1 MAVRFNNYQPG
12 AQLAAALD
20 QADRQYQD
28 KLALGWVPS
37 ERDPD
42 QNIFGSFWDSLTSS
56 AESTLGGALTAAG
69 VVSDSPWLAGVGGD
83 LTRQAARYSDWANDY
98 DNNPDKSRWSLGY
111 FLDPHGL
118 YSDAGTM
125 LGSSAPGM
133 LAGAAL
139 AAGGGAV
146 LPALAVLGSAGL
158 EVGANFGQ
166 SYMDAKRDN
175 IEAQIKAGQR
185 PTGTVYDGDIDQAA
199 WDSFTGDPYKNAEL
213 IGSSFM
219 DTALDVAT
227 GATGGLFS
235 LAGKGL
241 AKAGIADALASN
253 GGKVAGAVL
262 GDAARA
268 DTLLGRAA
276 YGLSTASKPIDF
288 IGNRVAN
295 AFGEG
300 FQEAWQQRVQDA
312 MANKFDDNRADAGSF
327 FRDIAN
333 GDWNNFTD
341 DEINSFNSAFLPTL
355 VSGVG
360 VAGARNVGRY
370 MYNNIDSLGPTVEA
384 KRDYNDLMQ
393 TTGIANALADSTDL
407 SDYIGHVYTN
417 EPTDTEPVAY
427 ADNKTSVGL
436 PQTNEVPVSYNQT
449 EQELPTKPL
458 TEPMPSIGEAVPTGE
473 GQSTG
478 QNDALS
484 KVVDSTRAKMADL
497 PDILTRAYNNADIDA
512 INKNI
517 PEGDTKLSPE
527 LLNKAV
533 QGSTN
538 AAYYILSNLDRKNV
552 VQAIR
557 ERNNERKAQ
566 AKQAKQELDA
576 TKDDIKN
583 VIKGVG
589 KKDNNEEAIQKAQDI
604 IYSLAPNGKAEELAD
619 KTKSRFLKVNQ
630 PLLDRANNGDTKAIR
645 DVLRAVD
652 PNAYMVAKN
661 KQEQK
666 PVEDVAD
673 VPVERPVV
681 EETQQTVRKPQEPQK
696 QAQQEQ
702 KTPAEQTSVVAEQE
716 AVPQKEAEQPQTLV
730 QTEVSPLSGVAR
742 PQETQVVPT
751 QTEQTAQQVQ
761 QQSAQNAQNAA
772 NQGYSMEK
780 TEEPDE
786 VGKTTQP
793 ATESVDTN
801 KDSKSNVIA
810 NINEPNGLSHAREI
824 IGQLHEAGYVNLP
837 KDTWA
842 LFKTADENTTKSMAV
857 SILKQVSDDDYNR
870 VVGTNQED
878 GAKNTAGV
886 ADNKNVAALP
896 KQESVSTDKNARANV
911 IANINEP
918 NGLDRARNIIAKL
931 SNKTGVKLGE
941 SDKKTLLGN
950 DDAAKNLAK
959 TILEGYD
966 DDTYNKI
973 IGVDSKSAVAS
984 PTQKNVADNVQPS
997 EQSDYPNSKANVI
1010 ANANTPEGL
1019 KRAHHILTRL
1029 RKGKHVKV
1037 GKETAKKI
1045 ASKDPEVSRPAI
1057 IQTLQ
1062 DIDDDT
1068 YNSFMKIPKGEKNEN
1083 TQTSESTEGSTNNQ
1097 TETRTE
1103 TGRNAHQ
1110 QGRLNDNGTSSETK
1124 SSETSEK
1131 QTDKKEVVPP
1141 QSQEKTENKEE
1152 DESKLN
1158 ELQEKDNHLFTDD
1171 GGEPKESNEK
1181 KVVIS
1186 DEDIE
1191 SGVAELR
1198 SSLDF
1203 ISHQI
1208 RNRNKKRK
1216 VLTSDF
1222 VDEESVDAKANR
1234 RFNNYRNGEL
1244 RKHMTDLVGSFYGT
1258 MNRMSFANLMTM
1270 MPNARL
1276 YVSFLGGAHKFAT
1289 SEEEFLAKMHYMAI
1303 FGSLASLGI
1312 NELRSKMGLV
1322 IGADRNGKVKY
1333 EDSTS
1338 FARAYNDLLDILPGA
1353 IHEAIATYD
1362 GVYAKMKA
1370 EAAGSEKKDVASL
1383 STWFTYVLRTKYNQ
1397 YVIDRGDSSL
1407 TLFAFDSKQV
1417 YSAVNELLPGAG
1429 AKTREEKQAARNA
1442 LQWMKVLPIPE
1453 ELHEYGIKTFSDVVS
1468 WLLEDNN
1475 QNVTTK
1481 TTGRMEIVAAINNAM
1496 VRGPYAEELKTLL
1509 KQAKS
1514 PKDYAGNYGRVFM
1527 QAFKSAFLSVINT
1540 PEGNV
1545 AWDTYNTMQHLNSAA
1560 NKIIINE
1567 VGRISPDIIRKAN
1580 EYGKTF
1586 ITQMAY
1592 ETQSDGFGN
1601 QTRTR
1606 DIEIDKYINDTMK
1619 KLESMVLN
1627 NKSLT
1632 KEGKAVAISKA
1643 NIILQ
1648 ALSLAEA
1655 AKDKYLKPET
1665 DAEREKA
1672 ANERAMRMAYKAR
1685 LREEAKRKAREEG
1698 DDKDYGDKSHDQT
1711 GGGVD
1716 GDTPVYSDIDYD
1728 FANHYNLQLARSEDY
1743 LDTTKA
1749 ARYLSI
1755 LSFEVQ
1761 LCNELDTGMYKEMLK
1776 QKNQDGAYLSST
1788 EKANLMIAFIVK
1800 TVLDNY
1806 GDLAESE
1813 FAQHKDSSD
1822 ADEVRKYAESLI
1834 KQINLLF
1841 PTAQTYREGLE
1852 YAGVSMKNFDE
1863 GLNKICQDIQDKE
1876 NTFGRK
1882 LFGLSYS
1889 KNIIS
1894 KMRVNGEEV
1903 NRLVSRRTTKFP
1915 WLNTNTSSKIMSS
1928 EIFEE
1933 SKFVSKF
1940 IRNNKL
1946 KFDEISVSDLL
1957 PTGNENNKRKQVSP
1971 KVYKTNMKT
1980 LGYSADVAKGLGEL
1994 DNKWIE
2000 RLWEKCSKNKKV
2012 EKETYDREKKDFI
2025 NRWGNAINRA
2035 RRAVLAVAISGSGH
2049 TSPTDSSAALR
2060 LGFAVDRAITP
2071 VDAILFSKAMEAKIK
2086 YIADRMVEEEN
2097 TDATSAIRGN
2107 RSRRDNTQFYV
2118 FASGPKQNHYAGEI
2132 KDKHIVS
2139 YDGHKYA
2146 LTDKQYKDYE
2156 KDNNSLGQMC
2166 QPDNRVVKMARNEA
2180 SLSAAAGKTPEES
2193 RLVNTHYAEN
2203 FAKRRGSERGDSNYR
2218 MRNSEY
2224 TKPIL
2229 ESSGTVVG
2237 AIDTL
2242 ISDYFSKD
2250 ASGIPYNLIVRVL
2263 MVLDTGLPKETII
2276 NNGIEGYIKQ
2286 VAQKSGKQED
2296 EVRKIVMGK
2305 IESAVNKFTR
2315 LEQLEIAGQARTMAF
2330 DRLKDNGKEKGVDYV
2345 EGKNEFR
2352 DTINLIASQVEN
2364 QGDKYYVEIKTPK
2377 LNYQDKSIDENRYVN
2392 SWAYT
2397 KLREAILGAIGLM
2410 DWEGDGYKV
2419 EPLAITNNSPIKNI
2433 KSSYIDIHDTD
2444 STKWKAKKDISVIGN
2459 PIAALL
2465 QYLGSLDKSDLTEE
2479 YGKDIPFTIKDLME
2493 DPRYNYLMMAHNDA
2507 LMGSDGLITSLHTFS
2522 YRLAQQDKLTYTDI
2536 ANLCALVAIA
2546 SQRLRNIDDIKTFA
2560 EHLESAVE
2568 YVGSSP
2574 KRLDAENDIDKKL
2587 PKLAGTSTDLY
2598 YNTEN
2603 PPMYQLKP
2611 RSRESIEDMDSR
2623 GKRTYEAKWFRVNKE
2638 NTAFLGTEFANK
2650 LDGDV
2655 ANKFAHLSF
2664 VNAASKTL
2672 GVAPYIHNVIEGN
2685 SRYRESTGRLQARV
2699 HRSTVYHELMHA
2711 FTDQAITVD
2720 LAKDEYRLATP
2731 ADERDVR
2738 MKYDRFGTLAV
2749 NENAPDVPEGLLPQ
2763 AEKAIK
2769 DAISNELTD
2778 ALEIIEKN
2786 NSLLAQQLLAIT
2798 ELVNVNKLVDYTA
2811 HVWTYSNLVGFD
2823 ETKTG
2828 KARFVSKV
2836 GATALDMFYE
2846 NSDKTDY
2853 EVLVMNMILPSII
2866 YGAKVVSKKMPLFY
2880 NTKTI
2885 ITETYSHLNSKLI
2898 AGDDSSDF
2906 MTDWLYKSTQL
2917 LNELQSRDP
2926 AFELRNKDKD
2936 RMRDEMSAAFYG
2948 VQELTQ
2954 ETGAPVK
2961 SVDDLFERLEKDT
2974 SDSEKPSSKGKKT
2987 LDNNL
2992 VDEPNEYARIDKK
3005 KKKNKKN
3012 NIGTGKG
3019 AITTVRD
3026 VSQDAGSPHGWFM
3039 QLLYA
3044 IANKRNKT
3052 FAQTHPSEVNHAKD
3066 IKLAWMPGMR
3076 WLEEFVSKAD
3086 SDRLFDKSQRCIAW
3100 QQELNARSDAYV
3112 KQLQQLLTIK
3122 GNELQTK
3129 ALRQYFNTEI
3139 NVNSD
3144 RGRDLVELV
3153 DLPYEAGQDERCK
3166 NRSPSGRN
3174 AMIKVYNDDV
3184 FFVIHNEPDK
3194 ATAMAKMNKKIEQMK
3209 AYYKEKKKTFYKNQA
3224 FWYREDTGT
3233 LVFYACKDERMQ
3245 NGKFK
3250 NLFIAYPSNEDGTD
3264 AEGQARMRA
3273 RLQKQVLKECEQL
3286 RRKVMKQR
3294 GYAQPII
3301 DRFIA
3306 SQALYRALLMNAYS
3320 REQKRALQNDDI
3332 INRIKTGFLHAY
3344 APRYYARY
3352 ILQKE
3357 VWHEV
3362 DEKQVNQKSKDEGFI
3377 IQRGDKNYR
3386 VITYSIGS
3394 FESKSERA
3402 KYRNEHPI
3410 GKNERYVEKT
3420 RDEWLQEQG
3429 GGRTDIVGNVDT
3441 AIGTLTNKDVERGKK
3456 EAAMDIAGKLAKFIS
3471 KKFNDNEEW
3480 QGEDSI
3486 NRIVDALRN
3495 MNEEDEKEFGK
3506 YKPRLIQT
3514 AKMIHVDKDNA
3525 QTFLHVSRAL
3535 RANGAQYLA
3544 ANYARERTS
3553 NSGLYSHDV
3562 IGSLKHYLH
3571 TVNSVEALT
3580 PFYRDMTQTIYK
3592 HTNRNYDRTKRD
3604 SYYSEYNI
3612 MCELV
3617 DNMNGRD
3624 KPVDGFMR
3632 RLSVM
3637 VVDAIYAVPGMRSI
3651 LNACGVYLPDMWL
3664 PALLHNSIAINVYLK
3679 LGMFNVSTALAQYAQ
3694 LANVYALGGGEAFA
3708 YAMKKMPGI
3717 LSKAHKPSDILKND
3731 FDVSKYGKEIQQVMA
3746 DLYLT
3751 KKGKTLLEQD
3761 GEKAFHEALERGD
3774 KTAIEL
3780 QVFDEMCNALT
3791 GKDDGLVMNDV
3802 AAQLGNAGSAYEGES
3817 LIDKMPTTGKKILDL
3832 SMGGFRGADLACRL
3846 FAALTAQHILDTSP
3860 KYKKFRE
3867 SRAEIGEEEYN
3878 AQRML
3883 MIRDFVYR
3891 TNFNFNRATDPL
3903 LLAKGGQLAKCVFQ
3917 FASYGFQTFHF
3928 MYWMLKNKKST
3939 ELKRFLGTM
3948 MLFSG
3953 VISGLPMMTM
3963 ISGMAQAITGTNP
3976 EDWIKSFILKAVG
3989 KRGPVPQA
3997 IGEALCYGIAAP
4009 VLGVDISKKVGLS
4022 DIMKDP
4028 TDLRNL
4034 GGPSLGTA
4042 IDFSSAVGASYDAI
4056 LYDKYTTDQLMF
4068 AWLKAV
4074 PAASRW
4080 LQAARG
4086 QYYSYSKLMPKTEY
4100 QSMSNADRAK
4110 NFMGFNPIE
4119 NKLDTDIN
4127 RFITDENQEYSNK
4140 AKDAMIA
4147 YVNNPTEANLK
4158 KLQDYGKTPEQAHKT
4173 VDKYI
4178 KPKITA
4184 EQAEKMVT
4192 KSKSEEAEI
4201 VRSDVRALGNLLS

>member
-37 ERDPD
+37 ERDPE
-42 QNIFGSFWDSLTSS
+42 QGIFGSFWDSLTSS

-69 VVSDSPWLAGVGGD
+69 VVSDSPWLAGIGGD

-98 DNNPDKSRWSLGY
+98 DSNPDKSRWSLGY
-111 FLDPHGL
+111 FLDPHGI

-276 YGLSTASKPIDF
+276 YGLSMASKPIDF

-370 MYNNIDSLGPTVEA
+370 LYNNIDSLGPTVEA

-407 SDYIGHVYTN
+407 SDYIGHYITPETLAPAQDAV
-417 EPTDTEPVAY
+417 
-427 ADNKTSVGL
+427 ADNSMSLAGYLVNPKYTSWSEQQVEDAIPFL
-436 PQTNEVPVSYNQT
+436 PKDPKAYEPPQKLKVIPSAQNIDENSDMNIDTRT
-449 EQELPTKPL
+449 APL
-458 TEPMPSIGEAVPTGE
+458 EDPMSA
-473 GQSTG
+473 
-478 QNDALS
+478 
-484 KVVDSTRAKMADL
+484 VVDSTRAKMADL

-517 PEGDTKLSPE
+517 PEGDAKLSPE

-533 QGSTN
+533 HGDTN

-589 KKDNNEEAIQKAQDI
+589 KKDADTEAIQKAQDI
-604 IYSLAPNGKAEELAD
+604 IHSLAPSGKAEELAD
-619 KTKSRFLKVNQ
+619 KIKSRFLKVNQ
-630 PLLDRANNGDTKAIR
+630 PLLDRANKGDTKAIR
-645 DVLRAVD
+645 DVLRAID
-652 PNAYMVAKN
+652 PNAYMMAKN

-666 PVEDVAD
+666 PVDDVAD
-673 VPVERPVV
+673 VPVEQPVV
-681 EETQQTVRKPQEPQK
+681 EEPQK
-696 QAQQEQ
+696 TEQ
-702 KTPAEQTSVVAEQE
+702 KPVEVEQE
-716 AVPQKEAEQPQTLV
+716 AVPQKEAEQPQTQV
-730 QTEVSPLSGVAR
+730 PTEGNDASPISGMAR
-742 PQETQVVPT
+742 PQE
-751 QTEQTAQQVQ
+751 
-761 QQSAQNAQNAA
+761 AQNAQNAA
-772 NQGYSMEK
+772 NQGYSTAETK
-780 TEEPDE
+780 EPNE

-793 ATESVDTN
+793 VTGSVDTN
-801 KDSKSNVIA
+801 KNSKANVIA
-810 NINEPNGLSHAREI
+810 NINEPNGLSHARKI
-824 IGQLHEAGYVNLP
+824 IGQLNKAGYVNLP
-837 KDTWA
+837 ELA
-842 LFKTADENTTKSMAV
+842 LVLFNTKNEEIAKSMAV
-857 SILKQVSDDDYNR
+857 GILKQVPDDAYNR
-870 VVGTNQED
+870 VVDIDEED
-878 GAKNTAGV
+878 STKNTTSV
-886 ADNKNVAALP
+886 ADNK
-896 KQESVSTDKNARANV
+896 
-911 IANINEP
+911 
-918 NGLDRARNIIAKL
+918 
-931 SNKTGVKLGE
+931 GVV
-941 SDKKTLLGN
+941 T
-950 DDAAKNLAK
+950 
-959 TILEGYD
+959 T
-966 DDTYNKI
+966 
-973 IGVDSKSAVAS
+973 
-984 PTQKNVADNVQPS
+984 TQKDKV
-997 EQSDYPNSKANVI
+997 
-1010 ANANTPEGL
+1010 NTPVTNISTG
-1019 KRAHHILTRL
+1019 
-1029 RKGKHVKV
+1029 G
-1037 GKETAKKI
+1037 
-1045 ASKDPEVSRPAI
+1045 
-1057 IQTLQ
+1057 
-1062 DIDDDT
+1062 
-1068 YNSFMKIPKGEKNEN
+1068 KNED
-1083 TQTSESTEGSTNNQ
+1083 TQTSENTEGNTDNK
-1097 TETRTE
+1097 TEARTE
-1103 TGRNAHQ
+1103 TGGNTHQ
-1110 QGRLNDNGTSSETK
+1110 QGRLNDNGTSSKTEG
-1124 SSETSEK
+1124 SETNPE
-1131 QTDKKEVVPP
+1131 QTDQKEVTPAIQP
-1141 QSQEKTENKEE
+1141 KEEKTKDKEVADNLAYHESGDPDKKSDDETVDEDEE
-1152 DESKLN
+1152 DEDVDSGFADIQSGFNTFSNIIHSRNDN
-1158 ELQEKDNHLFTDD
+1158 EEKEETKD
-1171 GGEPKESNEK
+1171 
-1181 KVVIS
+1181 
-1186 DEDIE
+1186 DEDLTDKLVIQE
-1191 SGVAELR
+1191 S
-1198 SSLDF
+1198 
-1203 ISHQI
+1203 
-1208 RNRNKKRK
+1208 
-1216 VLTSDF
+1216 T
-1222 VDEESVDAKANR
+1222 DEKANR
-1234 RFNNYRNGEL
+1234 HYNKYREGKL
-1244 RKHMTDLVGSFYGT
+1244 RKIMTSFVGSSYGS
-1258 MNRMSFANLMTM
+1258 MNRMSFANLVTM
-1270 MPNARL
+1270 LPNARL
-1276 YVSFLGGAHKFAT
+1276 YLSFIGGAHKFAT
-1289 SEEEFLAKMHYMAI
+1289 PEEEFRAKMHYTAI
-1303 FGSLASLGI
+1303 FGSLASFGI
-1312 NELRSKMGLV
+1312 NLLRNRMTV
-1322 IGADRNGKVKY
+1322 ATGADSMGVMDYENPESFRN
-1333 EDSTS
+1333 
-1338 FARAYNDLLDILPGA
+1338 APADLLDILPGA
-1353 IHEAIATYD
+1353 IHTAIATYD
-1362 GVYAKMKA
+1362 GVRVKM
-1370 EAAGSEKKDVASL
+1370 EKDKNGKPQAVASL
-1383 STWFTYVLRTKYNQ
+1383 NTWFYYVLNEKYQQ
-1397 YVIDRGDSSL
+1397 YLVDRGGDSL
-1407 TLFAFDSKQV
+1407 ILAKFKSKQI
-1417 YSAVNELLPGAG
+1417 YSVAGDLLPGKD
-1429 AKTREEKQAARNA
+1429 AKTREEKIAAARVIQGLA
-1442 LQWMKVLPIPE
+1442 QLQAPKGLD
-1453 ELHEYGIKTFSDVVS
+1453 EYGIKTFSDITQ
-1468 WLLEDNN
+1468 WLFTYDYKHANAS
-1475 QNVTTK
+1475 K
-1481 TTGRMEIVAAINNAM
+1481 TTGRMEIALAVNNEM
-1496 VRGPYAEELKTLL
+1496 VRGRYAERLRKLL
-1509 KQAKS
+1509 REAKRTG
-1514 PKDYAGNYGRVFM
+1514 DYSEYAHVFM
-1527 QAFKSAFLSVINT
+1527 QAFKSAFLSVVNT
-1540 PEGNV
+1540 EEGNA
-1545 AWDTYNTMQHLNSAA
+1545 AWNTYQIMRHLDSATQRVLLEEMKKVPA
-1560 NKIIINE
+1560 E
-1567 VGRISPDIIRKAN
+1567 IRKKAT

-1586 ITQMAY
+1586 IMNMAF
-1592 ETQSDGFGN
+1592 ETQVNGIGKKE
-1601 QTRTR
+1601 RIR
-1606 DIEIDKYINDTMK
+1606 DVEVEKYVHDTIAKIEKEVST
-1619 KLESMVLN
+1619 

-1632 KEGKAVAISKA
+1632 KEGKAVAITKVK
-1643 NIILQ
+1643 ILLE
-1648 ALSLAEA
+1648 ALTLAEA
-1655 AKDKYLKPET
+1655 AKDKYLKPNSE
-1665 DAEREKA
+1665 AEK
-1672 ANERAMRMAYKAR
+1672 ERAEKERAAKLKYKQ
-1685 LREEAKRKAREEG
+1685 AKRKKQE
-1698 DDKDYGDKSHDQT
+1698 DDDDHDYGDKSHNQT
-1711 GGGVD
+1711 GGEADNESKSTVSIK
-1716 GDTPVYSDIDYD
+1716 YDY
-1728 FANHYNLQLARSEDY
+1728 NEHVNLDLERSRDY
-1743 LDTTKA
+1743 HATAIA

-1755 LSFEVQ
+1755 ISFEIQ
-1761 LCNELDTGMYKEMLK
+1761 LCTEFDNSYYKEMLK
-1776 QKNQDGAYLSST
+1776 EKNQDRAYMSST
-1788 EKANLMIAFIVK
+1788 EKANLMIAFIVR

-1806 GDLAESE
+1806 GDLGESE
-1813 FAQHKDSSD
+1813 FAQHKGSSD
-1822 ADEVRKYAESLI
+1822 ADDVRNYAKSLI
-1834 KQINLLF
+1834 ERINDIF
-1841 PTAQTYREGLE
+1841 PTAKTKRKDQEHRY
-1852 YAGVSMKNFDE
+1852 VSMKDFDDNLE
-1863 GLNKICQDIQDKE
+1863 KICQDIQKE
-1876 NTFGRK
+1876 GSIGRK
-1882 LFGLSYS
+1882 LFGLSRS
-1889 KNIIS
+1889 KGIIS
-1894 KMRVNGEEV
+1894 KMHVDGKEV
-1903 NRLVSRRTTKFP
+1903 NRLVDRRTTKFP
-1915 WLNTNTSSKIMSS
+1915 WLNTKTTANIMPADIFDKS
-1928 EIFEE
+1928 E
-1933 SKFVSKF
+1933 FVAQF
-1940 IRNNKL
+1940 L
-1946 KFDEISVSDLL
+1946 KDGELNFDEISISDML
-1957 PTGNENNKRKQVSP
+1957 PIVTEKGKRRQVNPDKYKQIMSV
-1971 KVYKTNMKT
+1971 
-1980 LGYSADVAKGLGEL
+1980 LGYKDDTIKEL
-1994 DNKWIE
+1994 SQFNDEWIE
-2000 RLWEKCSKNKKV
+2000 NLWEECSKDFKKKV
-2012 EKETYDREKKDFI
+2012 KSKEKYNERKDDFI
-2025 NRWGNAINRA
+2025 NRWKNAINYS
-2035 RRAVLAVAISGSGH
+2035 RRAVIAVGMAGTGH
-2049 TSPTDSSAALR
+2049 FFPNDSSVALR
-2060 LGFAVDRAITP
+2060 LGFAIDRGITE
-2071 VDAILFSKAMEAKIK
+2071 VDAILLSKALEAKIEYVAEK
-2086 YIADRMVEEEN
+2086 MKKEQNAYPERAVHDYKV
-2097 TDATSAIRGN
+2097 T
-2107 RSRRDNTQFYV
+2107 RDNARVYKYKLGQKQGM
-2118 FASGPKQNHYAGEI
+2118 FAAEM
-2132 KDKHIVS
+2132 KDEHVVS
-2139 YDGHKYA
+2139 YKKSKYL
-2146 LTDKQYKDYE
+2146 LTDDEYERYK
-2156 KDNNSLGQMC
+2156 NNPSELGKLC
-2166 QPDNRVVKMARNEA
+2166 QPDNMVVVSPRDA
-2180 SLSAAAGKTPEES
+2180 SGISAAESKEEEEPYIINN
-2193 RLVNTHYAEN
+2193 RGTRYYMNTLKYNGHGTAYLQ
-2203 FAKRRGSERGDSNYR
+2203 SSN
-2218 MRNSEY
+2218 
-2224 TKPIL
+2224 
-2229 ESSGTVVG
+2229 TVVG
-2237 AIDTL
+2237 AVDTL
-2242 ISDYFSKD
+2242 TYEYFRKD
-2250 ASGIPYNLIVRVL
+2250 SSGLSNNVIVKAL
-2263 MVLDTGLPKETII
+2263 MVLDVGLPKEAIL
-2276 NNGIEGYIKQ
+2276 NNGIDAYIEK
-2286 VAQKSGKQED
+2286 VAKAKQENPAV
-2296 EVRKIVMGK
+2296 VREQIMKKIGT
-2305 IESAVNKFTR
+2305 AVSKFTS
-2315 LEQLEIAGQARTMAF
+2315 LEQLERAAITRDSERNKFYGTPYNVYDDKKNKIAESSTELLDDINNISLHVKYM
-2330 DRLKDNGKEKGVDYV
+2330 NGKFDVYTPMPKFNYSD
-2345 EGKNEFR
+2345 
-2352 DTINLIASQVEN
+2352 A
-2364 QGDKYYVEIKTPK
+2364 EIKESE
-2377 LNYQDKSIDENRYVN
+2377 YID

-2397 KLREAILGAIGLM
+2397 DLRKAILGALVLM
-2410 DWEGDGYKV
+2410 DNQDGNYKV
-2419 EPLAITNNSPIKNI
+2419 KPLTITKNSPINKI
-2433 KSSYIDIHDTD
+2433 KGSIINIHDTD
-2444 STKWKAKKDISVIGN
+2444 STKWTAKEEVNISEN
-2459 PIAALL
+2459 PIASLL
-2465 QYLGSLDKSDLTEE
+2465 QYLGSVDKSDLKEE
-2479 YGKDIPFTIKDLME
+2479 YGKDIAFTIEDLMAS
-2493 DPRYNYLMMAHNDA
+2493 PKYNYLMMAHNDSM
-2507 LMGSDGLITSLHTFS
+2507 MGSDGLITSLHTFS
-2522 YRLAQQDKLTYTDI
+2522 HRLAQKDELTYTDI

-2546 SQRLRNIDDIKTFA
+2546 SQRLKGLDSTNKFAKT
-2560 EHLESAVE
+2560 LEGALSGVD
-2568 YVGSSP
+2568 SSP
-2574 KRLDAENDIDKKL
+2574 ERYESNQKYERNLVRLSGVSKSNYSGQLNKLQPLNRYAINDL
-2587 PKLAGTSTDLY
+2587 HS
-2598 YNTEN
+2598 E
-2603 PPMYQLKP
+2603 
-2611 RSRESIEDMDSR
+2611 IEDITKADITRMD
-2623 GKRTYEAKWFRVNKE
+2623 KE
-2638 NTAFLGTEFANK
+2638 NIAFLGTNFEEP
-2650 LDGDV
+2650 LDGSV
-2655 ANKFAHLSF
+2655 SNRIAHILF
-2664 VNAASKTL
+2664 VNEASKIL
-2672 GVAPYIHNVIEGN
+2672 GVAPYISGMLEGN
-2685 SRYRESTGRLQARV
+2685 NEYKESTGRIAAYPY
-2699 HRSTVYHELMHA
+2699 RSSVYHELMHA
-2711 FTDQAITVD
+2711 FTDEAVTVD
-2720 LAKDEYRLATP
+2720 LAQGKYNLATA
-2731 ADERDVR
+2731 AD
-2738 MKYDRFGTLAV
+2738 KDREYKSFGDLAV
-2749 NENAPDVPEGLLPQ
+2749 DRNAKDVPHTMRDE
-2763 AEKAIK
+2763 AETVIGKAIRK
-2769 DAISNELTD
+2769 ELTKSIKI
-2778 ALEIIEKN
+2778 LESN
-2786 NSLLAQQLLAIT
+2786 DSLLAKQILAIT
-2798 ELVNVNKLVDYTA
+2798 ELVDVNKLVEFTA
-2811 HVWTYSNLVGFD
+2811 HLWAYSNLVGFD
-2823 ETKTG
+2823 DTKTG
-2828 KARFVSKV
+2828 DARFISKV
-2836 GATALDMFYE
+2836 GATTLGMFYSS
-2846 NSDKTDY
+2846 SDKTDY
-2853 EVLVMNMILPSII
+2853 EDLVMNMILPSVI
-2866 YGAKVVSKKMPLFY
+2866 YGAKVVSGEMPLFY
-2880 NTKTI
+2880 QTKKI
-2885 ITETYSHLNSKLI
+2885 ITETYSHLNSVPTGEEDIGNI
-2898 AGDDSSDF
+2898 AGSNSSDF
-2906 MTDWLYKSTQL
+2906 MTTWLYKSTEL
-2917 LNELQSRDP
+2917 LRMLQARDPGSKIRNIDKIRMRNEL
-2926 AFELRNKDKD
+2926 LT
-2936 RMRDEMSAAFYG
+2936 AAKKSIR
-2948 VQELTQ
+2948 ELTMMDKTTDSNIKT
-2954 ETGAPVK
+2954 EDKEELT
-2961 SVDDLFERLEKDT
+2961 DRLEI
-2974 SDSEKPSSKGKKT
+2974 KK
-2987 LDNNL
+2987 NQ
-2992 VDEPNEYARIDKK
+2992 YAEIKK
-3005 KKKNKKN
+3005 KKKSKKKN

-3026 VSQDAGSPHGWFM
+3026 VSQDAGSPQGWFM
-3039 QLLYA
+3039 KLLYA

-3122 GNELQTK
+3122 GNEIQTK

-3144 RGRDLVELV
+3144 RGRDLVELF

-3174 AMIKVYNDDV
+3174 AMLKVYNDDV

-3194 ATAMAKMNKKIEQMK
+3194 ATAMAKMNEKIKKMK

-3250 NLFIAYPSNEDGTD
+3250 NLFIAYPSNEDGTG
-3264 AEGQARMRA
+3264 AEGQARMRV

-3286 RRKVMKQR
+3286 RRKVMKQK
-3294 GYAQPII
+3294 GYSQPII

-3332 INRIKTGFLHAY
+3332 INRTKTGFLHAY

-3362 DEKQVNQKSKDEGFI
+3362 AEEQAKKYKKSVDEGFI
-3377 IQRGDKNYR
+3377 VQRGDKYYH

-3441 AIGTLTNKDVERGKK
+3441 AIGTLTNKDIERGKK
-3456 EAAMDIAGKLAKFIS
+3456 EAEMDIAGKLAKFIS

-3486 NRIVDALRN
+3486 EKVVDALHS
-3495 MNEEDEKEFGK
+3495 MNEEDEAEFGK

-3514 AKMIHVDKDNA
+3514 AKMIRVSKDKNKKTFKQVSNA
-3525 QTFLHVSRAL
+3525 LK
-3535 RANGAQYLA
+3535 ANGAQYLA

-3637 VVDAIYAVPGMRSI
+3637 VVDAIYAVPGMRNI

-3717 LSKAHKPSDILKND
+3717 LAKAHKPSDILKND

-3751 KKGKTLLEQD
+3751 KKGKTLLEQE
-3761 GEKAFHEALERGD
+3761 GENAFHEALERGD

-3780 QVFDEMCNALT
+3780 QVFDETFNKLT

-3817 LIDKMPTTGKKILDL
+3817 IIDKMPTTGKKILDL

-3846 FAALTAQHILDTSP
+3846 FAALVAQHLIDTSP

-3867 SRAEIGEEEYN
+3867 SKAEIGEEEYN

-3953 VISGLPMMTM
+3953 VISGIPMMTM

-3976 EDWIKSFILKAVG
+3976 EDWIKSFILKAAG
-3989 KRGPVPQA
+3989 KRGPVSQA

-4119 NKLDTDIN
+4119 NKLDTDIT

-4140 AKDAMIA
+4140 TKDVMIA

-4178 KPKITA
+4178 KPKVTA

-4201 VRSDVRALGNLLS
+4201 VRSDVRALGNLLN

>member
-37 ERDPD
+37 ERDPE
-42 QNIFGSFWDSLTSS
+42 QGIFGSFLDSLTSS

-69 VVSDSPWLAGVGGD
+69 VVSDSPWLAGIGGD

-98 DNNPDKSRWSLGY
+98 DSNPDKSRWSLGY

-241 AKAGIADALASN
+241 AKSGIADALASN

-370 MYNNIDSLGPTVEA
+370 LYNNIDSLGPTVEA

-407 SDYIGHVYTN
+407 SDYIG
-417 EPTDTEPVAY
+417 
-427 ADNKTSVGL
+427 
-436 PQTNEVPVSYNQT
+436 NEVPVAQT
-449 EQELPTKPL
+449 TVQNAVADNDMAITGDTVMQQQDNAAHVMPNATTQEAPVLPDKAPTQVEKQQP
-458 TEPMPSIGEAVPTGE
+458 TERS
-473 GQSTG
+473 
-478 QNDALS
+478 DALS
-484 KVVDSTRAKMADL
+484 KVVDSTRARMADL

-533 QGSTN
+533 QGDTN

-589 KKDNNEEAIQKAQDI
+589 KKDADTEAIQKAQDI
-604 IYSLAPNGKAEELAD
+604 IHSLAPNGKAEELAD
-619 KTKSRFLKVNQ
+619 KIKSRFLKVNQ
-630 PLLDRANNGDTKAIR
+630 PLLDRANKGDTKAIR
-645 DVLRAVD
+645 DVLRAID
-652 PNAYMVAKN
+652 PNAYMMAKN

-673 VPVERPVV
+673 VPVEQPVV
-681 EETQQTVRKPQEPQK
+681 EEPKKT
-696 QAQQEQ
+696 EQ
-702 KTPAEQTSVVAEQE
+702 KPIEVEQE
-716 AVPQKEAEQPQTLV
+716 AVPQKEAEQPQTPAP
-730 QTEVSPLSGVAR
+730 TEGNNASPLSGMAR
-742 PQETQVVPT
+742 PQEAQVTPT
-751 QTEQTAQQVQ
+751 QEAQD
-761 QQSAQNAQNAA
+761 AQNAA
-772 NQGYSMEK
+772 NQGYSTGETK
-780 TEEPDE
+780 EPNE
-786 VGKTTQP
+786 VGKTTKP
-793 ATESVDTN
+793 VTEGADTN
-801 KDSKSNVIA
+801 ENSKANVIA
-810 NINEPNGLSHAREI
+810 NINEPNGLSHARKI

-837 KDTWA
+837 KKTWK
-842 LFKTADENTTKSMAV
+842 LFKTANENTAKSMAV
-857 SILKQVSDDDYNR
+857 AILKQVPDDAYNR
-870 VVGTNQED
+870 VVGTNEED
-878 GAKNTAGV
+878 IAKNTISV
-886 ADNKNVAALP
+886 ADNKGVVTIPKQNSVNTPENVA
-896 KQESVSTDKNARANV
+896 
-911 IANINEP
+911 
-918 NGLDRARNIIAKL
+918 
-931 SNKTGVKLGE
+931 SNTQQQSAP
-941 SDKKTLLGN
+941 SDH
-950 DDAAKNLAK
+950 
-959 TILEGYD
+959 
-966 DDTYNKI
+966 
-973 IGVDSKSAVAS
+973 
-984 PTQKNVADNVQPS
+984 
-997 EQSDYPNSKANVI
+997 PNSKANVI
-1010 ANANTPEGL
+1010 ANANTTEGL
-1019 KRAHHILTRL
+1019 HRARKILAKFRSA
-1029 RKGKHVKV
+1029 KHVKV
-1037 GKETAKKI
+1037 DKDTAAKI
-1045 ASKDPEVSRPAI
+1045 ASKDENVSRPVI
-1057 IQTLQ
+1057 IKLLQ

-1068 YNSFMKIPKGEKNEN
+1068 YNRIMKIPKGEKNEN
-1083 TQTSESTEGSTNNQ
+1083 TQTSESTESSTDNK
-1097 TETRTE
+1097 TEARAE
-1103 TGRNAHQ
+1103 TWGNTHQ
-1110 QGRLNDNGTSSETK
+1110 QGRLNDNGTSSKAEG
-1124 SSETSEK
+1124 SETSPE
-1131 QTDKKEVVPP
+1131 QTDKKEVTP
-1141 QSQEKTENKEE
+1141 K
-1152 DESKLN
+1152 
-1158 ELQEKDNHLFTDD
+1158 LQEKDNHLFTDD
-1171 GGEPKESNEK
+1171 GGEPKEQNENK
-1181 KVVIS
+1181 IDIS
-1186 DEDIE
+1186 DEGIE
-1191 SGVAELR
+1191 SGLEELR

-1203 ISHQI
+1203 VSHQI

-1244 RKHMTDLVGSFYGT
+1244 RKHMTDIVGSFYGT

-1289 SEEEFLAKMHYMAI
+1289 PEEQFHAKMHYMAL

-1322 IGADRNGKVKY
+1322 IGADSNGIKRY
-1333 EDSTS
+1333 ENSTS

-1370 EAAGSEKKDVASL
+1370 EAAGNEKKDVASL

-1417 YSAVNELLPGAG
+1417 YSAVNELLPGAN
-1429 AKTREEKQAARNA
+1429 AKTKEEKRAARDA
-1442 LQWMKVLPIPE
+1442 FEWMKVIPVPE
-1453 ELHEYGIKTFSDVVS
+1453 ELHEYGIKTFGDVVS

-1496 VRGPYAEELKTLL
+1496 VRGPYAEELRTLL

-1514 PKDYAGNYGRVFM
+1514 PKDYAGDYGRVFM

-1545 AWDTYNTMQHLNSAA
+1545 AWDTYNTMQHLDSAA
-1560 NKIIINE
+1560 NKIILNE
-1567 VGRISPDIIRKAN
+1567 VGKISPDIIRKAN

-1586 ITQMAY
+1586 ITHMAY
-1592 ETQSDGFGN
+1592 GTQSDGFGN
-1601 QTRTR
+1601 QTRTS
-1606 DIEIDKYINDTMK
+1606 DIEIDKYINETME
-1619 KLESMVLN
+1619 KLESMVLG
-1627 NKSLT
+1627 NKSIT

-1643 NIILQ
+1643 NIIMQ

-1655 AKDKYLKPET
+1655 AKDKYFKQET
-1665 DAEREKA
+1665 DAERERA
-1672 ANERAMRMAYKAR
+1672 ANERAIRMAYKAR
-1685 LREEAKRKAREEG
+1685 QREEAKRKAREED
-1698 DDKDYGDKSHDQT
+1698 DDKDYGDKSYDMT
-1711 GGGVD
+1711 GGGLN

-1728 FANHYNLQLARSEDY
+1728 YANHYELQLARSEDY
-1743 LDTTKA
+1743 HDTARA

-1755 LSFEVQ
+1755 ISFEIQ
-1761 LCNELDTGMYKEMLK
+1761 LCNELDMGMYKEMLK

-1806 GDLAESE
+1806 GDLTESE

-1822 ADEVRKYAESLI
+1822 AYKVRRYAESLI
-1834 KQINLLF
+1834 KKIKLLF

-1852 YAGVSMKNFDE
+1852 YASVSMKDFDD
-1863 GLNKICQDIQDKE
+1863 GLNKICQDIQDKD

-1903 NRLVSRRTTKFP
+1903 NKLVSRRTTKFP
-1915 WLNTNTSSKIMSS
+1915 WLNTNTTSKIMSS
-1928 EIFEE
+1928 EVFEE
-1933 SKFVSKF
+1933 SKFVAKF
-1940 IRNNKL
+1940 IKDNKL

-1957 PTGNENNKRKQVSP
+1957 PTGDEDNKRKQVSP
-1971 KVYKTNMKT
+1971 KVYEDNMKT
-1980 LGYSADVAKGLGEL
+1980 LGYSEDVAKGLSEL
-1994 DNKWIE
+1994 DNEWIE
-2000 RLWEKCSKNKKV
+2000 SLWEKCSKDKKM
-2012 EKETYDREKKDFI
+2012 EQDKYDSDKKDFI
-2025 NRWGNAINRA
+2025 NRWGNAINNA

-2060 LGFAVDRAITP
+2060 LGFAIDRAITP
-2071 VDAILFSKAMEAKIK
+2071 VDAVLFSKALEAKIK
-2086 YIADRMVEEEN
+2086 YIADKMVKEKI
-2097 TDATSAIRGN
+2097 TDAKFAVRGH
-2107 RSRRDNTQFYV
+2107 RSRIDNTQIYV
-2118 FASGPKQNHYAGEI
+2118 FESGPKQNQFAGNI
-2132 KDKHIVS
+2132 KDENIVS
-2139 YDGHKYA
+2139 YDGHRYA
-2146 LTDKQYKDYE
+2146 LTDEQYEDY
-2156 KDNNSLGQMC
+2156 KKHPDSLGQMC
-2166 QPDNRVVKMARNEA
+2166 QPDNKVVKMARNEA
-2180 SLSAAAGKTPEES
+2180 SMSAAAGKTLEES
-2193 RLVNTHYAEN
+2193 RLVDPRYTEN
-2203 FAKRRGSERGDSNYR
+2203 FSKQKKSERGDAKYSINKGDG
-2218 MRNSEY
+2218 
-2224 TKPIL
+2224 TKPVL
-2229 ESSGTVVG
+2229 LSSGTVVG

-2250 ASGIPYNLIVRVL
+2250 ASGIPYNVIVKAL
-2263 MVLDTGLPKETII
+2263 MVLDVRLPKKAII

-2286 VAQKSGKQED
+2286 VAQKSGKKED
-2296 EVRKIVMGK
+2296 DVRKIVMGK

-2315 LEQLEIAGQARTMAF
+2315 LEQLEIAGQARIMAF
-2330 DRLKDNGKEKGVDYV
+2330 DRLKDEGKEKGVDYV
-2345 EGKNEFR
+2345 EGRNEFR
-2352 DTINLIASQVEN
+2352 DTINLIASQVKK
-2364 QGDKYYVEIKTPK
+2364 QKDKYYVEIRKPK

-2410 DWEGDGYKV
+2410 DWDGDGYKV
-2419 EPLAITNNSPIKNI
+2419 TPLAITNNSPIKNI
-2433 KSSYIDIHDTD
+2433 KSGYIDIHNTD
-2444 STKWKAKKDISVIGN
+2444 STKWKAKEEIAVSKN

-2465 QYLGSLDKSDLTEE
+2465 QYLGSIDKSDLTEE
-2479 YGKDIPFTIKDLME
+2479 YGKDIPFIIKDLME

-2536 ANLCALVAIA
+2536 ANLCALVTIA
-2546 SQRLRNIDDIKTFA
+2546 SQRLRDIDDIEAFA
-2560 EHLESAVE
+2560 KHLESAVE

-2574 KRLDAENDIDKKL
+2574 KRLDAQNDIDKKL
-2587 PKLAGTSTDLY
+2587 PKLAETSKDFYLDM
-2598 YNTEN
+2598 EN
-2603 PPMYQLKP
+2603 PPMYNLKP
-2611 RSRESIEDMDSR
+2611 KNVNNINDMNVL
-2623 GKRTYEAKWFRVNKE
+2623 GTRTHEAKWFRINKE
-2638 NTAFLGTEFANK
+2638 NTAFLGTEFENK
-2650 LDGDV
+2650 LDGNV

-2664 VNAASKTL
+2664 VNAASKAL
-2672 GVAPYIHNVIEGN
+2672 GVAPYINDLIKGN
-2685 SRYRESTGRLQARV
+2685 SKYRESTGRLQARV

-2720 LAKDEYRLATP
+2720 LKKEEYKLATP

-2738 MKYDRFGTLAV
+2738 MKYDRFGRLAV
-2749 NENAPDVPEGLLPQ
+2749 NENAPDVPEIYLPQ
-2763 AEKAIK
+2763 AERAIK
-2769 DAISNELTD
+2769 NAIINELTD
-2778 ALEIIEKN
+2778 ALEIINNN
-2786 NSLLAQQLLAIT
+2786 NSLLAKQLLAIT
-2798 ELVNVNKLVDYTA
+2798 ELVNVNELVDYTA
-2811 HVWTYSNLVGFD
+2811 HVWAYSNLVGFD

-2828 KARFVSKV
+2828 NARFVSKV
-2836 GATALDMFYE
+2836 GATTLDMFYK
-2846 NSDKTDY
+2846 NSDRRDY
-2853 EVLVMNMILPSII
+2853 DILVANMILPSII
-2866 YGAKVVSKKMPLFY
+2866 YGAKVVSKEMPLFY

-2885 ITETYSHLNSKLI
+2885 ITETYSHLTSKQVT
-2898 AGDDSSDF
+2898 GNDSSDF
-2906 MTDWLYKSTQL
+2906 MTEWLYQSTQL
-2917 LNELQSRDP
+2917 LDELHRRDP
-2926 AFELRNKDKD
+2926 AFKIRNEDKG

-2961 SVDDLFERLEKDT
+2961 NAEDLLKRLEEDVNGN
-2974 SDSEKPSSKGKKT
+2974 ENPSSKGKKT
-2987 LDNNL
+2987 LDSNL
-2992 VDEPNEYARIDKK
+2992 VDEPNEYARIDTKK

-3144 RGRDLVELV
+3144 RGRDLVELF

-3166 NRSPSGRN
+3166 NRSSSGRN

-3194 ATAMAKMNKKIEQMK
+3194 ATAMAKMNDKIDKMR
-3209 AYYKEKKKTFYKNQA
+3209 AYYKKKGKKFYKNQA

-3250 NLFIAYPSNEDGTD
+3250 NLFIAYPSNEDGTGAD
-3264 AEGQARMRA
+3264 GQAHMRA

-3286 RRKVMKQR
+3286 RRKVMKQK

-3332 INRIKTGFLHAY
+3332 INRTKTGFLHAY

-3362 DEKQVNQKSKDEGFI
+3362 AEEQAKKHKKSVDEGFI
-3377 IQRGDKNYR
+3377 IQRGDKYYH

-3441 AIGTLTNKDVERGKK
+3441 AIGTLTNKDIERGKK
-3456 EAAMDIAGKLAKFIS
+3456 EAEMDIAGKLAKFIS

-3486 NRIVDALRN
+3486 EKVVDALRS
-3495 MNEEDEKEFGK
+3495 MNEEDEAEFGK

-3514 AKMIHVDKDNA
+3514 AKMIRVSKDKNKK
-3525 QTFLHVSRAL
+3525 TFRQVSRAL
-3535 RANGAQYLA
+3535 QANGAQYLA

-3592 HTNRNYDRTKRD
+3592 HTKRNYDRTKRD

-3637 VVDAIYAVPGMRSI
+3637 VVDAIYAVPGMRNI

-3664 PALLHNSIAINVYLK
+3664 PALLHNSIAVNVYLK

-3717 LSKAHKPSDILKND
+3717 LAKAHKPSDILKND

-3751 KKGKTLLEQD
+3751 KKGKTLLEQE
-3761 GEKAFHEALERGD
+3761 GENAFHEALERGD

-3780 QVFDEMCNALT
+3780 QVFDETFNKLT

-3817 LIDKMPTTGKKILDL
+3817 IIDKMPTTGKKILDL

-3846 FAALTAQHILDTSP
+3846 FAALVAQHIIDTSP

-3867 SRAEIGEEEYN
+3867 SKAEIGEEEYN

-3953 VISGLPMMTM
+3953 VISGIPMMTM

-3989 KRGPVPQA
+3989 KRGPVSQA
-3997 IGEALCYGIAAP
+3997 VGEALCYGIAAP

-4119 NKLDTDIN
+4119 NKLDTDIT
-4127 RFITDENQEYSNK
+4127 RFITNENQEYSNK
-4140 AKDAMIA
+4140 AKDVMIA

>member
-37 ERDPD
+37 ERDPE
-42 QNIFGSFWDSLTSS
+42 QGIFGSFWDSLTSS

-69 VVSDSPWLAGVGGD
+69 VVSDSPWLAGIGGD

-98 DNNPDKSRWSLGY
+98 DSNPDKSRWSLGY
-111 FLDPHGL
+111 FLDPHGI

-370 MYNNIDSLGPTVEA
+370 LYNNIDSLGPTVEA

-407 SDYIGHVYTN
+407 SDYIGHYITPETLAPAQDAV
-417 EPTDTEPVAY
+417 
-427 ADNKTSVGL
+427 ADNSMSLAGYLVNPKYTSWSEQQVEDAIPFL
-436 PQTNEVPVSYNQT
+436 PKDPKAYEPPQKLKVIPSAQNIDENSDMNIDTRT
-449 EQELPTKPL
+449 APL
-458 TEPMPSIGEAVPTGE
+458 EDPMSA
-473 GQSTG
+473 
-478 QNDALS
+478 
-484 KVVDSTRAKMADL
+484 VVDSTRAKMADL

-517 PEGDTKLSPE
+517 PEGDAKLSPE

-533 QGSTN
+533 HGDTN

-589 KKDNNEEAIQKAQDI
+589 KKDADTEAIQKAQDI
-604 IYSLAPNGKAEELAD
+604 IHSLAPSGKAEELAD
-619 KTKSRFLKVNQ
+619 KIKSRFLKVNQ
-630 PLLDRANNGDTKAIR
+630 PLLDRANKGDTKAIR
-645 DVLRAVD
+645 DVLRAID
-652 PNAYMVAKN
+652 PNAYMMAKN

-666 PVEDVAD
+666 PVDDVAD
-673 VPVERPVV
+673 VPVEQPVV
-681 EETQQTVRKPQEPQK
+681 EEPQK
-696 QAQQEQ
+696 TEQ
-702 KTPAEQTSVVAEQE
+702 KPVEVEQE
-716 AVPQKEAEQPQTLV
+716 AVPQKEAEQPQTQV
-730 QTEVSPLSGVAR
+730 PTEGNDASPISGMAR
-742 PQETQVVPT
+742 PQE
-751 QTEQTAQQVQ
+751 
-761 QQSAQNAQNAA
+761 AQNAQNAA
-772 NQGYSMEK
+772 NQGYSTAETK
-780 TEEPDE
+780 EPNE

-793 ATESVDTN
+793 VTGSVDTN
-801 KDSKSNVIA
+801 KNSKANVIA
-810 NINEPNGLSHAREI
+810 NINEPNGLSHARKI
-824 IGQLHEAGYVNLP
+824 IGQLNKAGYVNLP
-837 KDTWA
+837 ELA
-842 LFKTADENTTKSMAV
+842 LVLFNTKNEEIAKSMAV
-857 SILKQVSDDDYNR
+857 GILKQVPDDAYNR
-870 VVGTNQED
+870 VVDIDEED
-878 GAKNTAGV
+878 STKNTTSV
-886 ADNKNVAALP
+886 ADNK
-896 KQESVSTDKNARANV
+896 
-911 IANINEP
+911 
-918 NGLDRARNIIAKL
+918 
-931 SNKTGVKLGE
+931 GVV
-941 SDKKTLLGN
+941 T
-950 DDAAKNLAK
+950 
-959 TILEGYD
+959 T
-966 DDTYNKI
+966 
-973 IGVDSKSAVAS
+973 
-984 PTQKNVADNVQPS
+984 TQKDKV
-997 EQSDYPNSKANVI
+997 
-1010 ANANTPEGL
+1010 NTPVTNISTG
-1019 KRAHHILTRL
+1019 
-1029 RKGKHVKV
+1029 G
-1037 GKETAKKI
+1037 
-1045 ASKDPEVSRPAI
+1045 
-1057 IQTLQ
+1057 
-1062 DIDDDT
+1062 
-1068 YNSFMKIPKGEKNEN
+1068 KNED
-1083 TQTSESTEGSTNNQ
+1083 TQTSENTEGNTDNK
-1097 TETRTE
+1097 TEARTE
-1103 TGRNAHQ
+1103 TGGNTHQ
-1110 QGRLNDNGTSSETK
+1110 QGRLNDNGTSSKTEG
-1124 SSETSEK
+1124 SETNPE
-1131 QTDKKEVVPP
+1131 QTDQKEVTPAIQP
-1141 QSQEKTENKEE
+1141 KEEKTKDKEVADNLAYHESGDPDKKSDDETVDEDEE
-1152 DESKLN
+1152 DEDVDSGFADIQSGFNTFSNIIHSRNDN
-1158 ELQEKDNHLFTDD
+1158 EEKEETKD
-1171 GGEPKESNEK
+1171 
-1181 KVVIS
+1181 
-1186 DEDIE
+1186 DEDLTDKLVIQE
-1191 SGVAELR
+1191 S
-1198 SSLDF
+1198 
-1203 ISHQI
+1203 
-1208 RNRNKKRK
+1208 
-1216 VLTSDF
+1216 T
-1222 VDEESVDAKANR
+1222 DEKANR
-1234 RFNNYRNGEL
+1234 HYNKYREGKL
-1244 RKHMTDLVGSFYGT
+1244 RKIMTSFVGSSYGS
-1258 MNRMSFANLMTM
+1258 MNRMSFANLVTM
-1270 MPNARL
+1270 LPNARL
-1276 YVSFLGGAHKFAT
+1276 YLSFIGGAHKFAT
-1289 SEEEFLAKMHYMAI
+1289 PEEEFRAKMHYTAI
-1303 FGSLASLGI
+1303 FGSLASFGI
-1312 NELRSKMGLV
+1312 NLLRNRMTV
-1322 IGADRNGKVKY
+1322 ATGADSMGVMDYENPESFRN
-1333 EDSTS
+1333 
-1338 FARAYNDLLDILPGA
+1338 APADLLDILPGA
-1353 IHEAIATYD
+1353 IHTAIATYD
-1362 GVYAKMKA
+1362 GVRVKM
-1370 EAAGSEKKDVASL
+1370 EKDKNGKPQAVASL
-1383 STWFTYVLRTKYNQ
+1383 NTWFYYVLNEKYQQ
-1397 YVIDRGDSSL
+1397 YLVDRGGDSL
-1407 TLFAFDSKQV
+1407 ILAKFKSKQI
-1417 YSAVNELLPGAG
+1417 YSVAGDLLPGKD
-1429 AKTREEKQAARNA
+1429 AKTREEKIAAARVIQGLA
-1442 LQWMKVLPIPE
+1442 QLQAPKGLD
-1453 ELHEYGIKTFSDVVS
+1453 EYGIKTFSDITQ
-1468 WLLEDNN
+1468 WLFTYDYKHANAS
-1475 QNVTTK
+1475 K
-1481 TTGRMEIVAAINNAM
+1481 TTGRMEIALAVNNEM
-1496 VRGPYAEELKTLL
+1496 VRGRYAERLRKLL
-1509 KQAKS
+1509 REAKRTG
-1514 PKDYAGNYGRVFM
+1514 DYSEYAHVFM
-1527 QAFKSAFLSVINT
+1527 QAFKSAFLSVVNT
-1540 PEGNV
+1540 EEGNA
-1545 AWDTYNTMQHLNSAA
+1545 AWNTYQIMRHLDSATQRVLLEEMKKVPA
-1560 NKIIINE
+1560 E
-1567 VGRISPDIIRKAN
+1567 IRKKAT

-1586 ITQMAY
+1586 IMNMAF
-1592 ETQSDGFGN
+1592 ETQVNGIGKKE
-1601 QTRTR
+1601 RIR
-1606 DIEIDKYINDTMK
+1606 DVEVEKYVHDTIAKIEKEVST
-1619 KLESMVLN
+1619 

-1632 KEGKAVAISKA
+1632 KEGKAVAITKVK
-1643 NIILQ
+1643 ILLE
-1648 ALSLAEA
+1648 ALTLAEA
-1655 AKDKYLKPET
+1655 AKDKYMKPNSE
-1665 DAEREKA
+1665 AEK
-1672 ANERAMRMAYKAR
+1672 ERAEKERAAKLKYKQ
-1685 LREEAKRKAREEG
+1685 AKRKKQE
-1698 DDKDYGDKSHDQT
+1698 DDDDHDYGDKSHNQT
-1711 GGGVD
+1711 GGEAYNESKSTVSIK
-1716 GDTPVYSDIDYD
+1716 YDY
-1728 FANHYNLQLARSEDY
+1728 NEHVNLDLERSRDY
-1743 LDTTKA
+1743 HATAIA

-1755 LSFEVQ
+1755 ISFEIQ
-1761 LCNELDTGMYKEMLK
+1761 LCTEFDNSYYKEMLK
-1776 QKNQDGAYLSST
+1776 EKNQDRAYMSST
-1788 EKANLMIAFIVK
+1788 EKANLMIAFIVR

-1806 GDLAESE
+1806 GDLGESE
-1813 FAQHKDSSD
+1813 FAQHKGSSD
-1822 ADEVRKYAESLI
+1822 ADDVRNYAKSLI
-1834 KQINLLF
+1834 ERINDIF
-1841 PTAQTYREGLE
+1841 PTAKTKRKDQEHRY
-1852 YAGVSMKNFDE
+1852 VSMKDFDDNLE
-1863 GLNKICQDIQDKE
+1863 KICQDIQNE
-1876 NTFGRK
+1876 GSIGRK
-1882 LFGLSYS
+1882 LFGLSRS
-1889 KNIIS
+1889 KGIIS
-1894 KMRVNGEEV
+1894 KMHVDGKEV
-1903 NRLVSRRTTKFP
+1903 NRLVDRRTTKFP
-1915 WLNTNTSSKIMSS
+1915 WLNTKTTANIMPADIFDKS
-1928 EIFEE
+1928 E
-1933 SKFVSKF
+1933 FVAQF
-1940 IRNNKL
+1940 L
-1946 KFDEISVSDLL
+1946 KDGELNFDEISISDML
-1957 PTGNENNKRKQVSP
+1957 PIVTEKGKRRQVNPDKYKQIMSV
-1971 KVYKTNMKT
+1971 
-1980 LGYSADVAKGLGEL
+1980 LGYKDDTIKEL
-1994 DNKWIE
+1994 SQFNDEWIE
-2000 RLWEKCSKNKKV
+2000 NLWEECSKDFKKKV
-2012 EKETYDREKKDFI
+2012 KSKEKYNERKDDFI
-2025 NRWGNAINRA
+2025 NRWKNAINYS
-2035 RRAVLAVAISGSGH
+2035 RRAVIAVGMAGTGH
-2049 TSPTDSSAALR
+2049 FFPNDSSVALR
-2060 LGFAVDRAITP
+2060 LGFAIDRGITE
-2071 VDAILFSKAMEAKIK
+2071 VDAILLSKALEAKIEYVAEK
-2086 YIADRMVEEEN
+2086 MKKEQNAYPERAVHDYKV
-2097 TDATSAIRGN
+2097 T
-2107 RSRRDNTQFYV
+2107 RDNARVYKYKLGQKQGM
-2118 FASGPKQNHYAGEI
+2118 FAAEM
-2132 KDKHIVS
+2132 KDEHVVS
-2139 YDGHKYA
+2139 YKKSKYL
-2146 LTDKQYKDYE
+2146 LTDDEYERYK
-2156 KDNNSLGQMC
+2156 NNPSELGKLC
-2166 QPDNRVVKMARNEA
+2166 QPDNMVVVSPRDA
-2180 SLSAAAGKTPEES
+2180 SGISAAESKEEEEPYIINN
-2193 RLVNTHYAEN
+2193 RGTRYYMNTLKYNGHGTAYLQ
-2203 FAKRRGSERGDSNYR
+2203 SSN
-2218 MRNSEY
+2218 
-2224 TKPIL
+2224 
-2229 ESSGTVVG
+2229 TVVG
-2237 AIDTL
+2237 AVDTL
-2242 ISDYFSKD
+2242 TYEYFRKD
-2250 ASGIPYNLIVRVL
+2250 SSGLSNNVIVKAL
-2263 MVLDTGLPKETII
+2263 MVLDVGLPKEAIL
-2276 NNGIEGYIKQ
+2276 NNGIDAYIEK
-2286 VAQKSGKQED
+2286 VAKAKQENPAV
-2296 EVRKIVMGK
+2296 VREQIMKKIGT
-2305 IESAVNKFTR
+2305 AVSKFTS
-2315 LEQLEIAGQARTMAF
+2315 LEQLERAAITRDSERNKFYGTPYNVYDDKKNKIAESSTELLDDINNISLHVKYM
-2330 DRLKDNGKEKGVDYV
+2330 NGKFDVYTPMPKFNYSD
-2345 EGKNEFR
+2345 
-2352 DTINLIASQVEN
+2352 A
-2364 QGDKYYVEIKTPK
+2364 EIKESE
-2377 LNYQDKSIDENRYVN
+2377 YID

-2397 KLREAILGAIGLM
+2397 DLRKAILGALVLM
-2410 DWEGDGYKV
+2410 DNQDGNYKV
-2419 EPLAITNNSPIKNI
+2419 KPLTITKNSPINKI
-2433 KSSYIDIHDTD
+2433 KGSIINIHDTD
-2444 STKWKAKKDISVIGN
+2444 STKWTAKEEVNISEN
-2459 PIAALL
+2459 PIASLL
-2465 QYLGSLDKSDLTEE
+2465 QYLGSVDKSDLKEE
-2479 YGKDIPFTIKDLME
+2479 YGKDIAFTIEDLMAS
-2493 DPRYNYLMMAHNDA
+2493 PKYNYLMMAHNDSM
-2507 LMGSDGLITSLHTFS
+2507 MGSDGLITSLHTFS
-2522 YRLAQQDKLTYTDI
+2522 HRLAQKDELTYTDI

-2546 SQRLRNIDDIKTFA
+2546 SQRLKGLDSTNKFAKT
-2560 EHLESAVE
+2560 LEGALSGVD
-2568 YVGSSP
+2568 SSP
-2574 KRLDAENDIDKKL
+2574 ERYESNQKYERNLVRLSGVSKSNYSGQLNKLQPLNRYAINDL
-2587 PKLAGTSTDLY
+2587 HS
-2598 YNTEN
+2598 E
-2603 PPMYQLKP
+2603 
-2611 RSRESIEDMDSR
+2611 IEDITKADITRMD
-2623 GKRTYEAKWFRVNKE
+2623 KE
-2638 NTAFLGTEFANK
+2638 NIAFLGTNFEEP
-2650 LDGDV
+2650 LDGSV
-2655 ANKFAHLSF
+2655 SNRIAHILF
-2664 VNAASKTL
+2664 VNEASKIL
-2672 GVAPYIHNVIEGN
+2672 GVAPYISGMLEGN
-2685 SRYRESTGRLQARV
+2685 NEYKESTGRIAAYPY
-2699 HRSTVYHELMHA
+2699 RSSVYHELMHA
-2711 FTDQAITVD
+2711 FTDEAVTVD
-2720 LAKDEYRLATP
+2720 LAQGKYNLATA
-2731 ADERDVR
+2731 AD
-2738 MKYDRFGTLAV
+2738 KDREYKSFGDLAV
-2749 NENAPDVPEGLLPQ
+2749 DRNAKDVPHTMRDE
-2763 AEKAIK
+2763 AETVIGKAIRK
-2769 DAISNELTD
+2769 ELTKSIKI
-2778 ALEIIEKN
+2778 LESN
-2786 NSLLAQQLLAIT
+2786 DSLLAKQILAIT
-2798 ELVNVNKLVDYTA
+2798 ELVDVNKLVEFTA
-2811 HVWTYSNLVGFD
+2811 HLWAYSNLVGFD
-2823 ETKTG
+2823 DTKTG
-2828 KARFVSKV
+2828 DARFISKV
-2836 GATALDMFYE
+2836 GATTLGMFYSS
-2846 NSDKTDY
+2846 SDKTDY
-2853 EVLVMNMILPSII
+2853 EDLVMNMILPSVI
-2866 YGAKVVSKKMPLFY
+2866 YGAKVVSGEMPLFY
-2880 NTKTI
+2880 QTKKI
-2885 ITETYSHLNSKLI
+2885 ITETYSHLNSVPTSEEDIGNI
-2898 AGDDSSDF
+2898 AGSNSSDF
-2906 MTDWLYKSTQL
+2906 MTTWLYKSTEL
-2917 LNELQSRDP
+2917 LRMLQARDPGSKIRNIDKIRMRNEL
-2926 AFELRNKDKD
+2926 LT
-2936 RMRDEMSAAFYG
+2936 AAKKSIR
-2948 VQELTQ
+2948 ELTMMDKTTDSNIKT
-2954 ETGAPVK
+2954 EDKEELT
-2961 SVDDLFERLEKDT
+2961 DRLEI
-2974 SDSEKPSSKGKKT
+2974 KK
-2987 LDNNL
+2987 NQ
-2992 VDEPNEYARIDKK
+2992 YAEIKK
-3005 KKKNKKN
+3005 KKKSKKKN

-3026 VSQDAGSPHGWFM
+3026 VSQDAGSPQGWFM
-3039 QLLYA
+3039 KLLYA

-3076 WLEEFVSKAD
+3076 WLEEFVSKDD

-3122 GNELQTK
+3122 GNEIQTK

-3144 RGRDLVELV
+3144 RGRDLVELF

-3174 AMIKVYNDDV
+3174 AMLKVYNDDV

-3194 ATAMAKMNKKIEQMK
+3194 ATAMAKMNEKIKKMK

-3250 NLFIAYPSNEDGTD
+3250 NLFIAYPSNEDGTG
-3264 AEGQARMRA
+3264 AEGQARMRV

-3286 RRKVMKQR
+3286 RRKVMKQK

-3332 INRIKTGFLHAY
+3332 INRTKTGFLHAY

-3362 DEKQVNQKSKDEGFI
+3362 AEEQAKKYKKSVDEGFI
-3377 IQRGDKNYR
+3377 VQRGDKYYH

-3441 AIGTLTNKDVERGKK
+3441 AIGTLTNKDIERGKK
-3456 EAAMDIAGKLAKFIS
+3456 EAEMDIAGKLAKFIS

-3486 NRIVDALRN
+3486 EKVVDALHS
-3495 MNEEDEKEFGK
+3495 MNEEDEAEFGK

-3514 AKMIHVDKDNA
+3514 AKMIRVSKDKNKKTFKQVSNA
-3525 QTFLHVSRAL
+3525 LK
-3535 RANGAQYLA
+3535 ANGAQYLA

-3637 VVDAIYAVPGMRSI
+3637 VVDAIYAVPGMRNI

-3717 LSKAHKPSDILKND
+3717 LAKAHKPSDILKND

-3751 KKGKTLLEQD
+3751 KKGKTLLEQE
-3761 GEKAFHEALERGD
+3761 GENAFHEALERGD

-3780 QVFDEMCNALT
+3780 QVFDETFNKLT

-3817 LIDKMPTTGKKILDL
+3817 IIDKMPTTGKKILDL

-3846 FAALTAQHILDTSP
+3846 FAALVAQHLIDTSP

-3867 SRAEIGEEEYN
+3867 SKAEIGEEEYN

-3953 VISGLPMMTM
+3953 VISGIPMMTM

-3976 EDWIKSFILKAVG
+3976 EDWIKSFILKAAG
-3989 KRGPVPQA
+3989 KRGPVSQA

-4119 NKLDTDIN
+4119 NKLDTDIT

-4140 AKDAMIA
+4140 TKDVMIA

-4178 KPKITA
+4178 KPKVTA

-4201 VRSDVRALGNLLS
+4201 VRSDVRALGNLLN

>member
-37 ERDPD
+37 ERDPE
-42 QNIFGSFWDSLTSS
+42 QGIFGSFWDSLTSS

-69 VVSDSPWLAGVGGD
+69 VVSDSPWLAGIGGD

-98 DNNPDKSRWSLGY
+98 DSNPDKSRWSLGY
-111 FLDPHGL
+111 FLDPHGI

-370 MYNNIDSLGPTVEA
+370 LYNNIDSLGPTVEA

-407 SDYIGHVYTN
+407 SDYIGHYITPETLAPAQDAV
-417 EPTDTEPVAY
+417 
-427 ADNKTSVGL
+427 ADNSMSLAGYLVNPKYTSWSEQQVEDAIPFL
-436 PQTNEVPVSYNQT
+436 PKDPKAYEPPQKLKVIPSAQNIDENSDMNIDTRT
-449 EQELPTKPL
+449 APL
-458 TEPMPSIGEAVPTGE
+458 EDPMSA
-473 GQSTG
+473 
-478 QNDALS
+478 
-484 KVVDSTRAKMADL
+484 VVDSTRAKMADL

-517 PEGDTKLSPE
+517 PEGDAKLSPE

-533 QGSTN
+533 HGDTN

-589 KKDNNEEAIQKAQDI
+589 KKDADTEAIQKAQDI
-604 IYSLAPNGKAEELAD
+604 IHSLAPSGKAEELAD
-619 KTKSRFLKVNQ
+619 KIKSRFLKVNQ
-630 PLLDRANNGDTKAIR
+630 PLLDRANKGDTKAIR
-645 DVLRAVD
+645 DVLRAID
-652 PNAYMVAKN
+652 PNAYMMAKN

-666 PVEDVAD
+666 PVDDVAD
-673 VPVERPVV
+673 VPVEQPVV
-681 EETQQTVRKPQEPQK
+681 EEPQK
-696 QAQQEQ
+696 TEQ
-702 KTPAEQTSVVAEQE
+702 KPVEVEQE
-716 AVPQKEAEQPQTLV
+716 AVPQKEAEQPQTQV
-730 QTEVSPLSGVAR
+730 PTEGNDASPISGMAR
-742 PQETQVVPT
+742 PQE
-751 QTEQTAQQVQ
+751 
-761 QQSAQNAQNAA
+761 AQNAQNAA
-772 NQGYSMEK
+772 NQGYSTAETK
-780 TEEPDE
+780 EPNE

-793 ATESVDTN
+793 VTGSVDTN
-801 KDSKSNVIA
+801 KNSKANVIA
-810 NINEPNGLSHAREI
+810 NINEPNGLSHARKI
-824 IGQLHEAGYVNLP
+824 IGQLNKAGYVNLP
-837 KDTWA
+837 ELA
-842 LFKTADENTTKSMAV
+842 LVLFNTKNEEIAKSMAV
-857 SILKQVSDDDYNR
+857 GILKQVPDDAYNR
-870 VVGTNQED
+870 VVDIDEED
-878 GAKNTAGV
+878 STKNTTSV
-886 ADNKNVAALP
+886 ADNK
-896 KQESVSTDKNARANV
+896 
-911 IANINEP
+911 
-918 NGLDRARNIIAKL
+918 
-931 SNKTGVKLGE
+931 GVV
-941 SDKKTLLGN
+941 T
-950 DDAAKNLAK
+950 
-959 TILEGYD
+959 T
-966 DDTYNKI
+966 
-973 IGVDSKSAVAS
+973 
-984 PTQKNVADNVQPS
+984 TQKDKV
-997 EQSDYPNSKANVI
+997 
-1010 ANANTPEGL
+1010 NTPVTNISTG
-1019 KRAHHILTRL
+1019 
-1029 RKGKHVKV
+1029 G
-1037 GKETAKKI
+1037 
-1045 ASKDPEVSRPAI
+1045 
-1057 IQTLQ
+1057 
-1062 DIDDDT
+1062 
-1068 YNSFMKIPKGEKNEN
+1068 KNED
-1083 TQTSESTEGSTNNQ
+1083 TQTSENTEGNTDNK
-1097 TETRTE
+1097 TEARTE
-1103 TGRNAHQ
+1103 TGGNTHQ
-1110 QGRLNDNGTSSETK
+1110 QGRLNDNGTSSKTEG
-1124 SSETSEK
+1124 SETNPE
-1131 QTDKKEVVPP
+1131 QTDQKEVTPAIQP
-1141 QSQEKTENKEE
+1141 KEEKTKDKEVADNLAYHESGDPDKKSDDETVDEDEE
-1152 DESKLN
+1152 DEDVDSGFADIQSGFNTFSNIIHSRNDN
-1158 ELQEKDNHLFTDD
+1158 EEKEETKD
-1171 GGEPKESNEK
+1171 
-1181 KVVIS
+1181 
-1186 DEDIE
+1186 DEDLTDKLVIQE
-1191 SGVAELR
+1191 S
-1198 SSLDF
+1198 
-1203 ISHQI
+1203 
-1208 RNRNKKRK
+1208 
-1216 VLTSDF
+1216 T
-1222 VDEESVDAKANR
+1222 DEKANR
-1234 RFNNYRNGEL
+1234 HYNKYREDKL
-1244 RKHMTDLVGSFYGT
+1244 RKIMTSFVGSSYGS
-1258 MNRMSFANLMTM
+1258 MNRMSFANLVTM
-1270 MPNARL
+1270 LPNARL
-1276 YVSFLGGAHKFAT
+1276 YLSFIGGAHKFAT
-1289 SEEEFLAKMHYMAI
+1289 PEEEFRAKMHYTAI
-1303 FGSLASLGI
+1303 FGSLASFGI
-1312 NELRSKMGLV
+1312 NLLRNRMTV
-1322 IGADRNGKVKY
+1322 ATGADSMGVMDYENPESFRN
-1333 EDSTS
+1333 
-1338 FARAYNDLLDILPGA
+1338 APADLLDILPGA
-1353 IHEAIATYD
+1353 IHTAIATYD
-1362 GVYAKMKA
+1362 GVRVKM
-1370 EAAGSEKKDVASL
+1370 EKDKNGKPQAVASL
-1383 STWFTYVLRTKYNQ
+1383 NTWFYYVLNEKYQQ
-1397 YVIDRGDSSL
+1397 YLVDRGGDSL
-1407 TLFAFDSKQV
+1407 ILAKFKSKQI
-1417 YSAVNELLPGAG
+1417 YSVAGDLLPGKD
-1429 AKTREEKQAARNA
+1429 AKTREEKIAAARVIQGLA
-1442 LQWMKVLPIPE
+1442 QLQAPKGLD
-1453 ELHEYGIKTFSDVVS
+1453 EYGIKTFSDITQ
-1468 WLLEDNN
+1468 WLFTYDYKHANAS
-1475 QNVTTK
+1475 K
-1481 TTGRMEIVAAINNAM
+1481 TTGRMEIALAVNNEM
-1496 VRGPYAEELKTLL
+1496 VRGRYAERLRKLL
-1509 KQAKS
+1509 REAKRTG
-1514 PKDYAGNYGRVFM
+1514 DYSEYAHVFM
-1527 QAFKSAFLSVINT
+1527 QAFKSAFLSVVNT
-1540 PEGNV
+1540 EEGNA
-1545 AWDTYNTMQHLNSAA
+1545 AWNTYQIMRHLDSATQRVLLEEMKKVPA
-1560 NKIIINE
+1560 E
-1567 VGRISPDIIRKAN
+1567 IRKKAT

-1586 ITQMAY
+1586 IMNMAF
-1592 ETQSDGFGN
+1592 ETQVNGIGKKE
-1601 QTRTR
+1601 RIR
-1606 DIEIDKYINDTMK
+1606 DVEVEKYVHDTIAKIEKEVST
-1619 KLESMVLN
+1619 

-1632 KEGKAVAISKA
+1632 KEGKAVAITKVK
-1643 NIILQ
+1643 ILLE
-1648 ALSLAEA
+1648 ALTLAEA
-1655 AKDKYLKPET
+1655 AKDKYLKPNSE
-1665 DAEREKA
+1665 AEK
-1672 ANERAMRMAYKAR
+1672 ERAEKERAAKLKYKQ
-1685 LREEAKRKAREEG
+1685 AKRKKQE
-1698 DDKDYGDKSHDQT
+1698 DDDDHDYGDKSHNQT
-1711 GGGVD
+1711 GGEADNESKSTVSIK
-1716 GDTPVYSDIDYD
+1716 YDY
-1728 FANHYNLQLARSEDY
+1728 NEHVNLDLERSRDY
-1743 LDTTKA
+1743 HATAIA

-1755 LSFEVQ
+1755 ISFEIQ
-1761 LCNELDTGMYKEMLK
+1761 LCTEFDNSYYKEMLK
-1776 QKNQDGAYLSST
+1776 EKNQDRAYMSST
-1788 EKANLMIAFIVK
+1788 EKANLMIAFIVR

-1806 GDLAESE
+1806 GDLGESE
-1813 FAQHKDSSD
+1813 FAQHKGSSD
-1822 ADEVRKYAESLI
+1822 ADDVRNYAKSLI
-1834 KQINLLF
+1834 ERINDIF
-1841 PTAQTYREGLE
+1841 PTAKTKRKDQEHRY
-1852 YAGVSMKNFDE
+1852 VSMKDFDDNLE
-1863 GLNKICQDIQDKE
+1863 KICQDIQKE
-1876 NTFGRK
+1876 GSIGRK
-1882 LFGLSYS
+1882 LFGLSRS
-1889 KNIIS
+1889 KGIIS
-1894 KMRVNGEEV
+1894 KMHVDGKEV
-1903 NRLVSRRTTKFP
+1903 NRLVDRRTTKFP
-1915 WLNTNTSSKIMSS
+1915 WLNTKTTANIMPADIFDKS
-1928 EIFEE
+1928 E
-1933 SKFVSKF
+1933 FVAQF
-1940 IRNNKL
+1940 L
-1946 KFDEISVSDLL
+1946 KDGELNFDEISISDML
-1957 PTGNENNKRKQVSP
+1957 PIVTEKGKRRQVNPDKYKQIMSV
-1971 KVYKTNMKT
+1971 
-1980 LGYSADVAKGLGEL
+1980 LGYKDDTIKEL
-1994 DNKWIE
+1994 SQFNDEWIE
-2000 RLWEKCSKNKKV
+2000 NLWEECSKDFKKKV
-2012 EKETYDREKKDFI
+2012 KSKEKYNERKDDFI
-2025 NRWGNAINRA
+2025 NRWKNAINYS
-2035 RRAVLAVAISGSGH
+2035 RRAVIAVGMAGTGH
-2049 TSPTDSSAALR
+2049 FFPNDSSVALR
-2060 LGFAVDRAITP
+2060 LGFAIDRGITE
-2071 VDAILFSKAMEAKIK
+2071 VDAILLSKALEAKIEYVAEK
-2086 YIADRMVEEEN
+2086 MKKEQNAYPERAVHDYKV
-2097 TDATSAIRGN
+2097 T
-2107 RSRRDNTQFYV
+2107 RDNARVYKYKLGQKQGM
-2118 FASGPKQNHYAGEI
+2118 FAAEM
-2132 KDKHIVS
+2132 KDEHVVS
-2139 YDGHKYA
+2139 YKKSKYL
-2146 LTDKQYKDYE
+2146 LTDDEYERYK
-2156 KDNNSLGQMC
+2156 NNPSELGKLC
-2166 QPDNRVVKMARNEA
+2166 QPDNMVVVSPRDA
-2180 SLSAAAGKTPEES
+2180 SGISAAEGKEEEEPYIINN
-2193 RLVNTHYAEN
+2193 RGTRYYMNTLKYNGHGTAYLQ
-2203 FAKRRGSERGDSNYR
+2203 SSN
-2218 MRNSEY
+2218 
-2224 TKPIL
+2224 
-2229 ESSGTVVG
+2229 TVVG
-2237 AIDTL
+2237 AVDTL
-2242 ISDYFSKD
+2242 TYEYFRKD
-2250 ASGIPYNLIVRVL
+2250 SSGLSNNVIVKAL
-2263 MVLDTGLPKETII
+2263 MVLDVGLPKEAIL
-2276 NNGIEGYIKQ
+2276 NNGIDAYIEK
-2286 VAQKSGKQED
+2286 VAKAKQENPAV
-2296 EVRKIVMGK
+2296 VREQIMKKIGT
-2305 IESAVNKFTR
+2305 AVSKFTS
-2315 LEQLEIAGQARTMAF
+2315 LEQLERAAITRDSERNKFYGTPYNVYDDKKNKIAESSTELLDDINNISLHVKYM
-2330 DRLKDNGKEKGVDYV
+2330 NGKFDVYTPMPKFNYSD
-2345 EGKNEFR
+2345 
-2352 DTINLIASQVEN
+2352 A
-2364 QGDKYYVEIKTPK
+2364 EIKESE
-2377 LNYQDKSIDENRYVN
+2377 YID

-2397 KLREAILGAIGLM
+2397 DLRKAILGALVLM
-2410 DWEGDGYKV
+2410 DNQDGNYKV
-2419 EPLAITNNSPIKNI
+2419 KPLTITKNSPINKI
-2433 KSSYIDIHDTD
+2433 KGSIINIHDTD
-2444 STKWKAKKDISVIGN
+2444 STKWTAKEEVNISEN
-2459 PIAALL
+2459 PIASLL
-2465 QYLGSLDKSDLTEE
+2465 QYLGSVDKSDLKEE
-2479 YGKDIPFTIKDLME
+2479 YGKDIAFTIEDLMAS
-2493 DPRYNYLMMAHNDA
+2493 PKYNYLMMAHNDSM
-2507 LMGSDGLITSLHTFS
+2507 MGSDGLITSLHTFS
-2522 YRLAQQDKLTYTDI
+2522 HRLAQKDELTYTDI

-2546 SQRLRNIDDIKTFA
+2546 SQRLKGLDSTNKFAKT
-2560 EHLESAVE
+2560 LEGALSGVD
-2568 YVGSSP
+2568 SSP
-2574 KRLDAENDIDKKL
+2574 ERYESNQKYERNLIRLSGVSKSNYSGQLNKLQPLNRYAINDL
-2587 PKLAGTSTDLY
+2587 HS
-2598 YNTEN
+2598 E
-2603 PPMYQLKP
+2603 
-2611 RSRESIEDMDSR
+2611 IEDITKADITRMD
-2623 GKRTYEAKWFRVNKE
+2623 KE
-2638 NTAFLGTEFANK
+2638 NIAFLGTNFEEP
-2650 LDGDV
+2650 LDGSV
-2655 ANKFAHLSF
+2655 SNRIAHILF
-2664 VNAASKTL
+2664 VNEASKIL
-2672 GVAPYIHNVIEGN
+2672 GVAPYISGMLEGN
-2685 SRYRESTGRLQARV
+2685 NEYKESTGRIAAYPY
-2699 HRSTVYHELMHA
+2699 RSSVYHELMHA
-2711 FTDQAITVD
+2711 FTDEAVTVD
-2720 LAKDEYRLATP
+2720 LAQGKYNLATA
-2731 ADERDVR
+2731 AD
-2738 MKYDRFGTLAV
+2738 KDREYKSFGDLAV
-2749 NENAPDVPEGLLPQ
+2749 DRNAKDVPHTMRDE
-2763 AEKAIK
+2763 AETVIGKAIRK
-2769 DAISNELTD
+2769 ELTKSIKI
-2778 ALEIIEKN
+2778 LESN
-2786 NSLLAQQLLAIT
+2786 DSLLAKQILAIT
-2798 ELVNVNKLVDYTA
+2798 ELVDVNKLVEFTA
-2811 HVWTYSNLVGFD
+2811 HLWAYSNLVGFD
-2823 ETKTG
+2823 DTKTG
-2828 KARFVSKV
+2828 DARFISKV
-2836 GATALDMFYE
+2836 GATTLGMFYSS
-2846 NSDKTDY
+2846 SDKTDY
-2853 EVLVMNMILPSII
+2853 EDLVMNMILPSVI
-2866 YGAKVVSKKMPLFY
+2866 YGAKVVSGEMPLFY
-2880 NTKTI
+2880 QTKKI
-2885 ITETYSHLNSKLI
+2885 ITETYSHLNSVPTGEEDIGNI
-2898 AGDDSSDF
+2898 AGSNSSDF
-2906 MTDWLYKSTQL
+2906 MTTWLYKSTEL
-2917 LNELQSRDP
+2917 LRMLQARDPGSKIRNIDKIRMRNEL
-2926 AFELRNKDKD
+2926 LT
-2936 RMRDEMSAAFYG
+2936 AAKKSIR
-2948 VQELTQ
+2948 ELTMMDKTTDSNIKT
-2954 ETGAPVK
+2954 EDKEELT
-2961 SVDDLFERLEKDT
+2961 DRLEI
-2974 SDSEKPSSKGKKT
+2974 KK
-2987 LDNNL
+2987 NQ
-2992 VDEPNEYARIDKK
+2992 YAEIKK
-3005 KKKNKKN
+3005 KKKSKKKN

-3026 VSQDAGSPHGWFM
+3026 VSQDAGSPQGWFM
-3039 QLLYA
+3039 KLLYA

-3122 GNELQTK
+3122 GNEIQTK

-3144 RGRDLVELV
+3144 RGRDLVELF

-3174 AMIKVYNDDV
+3174 AMLKVYNDDV

-3194 ATAMAKMNKKIEQMK
+3194 ATAMAKMNEKIKKMK

-3250 NLFIAYPSNEDGTD
+3250 NLFIAYPSNEDGTG

-3286 RRKVMKQR
+3286 RRKVMKQN

-3332 INRIKTGFLHAY
+3332 INRTKTGFLHAY

-3362 DEKQVNQKSKDEGFI
+3362 AEEQAKKYKKSVDEGFI
-3377 IQRGDKNYR
+3377 VQRGDKYYH

-3441 AIGTLTNKDVERGKK
+3441 AIGTLTNKDIERGKK
-3456 EAAMDIAGKLAKFIS
+3456 EAEMDIAGKLAKFIS

-3486 NRIVDALRN
+3486 EKVVDALHS
-3495 MNEEDEKEFGK
+3495 MNEEDEAEFGK

-3514 AKMIHVDKDNA
+3514 AKMIRVSKDKNKKTFKQVSNA
-3525 QTFLHVSRAL
+3525 LK
-3535 RANGAQYLA
+3535 ANGAQYLA

-3637 VVDAIYAVPGMRSI
+3637 VVDAIYAVPGMRNI

-3717 LSKAHKPSDILKND
+3717 LAKAHKPSDILKND

-3751 KKGKTLLEQD
+3751 KKGKTLLEQE
-3761 GEKAFHEALERGD
+3761 GENAFHEALERGD

-3780 QVFDEMCNALT
+3780 QVFDETFNKLT

-3817 LIDKMPTTGKKILDL
+3817 IIDKMPTTGKKILDL

-3846 FAALTAQHILDTSP
+3846 FAALVAQHLIDTSP

-3867 SRAEIGEEEYN
+3867 SKAEIGEEEYN

-3948 MLFSG
+3948 VLFSG
-3953 VISGLPMMTM
+3953 VISGIPMMTM

-3976 EDWIKSFILKAVG
+3976 EDWIKSFILKAAG
-3989 KRGPVPQA
+3989 KRGPVSQA

-4119 NKLDTDIN
+4119 NKLDTDIT

-4140 AKDAMIA
+4140 AKDVMIA
-4147 YVNNPTEANLK
+4147 YVNKPTEANLK

-4178 KPKITA
+4178 KPKVTA

-4201 VRSDVRALGNLLS
+4201 VRSDVRALGNLLN

>member
-360 VAGARNVGRY
+360 VAGARNVGHY

-407 SDYIGHVYTN
+407 SDYIGHYITP
-417 EPTDTEPVAY
+417 EALAPA
-427 ADNKTSVGL
+427 
-436 PQTNEVPVSYNQT
+436 Q
-449 EQELPTKPL
+449 
-458 TEPMPSIGEAVPTGE
+458 EAVTDNSMSLADYPVQPEYTSGSE
-473 GQSTG
+473 Q
-478 QNDALS
+478 QVEDAIPFLPKDPEALEPPQQLKVIS
-484 KVVDSTRAKMADL
+484 PAPNIDENRDMNIDTRIAPLEDPMSAVVDSTRAKMADL

-533 QGSTN
+533 QGNTN
-538 AAYYILSNLDRKNV
+538 AAYYILSNLDRKSV

-576 TKDDIKN
+576 TKDNIKN

-589 KKDNNEEAIQKAQDI
+589 KKDADTEAIQKAQDI
-604 IYSLAPNGKAEELAD
+604 IHSLAPNGKAEELAD

-630 PLLDRANNGDTKAIR
+630 PLLDRANKGDTKAIR

-652 PNAYMVAKN
+652 PNAYMAVQNQQKAM
-661 KQEQK
+661 QEQK

-673 VPVERPVV
+673 VQVEQPVVDETQPTVQKPQTPTEQKPVE
-681 EETQQTVRKPQEPQK
+681 TK
-696 QAQQEQ
+696 
-702 KTPAEQTSVVAEQE
+702 QE
-716 AVPQKEAEQPQTLV
+716 AVPQQKAEQPQTHV
-730 QTEVSPLSGVAR
+730 QTESLNVSPLSGIAR
-742 PQETQVVPT
+742 PQETQVAPT
-751 QTEQTAQQVQ
+751 QTEQTTQQP
-761 QQSAQNAQNAA
+761 AQNAQNAA
-772 NQGYSMEK
+772 KQGYSTAESNVTDNKGVVTLPEK
-780 TEEPDE
+780 
-786 VGKTTQP
+786 
-793 ATESVDTN
+793 ESVNTPEN
-801 KDSKSNVIA
+801 A
-810 NINEPNGLSHAREI
+810 
-824 IGQLHEAGYVNLP
+824 VN
-837 KDTWA
+837 
-842 LFKTADENTTKSMAV
+842 NT
-857 SILKQVSDDDYNR
+857 Q
-870 VVGTNQED
+870 Q
-878 GAKNTAGV
+878 
-886 ADNKNVAALP
+886 
-896 KQESVSTDKNARANV
+896 Q
-911 IANINEP
+911 
-918 NGLDRARNIIAKL
+918 
-931 SNKTGVKLGE
+931 
-941 SDKKTLLGN
+941 
-950 DDAAKNLAK
+950 
-959 TILEGYD
+959 
-966 DDTYNKI
+966 
-973 IGVDSKSAVAS
+973 SA
-984 PTQKNVADNVQPS
+984 
-997 EQSDYPNSKANVI
+997 QSDHQNSKANVI

-1037 GKETAKKI
+1037 DKETAKKI

-1057 IQTLQ
+1057 IQALQ

-1097 TETRTE
+1097 TEARTE

-1270 MPNARL
+1270 MPNARM

-1289 SEEEFLAKMHYMAI
+1289 PEEQFRAKMHYMAL

-1407 TLFAFDSKQV
+1407 TLFAFDSKQI
-1417 YSAVNELLPGAG
+1417 YSAVNDLLPGAN
-1429 AKTREEKQAARNA
+1429 AKTKEEKQAARNA

-1514 PKDYAGNYGRVFM
+1514 PKDYAGDYGRVFM

-1560 NKIIINE
+1560 NKIILNE
-1567 VGRISPDIIRKAN
+1567 VGRVSPDVIRKAN

-1592 ETQSDGFGN
+1592 ETQSDSFGN

-1685 LREEAKRKAREEG
+1685 QREEAKRKAREEG

-1728 FANHYNLQLARSEDY
+1728 FANHYNLQLARSDDY

-1852 YAGVSMKNFDE
+1852 YAGVSMKNFDK

-1876 NTFGRK
+1876 NIFGRK

-1915 WLNTNTSSKIMSS
+1915 WLNTNTNSKIMSS
-1928 EIFEE
+1928 EVFEE

-1940 IRNNKL
+1940 IKDNKL
-1946 KFDEISVSDLL
+1946 KFEEISVSDLL
-1957 PTGNENNKRKQVSP
+1957 PTGDENNKRKQVSP
-1971 KVYKTNMKT
+1971 EVYETNMKT
-1980 LGYSADVAKGLGEL
+1980 LGYSVDIAKGLSEL
-1994 DNKWIE
+1994 DSGWIE
-2000 RLWEKCSKNKKV
+2000 RLWKKCSKNKKMEQ
-2012 EKETYDREKKDFI
+2012 EKYDSDKKDFI
-2025 NRWGNAINRA
+2025 NRWGNAINKA
-2035 RRAVLAVAISGSGH
+2035 RRAVLAVAMSGSGH

-2060 LGFAVDRAITP
+2060 LGFAIDRAITP
-2071 VDAILFSKAMEAKIK
+2071 VDAVLFSKALEAKIK
-2086 YIADRMVEEEN
+2086 YIADKMVKEGI
-2097 TDATSAIRGN
+2097 TDTKFPARGH

-2118 FASGPKQNHYAGEI
+2118 FASGSKQNHYAGEI
-2132 KDKHIVS
+2132 KDKRIVS
-2139 YDGHKYA
+2139 YDGHRYA
-2146 LTDKQYKDYE
+2146 LTDNQYKDY
-2156 KDNNSLGQMC
+2156 KKNPDALRQMC
-2166 QPDNRVVKMARNEA
+2166 QPDNRVVKMARNWA

-2193 RLVNTHYAEN
+2193 RLVNTHYSEN
-2203 FAKRRGSERGDSNYR
+2203 FAKRKGSERGDAQYSMN
-2218 MRNSEY
+2218 EGDG
-2224 TKPIL
+2224 TKPVL
-2229 ESSGTVVG
+2229 LSSGTVVG

-2263 MVLDTGLPKETII
+2263 MVLDAGLPKETII

-2296 EVRKIVMGK
+2296 EVRKTVMGK
-2305 IESAVNKFTR
+2305 IKSAVHKFTR
-2315 LEQLEIAGQARTMAF
+2315 LEQLEIAGQARTIAF
-2330 DRLKDNGKEKGVDYV
+2330 DRLKDEGKEKGVDYV

-2352 DTINLIASQVEN
+2352 DTVNLIASQVKE
-2364 QGDKYYVEIKTPK
+2364 QDGKYYVEIKTPK

-2419 EPLAITNNSPIKNI
+2419 TPLAITNNSPIKNI

-2574 KRLDAENDIDKKL
+2574 ERLDAENDIDKKL
-2587 PKLAGTSTDLY
+2587 PKLAETSTDLY
-2598 YNTEN
+2598 YNTKN

-2611 RSRESIEDMDSR
+2611 QNVEDVNDMASL
-2623 GKRTYEAKWFRVNKE
+2623 GMKTHEAKWFRVSKE

-2650 LDGDV
+2650 LDGNV

-2672 GVAPYIHNVIEGN
+2672 GVAPYIHNLINGN
-2685 SRYRESTGRLQARV
+2685 SRYRESTGKLQARV

-2720 LAKDEYRLATP
+2720 LAKKKYKLATP

-2738 MKYDRFGTLAV
+2738 MKYDRFGALAV
-2749 NENAPDVPEGLLPQ
+2749 NENAPDVPEVLLPR
-2763 AEKAIK
+2763 AEKVIKNAI
-2769 DAISNELTD
+2769 INELTE
-2778 ALEIIEKN
+2778 ARKIIERN
-2786 NSLLAQQLLAIT
+2786 DSLLAQQLLAIT
-2798 ELVNVNKLVDYTA
+2798 ELVNVNNLVDYTA
-2811 HVWTYSNLVGFD
+2811 HVWAYSNLVGFD

-2828 KARFVSKV
+2828 DARFVSKV
-2836 GATALDMFYE
+2836 GATTLDMFYE
-2846 NSDKTDY
+2846 NSDKKDY

-2866 YGAKVVSKKMPLFY
+2866 YGAKVVSKQMPLFY

-2926 AFELRNKDKD
+2926 AFKIRNEDKN

-2961 SVDDLFERLEKDT
+2961 SVDDLFERLKKDT

-2987 LDNNL
+2987 LDNEL

-3144 RGRDLVELV
+3144 RGRDLVELF

-3194 ATAMAKMNKKIEQMK
+3194 ATAMAKMNEKIKQMR
-3209 AYYKEKKKTFYKNQA
+3209 AYYEKHDKKFYKNQA

-3332 INRIKTGFLHAY
+3332 INRTKTGFLHAY

-3441 AIGTLTNKDVERGKK
+3441 AIGTLTNKDIERGKK

-3486 NRIVDALRN
+3486 EKVVDALRS
-3495 MNEEDEKEFGK
+3495 MNEEDEAEFGK

-3514 AKMIHVDKDNA
+3514 AKMIRVSKDKSKK
-3525 QTFLHVSRAL
+3525 TFKQVSRAL
-3535 RANGAQYLA
+3535 EANGAQYLA

>member
-20 QADRQYQD
+20 HADRQYQD

-37 ERDPD
+37 ERDPE
-42 QNIFGSFWDSLTSS
+42 QGIFGSFWDSLTSS

-69 VVSDSPWLAGVGGD
+69 VVSDSPWLAGIGGD

-370 MYNNIDSLGPTVEA
+370 LYNNIDSLGPTVEA

-407 SDYIGHVYTN
+407 SNYIGH
-417 EPTDTEPVAY
+417 
-427 ADNKTSVGL
+427 
-436 PQTNEVPVSYNQT
+436 EVPVAQT
-449 EQELPTKPL
+449 PVQNTVADNDIALTGDTVMPQQDNAASVMPNATTQETPALPDKTQTPVEEEQQPT
-458 TEPMPSIGEAVPTGE
+458 ER
-473 GQSTG
+473 
-478 QNDALS
+478 NDALS
-484 KVVDSTRAKMADL
+484 KVVDSTRARMADL

-512 INKNI
+512 INKDI

-533 QGSTN
+533 HGDTN

-589 KKDNNEEAIQKAQDI
+589 KKDADTEAIQKAQDI
-604 IYSLAPNGKAEELAD
+604 IHSLAPNGNAEELAD
-619 KTKSRFLKVNQ
+619 KIKSRFLKVNQ
-630 PLLDRANNGDTKAIR
+630 PLLDRANKGDTKAIR
-645 DVLRAVD
+645 DVLRAID
-652 PNAYMVAKN
+652 PNAYMIAKN

-666 PVEDVAD
+666 PVDDVAD
-673 VPVERPVV
+673 VPVEQPIV
-681 EETQQTVRKPQEPQK
+681 EEPQK
-696 QAQQEQ
+696 TEQ
-702 KTPAEQTSVVAEQE
+702 KPVEVEQE
-716 AVPQKEAEQPQTLV
+716 AVPQKEVEQPQTPV
-730 QTEVSPLSGVAR
+730 PTEGNNASPLSGMAR
-742 PQETQVVPT
+742 QQE
-751 QTEQTAQQVQ
+751 
-761 QQSAQNAQNAA
+761 AQNAQNAA
-772 NQGYSMEK
+772 NQGYSTVETK
-780 TEEPDE
+780 EPNE
-786 VGKTTQP
+786 VGETTQQVTDG
-793 ATESVDTN
+793 ADTN
-801 KDSKSNVIA
+801 ENSKANVIA
-810 NINEPNGLSHAREI
+810 NINEPNGLSHARKI
-824 IGQLHEAGYVNLP
+824 IGQLNKAGYVNLP
-837 KDTWA
+837 ELAWVLFDTKNEEIA
-842 LFKTADENTTKSMAV
+842 KSTAVA
-857 SILKQVSDDDYNR
+857 ILKQVPDDAYNR
-870 VVGTNQED
+870 VVDIDEENS
-878 GAKNTAGV
+878 AKNTANV
-886 ADNKNVAALP
+886 ADNKGAVTTP
-896 KQESVSTDKNARANV
+896 KQESVNTQENV
-911 IANINEP
+911 V
-918 NGLDRARNIIAKL
+918 
-931 SNKTGVKLGE
+931 SNTQQ
-941 SDKKTLLGN
+941 
-950 DDAAKNLAK
+950 
-959 TILEGYD
+959 
-966 DDTYNKI
+966 
-973 IGVDSKSAVAS
+973 KSA
-984 PTQKNVADNVQPS
+984 PS
-997 EQSDYPNSKANVI
+997 GHPNSKANVI
-1010 ANANTPEGL
+1010 ANMDTPEGL
-1019 KRAHHILTRL
+1019 HNARIILANFR
-1029 RKGKHVKV
+1029 RGKHVKV
-1037 GKETAKKI
+1037 DKDTARLI
-1045 ASKDPEVSRPAI
+1045 ASDDASVSKPI
-1057 IQTLQ
+1057 IAKLLN
-1062 DIDDDT
+1062 DIPDDI
-1068 YNSFMKIPKGEKNEN
+1068 YNSKMNNQKGGKHENIKTSKNP
-1083 TQTSESTEGSTNNQ
+1083 EGSTNNK
-1097 TETRTE
+1097 TETRAE
-1103 TGRNAHQ
+1103 TGGNTHQ
-1110 QGRLNDNGTSSETK
+1110 QGRLNDNGTSRKTEGYEASPE
-1124 SSETSEK
+1124 
-1131 QTDKKEVVPP
+1131 QTDQKEVTP
-1141 QSQEKTENKEE
+1141 K
-1152 DESKLN
+1152 
-1158 ELQEKDNHLFTDD
+1158 LQEKDNHFFTDD
-1171 GGEPKESNEK
+1171 GGNAKESNEK
-1181 KVVIS
+1181 KITIS
-1186 DEDIE
+1186 DENIE
-1191 SGVAELR
+1191 SGLEELR
-1198 SSLDF
+1198 SSMDF
-1203 ISHQI
+1203 VSHQI

-1216 VLTSDF
+1216 VLTSDL

-1289 SEEEFLAKMHYMAI
+1289 PEEQFRAKMHYMAL

-1333 EDSTS
+1333 ENSTS

-1370 EAAGSEKKDVASL
+1370 EANGNEKKDVASL

-1407 TLFAFDSKQV
+1407 TLFQFDSKQV
-1417 YSAVNELLPGAG
+1417 YSAVNKLLPGAN
-1429 AKTREEKQAARNA
+1429 AKTKEEKRAVRDAIE
-1442 LQWMKVLPIPE
+1442 WMKVLSVPE
-1453 ELHEYGIKTFSDVVS
+1453 ELHEYGIKTFNDVLS

-1475 QNVTTK
+1475 QNVITK
-1481 TTGRMEIVAAINNAM
+1481 TTGRMEIVAAINNEI

-1514 PKDYAGNYGRVFM
+1514 PKDYAGDYGRVFM

-1545 AWDTYNTMQHLNSAA
+1545 AWNTYNTMQHLDSAR
-1560 NKIIINE
+1560 NKIVINE
-1567 VGRISPDIIRKAN
+1567 VGKVSPEIIRKAN

-1592 ETQSDGFGN
+1592 GTQSDEFGN
-1601 QTRTR
+1601 QTRIS
-1606 DIEIDKYINDTMK
+1606 DIDIDKYINETME
-1619 KLESMVLN
+1619 KLESMVLG
-1627 NKSLT
+1627 NKSIT

-1643 NIILQ
+1643 NIIMQ

-1655 AKDKYLKPET
+1655 AKDKYFKQET

-1672 ANERAMRMAYKAR
+1672 ANERAIRMAYKAR
-1685 LREEAKRKAREEG
+1685 QRAEKSASTEG
-1698 DDKDYGDKSHDQT
+1698 DDSDIGDKSSDLT
-1711 GGGVD
+1711 GGGLN
-1716 GDTPVYSDIDYD
+1716 GDTPVYSDVDYD
-1728 FANHYNLQLARSEDY
+1728 YANHYELQLARSEDY
-1743 LDTTKA
+1743 HDTARA

-1755 LSFEVQ
+1755 ISFEIQ
-1761 LCNELDTGMYKEMLK
+1761 LCNELDMGMYKEMLK

-1822 ADEVRKYAESLI
+1822 ADEVRKYAEYLI
-1834 KQINLLF
+1834 KEIKLLF
-1841 PTAQTYREGLE
+1841 PTAQTYREGLG
-1852 YAGVSMKNFDE
+1852 YAGVSMKNFDK

-1915 WLNTNTSSKIMSS
+1915 WLNTNTTSKIMSS
-1928 EIFEE
+1928 EVFEE
-1933 SKFVSKF
+1933 SKFVAKF
-1940 IRNNKL
+1940 IKDNKL

-1957 PTGNENNKRKQVSP
+1957 PTGDEDNKRKQVSP
-1971 KVYKTNMKT
+1971 KVYEANMKT
-1980 LGYSADVAKGLGEL
+1980 LGYSEDVSKGLSEL
-1994 DNKWIE
+1994 DDKWIKL
-2000 RLWEKCSKNKKV
+2000 LWEKCSKDKKM
-2012 EKETYDREKKDFI
+2012 EQDKYDSDKKDFI
-2025 NRWGNAINRA
+2025 NRWGNAINNA
-2035 RRAVLAVAISGSGH
+2035 RRAVLAVAMSGSGH

-2060 LGFAVDRAITP
+2060 LGFAIDRAITP
-2071 VDAILFSKAMEAKIK
+2071 VDAVLFSKALEAKIK
-2086 YIADRMVEEEN
+2086 YIADKMVKEKI
-2097 TDATSAIRGN
+2097 TDAKFAVRGH
-2107 RSRRDNTQFYV
+2107 RSKIDNTQIYV
-2118 FASGPKQNHYAGEI
+2118 FESGPKQNQFAGNI
-2132 KDKHIVS
+2132 KDENIVS
-2139 YDGHKYA
+2139 YDGHRYA
-2146 LTDKQYKDYE
+2146 LTDKQYEDY
-2156 KDNNSLGQMC
+2156 KKNHDSLGQMC
-2166 QPDNRVVKMARNEA
+2166 QPDNKVVKMARNEA
-2180 SLSAAAGKTPEES
+2180 SMSAAAGKTLEES
-2193 RLVNTHYAEN
+2193 RLVNPRYTEN
-2203 FAKRRGSERGDSNYR
+2203 FSKQRKSERGDAKYSINKGDG
-2218 MRNSEY
+2218 
-2224 TKPIL
+2224 TKPVL
-2229 ESSGTVVG
+2229 LSSGTVVG

-2250 ASGIPYNLIVRVL
+2250 ASGISYNVIVKAL
-2263 MVLDTGLPKETII
+2263 MVLDAGLPKKAII

-2286 VAQKSGKQED
+2286 VAQKSGKKED

-2305 IESAVNKFTR
+2305 IKSAVNKFTR
-2315 LEQLEIAGQARTMAF
+2315 LEQLEIAGQARIMAF
-2330 DRLKDNGKEKGVDYV
+2330 DRLKDEGKEKGVDYV
-2345 EGKNEFR
+2345 EGRNEFR
-2352 DTINLIASQVEN
+2352 DTINLIASQVDE
-2364 QGDKYYVEIKTPK
+2364 QDDKYYIKIKTPK
-2377 LNYQDKSIDENRYVN
+2377 LNYQDKSIDENRYIN

-2397 KLREAILGAIGLM
+2397 ELRRTTLGAIGLM

-2419 EPLAITNNSPIKNI
+2419 EPLAITDNSPIKNI
-2433 KSSYIDIHDTD
+2433 KSGYIDIHDTD
-2444 STKWKAKKDISVIGN
+2444 STKWKAKKDISVVKN

-2522 YRLAQQDKLTYTDI
+2522 YRLAQKDKLTYTDI

-2546 SQRLRNIDDIKTFA
+2546 SQRLRDVDDIKAFA
-2560 EHLESAVE
+2560 KHLEKAVG
-2568 YVGSSP
+2568 YVDASP
-2574 KRLDAENDIDKKL
+2574 ERLDSENDIDKKL
-2587 PKLAGTSTDLY
+2587 PKLAETSKDLY
-2598 YNTEN
+2598 LDMEE
-2603 PPMYQLKP
+2603 PPMYHLKP
-2611 RSRESIEDMDSR
+2611 QNVADVNDMASL
-2623 GKRTYEAKWFRVNKE
+2623 GTKTHEAKWFRMSKD
-2638 NTAFLGTEFANK
+2638 NTAFLGTEFADK
-2650 LDGDV
+2650 LDGNV
-2655 ANKFAHLSF
+2655 ANKFAHLLF
-2664 VNAASKTL
+2664 VNTASKAL
-2672 GVAPYIHNVIEGN
+2672 GVAPYVHDLIKGN
-2685 SRYRESTGRLQARV
+2685 SRYSESTGRLRARV
-2699 HRSTVYHELMHA
+2699 HRPTVYHELMHA

-2720 LAKDEYRLATP
+2720 LENKEYKLATP

-2738 MKYDRFGTLAV
+2738 MKYDHFGTLAV
-2749 NENAPDVPEGLLPQ
+2749 NENAPDVPEIYLPQ
-2763 AEKAIK
+2763 AERAIK
-2769 DAISNELTD
+2769 DAIINELND
-2778 ALEIIEKN
+2778 ALKIIENN
-2786 NSLLAQQLLAIT
+2786 NSLLAKQLLAIT
-2798 ELVNVNKLVDYTA
+2798 KLVNVNNLVDYTA
-2811 HVWTYSNLVGFD
+2811 HVWAYSNLVGFD

-2828 KARFVSKV
+2828 NARFVSKV
-2836 GATALDMFYE
+2836 GATTLDMFYK
-2846 NSDKTDY
+2846 NSDRREYDI
-2853 EVLVMNMILPSII
+2853 LAANMILPSII
-2866 YGAKVVSKKMPLFY
+2866 YGAKVVNKKMPLFY

-2885 ITETYSHLNSKLI
+2885 ITETYSHLTSKNVT
-2898 AGDDSSDF
+2898 GNESSDF
-2906 MTDWLYKSTQL
+2906 MTEWLYQSTQL
-2917 LNELQSRDP
+2917 LSELQKRDP
-2926 AFELRNKDKD
+2926 TFKIRNEDKV
-2936 RMRDEMSAAFYG
+2936 RMRNEMNVAFDS
-2948 VQELTQ
+2948 VRQLTQ
-2954 ETGAPVK
+2954 ETGAPVETVK
-2961 SVDDLFERLEKDT
+2961 DLLKRLEEDVNGN
-2974 SDSEKPSSKGKKT
+2974 EEPSSKGKKT
-2987 LDNNL
+2987 LGNEL

-3005 KKKNKKN
+3005 KRKKNKKN

-3144 RGRDLVELV
+3144 RGRDLVELF

-3166 NRSPSGRN
+3166 NRSSSGRN

-3194 ATAMAKMNKKIEQMK
+3194 ATAMAKMNDKIKQMR
-3209 AYYKEKKKTFYKNQA
+3209 AYYEKHGKKFYKNQA

-3250 NLFIAYPSNEDGTD
+3250 NLFIAYPSNEDGTG

-3273 RLQKQVLKECEQL
+3273 RLQKQVLKECEQF
-3286 RRKVMKQR
+3286 RRKVMKQK

-3332 INRIKTGFLHAY
+3332 INRTKTGFLHAY

-3441 AIGTLTNKDVERGKK
+3441 AIGTLTNKDIERGKK
-3456 EAAMDIAGKLAKFIS
+3456 EAEMDIAGKLAKFIS

-3486 NRIVDALRN
+3486 DKVVDALRS
-3495 MNEEDEKEFGK
+3495 MNEEDEAEFGK

-3514 AKMIHVDKDNA
+3514 AKMIRVSKDKNKK
-3525 QTFLHVSRAL
+3525 TFRQVSRAL
-3535 RANGAQYLA
+3535 QANGAQYLA

-3592 HTNRNYDRTKRD
+3592 HTKRNYDRTKRD

-3637 VVDAIYAVPGMRSI
+3637 VVDAIYAVPGMRNI

-3664 PALLHNSIAINVYLK
+3664 PALLHNSIAVNVYLK

-3717 LSKAHKPSDILKND
+3717 LAKAHKPSDILKND

-3751 KKGKTLLEQD
+3751 KKGKTLLEQE
-3761 GEKAFHEALERGD
+3761 GENAFHEALERGD

-3780 QVFDEMCNALT
+3780 QVFDETFNKLT

-3817 LIDKMPTTGKKILDL
+3817 IIDKMPTTGKKILDL

-3846 FAALTAQHILDTSP
+3846 FAALVAQHIIDTSP

-3867 SRAEIGEEEYN
+3867 SKAEIGEEEYN

-3953 VISGLPMMTM
+3953 VISGIPMMTM

-3989 KRGPVPQA
+3989 KRGPVSQA
-3997 IGEALCYGIAAP
+3997 VGEALCYGIAAP

-4119 NKLDTDIN
+4119 NKLDTDIT
-4127 RFITDENQEYSNK
+4127 RFITNENQEYSNK
-4140 AKDAMIA
+4140 AKDVMIA
-4147 YVNNPTEANLK
+4147 YVNKPTEANLK

-4173 VDKYI
+4173 VGKYI

-4201 VRSDVRALGNLLS
+4201 VRSNVRALGNLLN

>member
-417 EPTDTEPVAY
+417 EPTDTEPAAY

-458 TEPMPSIGEAVPTGE
+458 TEPIPSIGETVPTGE
-473 GQSTG
+473 GQPTG

-484 KVVDSTRAKMADL
+484 KVVDSTRARMADL

-533 QGSTN
+533 QGDTN

-566 AKQAKQELDA
+566 AKQAKRELDA

-589 KKDNNEEAIQKAQDI
+589 KKDADTEAIQKAQDI
-604 IYSLAPNGKAEELAD
+604 IHSLAPNGKAEELAD
-619 KTKSRFLKVNQ
+619 KIKSRFLKVNQ
-630 PLLDRANNGDTKAIR
+630 PLLDRANKGDTKAIR

-673 VPVERPVV
+673 VPVEQPVV
-681 EETQQTVRKPQEPQK
+681 EETQPTVQKLQEQRTPTEQKSVGAEEPQ
-696 QAQQEQ
+696 
-702 KTPAEQTSVVAEQE
+702 TPVR
-716 AVPQKEAEQPQTLV
+716 
-730 QTEVSPLSGVAR
+730 TEEDSVSPLSGMAR
-742 PQETQVVPT
+742 PQETQITPT
-751 QTEQTAQQVQ
+751 QQV
-761 QQSAQNAQNAA
+761 QNAQNAA
-772 NQGYSMEK
+772 NPGYSTPKM
-780 TEEPDE
+780 EEPSE

-801 KDSKSNVIA
+801 KNSKANVIA
-810 NINEPNGLSHAREI
+810 NINEPNGLSRARKI
-824 IGQLHEAGYVNLP
+824 IGQLNKAGYVNLP
-837 KDTWA
+837 KDAWA
-842 LFKTADENTTKSMAV
+842 LFKRADEGTAKSMAV

-870 VVGTNQED
+870 VVNNGTENES
-878 GAKNTAGV
+878 KNAASVT
-886 ADNKNVAALP
+886 DNKGVTVTP
-896 KQESVSTDKNARANV
+896 KREDVSTPV
-911 IANINEP
+911 TNI
-918 NGLDRARNIIAKL
+918 
-931 SNKTGVKLGE
+931 STGG
-941 SDKKTLLGN
+941 
-950 DDAAKNLAK
+950 
-959 TILEGYD
+959 
-966 DDTYNKI
+966 
-973 IGVDSKSAVAS
+973 
-984 PTQKNVADNVQPS
+984 
-997 EQSDYPNSKANVI
+997 
-1010 ANANTPEGL
+1010 
-1019 KRAHHILTRL
+1019 
-1029 RKGKHVKV
+1029 
-1037 GKETAKKI
+1037 
-1045 ASKDPEVSRPAI
+1045 
-1057 IQTLQ
+1057 
-1062 DIDDDT
+1062 
-1068 YNSFMKIPKGEKNEN
+1068 KNEN
-1083 TQTSESTEGSTNNQ
+1083 TQTPESTEGSTNNQ
-1097 TETRTE
+1097 TEARAE
-1103 TGRNAHQ
+1103 TGGNTHQ
-1110 QGRLNDNGTSSETK
+1110 QGRLDDNGTSSKTEG
-1124 SSETSEK
+1124 SEAREE
-1131 QTDKKEVVPP
+1131 QTVPKKVTPAKKKEEPKP
-1141 QSQEKTENKEE
+1141 RKLQPKEEKTKEE
-1152 DESKLN
+1152 EESP
-1158 ELQEKDNHLFTDD
+1158 LFHDD
-1171 GGEPKESNEK
+1171 GGNE
-1181 KVVIS
+1181 
-1186 DEDIE
+1186 DEDTQNEIVNYDDEIE
-1191 SGVAELR
+1191 SGLEELHTSMAALSEMLRGHNKAEAQVVETDNNDNGTLTHH
-1198 SSLDF
+1198 F
-1203 ISHQI
+1203 ISQESKDEKA
-1208 RNRNKKRK
+1208 NKK
-1216 VLTSDF
+1216 
-1222 VDEESVDAKANR
+1222 
-1234 RFNNYRNGEL
+1234 FNTYRNNKL
-1244 RKHMTDLVGSFYGT
+1244 KRDMQSFVSKYYAT
-1258 MNRMSFANLMTM
+1258 MNKMSFANLISML
-1270 MPNARL
+1270 PDARL
-1276 YVSFLGGAHKFAT
+1276 YVSYLGGAHKFT
-1289 SEEEFLAKMHYMAI
+1289 TKEEEFRAKMHYTAL
-1303 FGSLASLGI
+1303 FGSLASFGI
-1312 NELRSKMGLV
+1312 NVLRNRMSV
-1322 IGADRNGKVKY
+1322 ATGANRNGTVDFDNP
-1333 EDSTS
+1333 ES
-1338 FARAYNDLLDILPGA
+1338 FAQGYADLLDIIPGA
-1353 IHEAIATYD
+1353 IHTAIATYD
-1362 GVYAKMKA
+1362 GVRKSMESSAEQGKA
-1370 EAAGSEKKDVASL
+1370 QNVASL
-1383 STWFTYVLRTKYNQ
+1383 NTWFYYVLEHNYQQ
-1397 YVIDRGDSSL
+1397 YIRHRADSGL
-1407 TLFAFDSKQV
+1407 ILPKFDSKQL
-1417 YSAVNELLPGAG
+1417 YSVVGDLLPGAN
-1429 AKTREEKQAARNA
+1429 AKTREERRAALDA
-1442 LQWMKVLPIPE
+1442 IQWMGLLHTSK
-1453 ELHEYGIKTFSDVVS
+1453 ELREYGINTLDDVLS
-1468 WLLEDNN
+1468 WLLPDNRAP
-1475 QNVTTK
+1475 QLGIK
-1481 TTGRMEIVAAINNAM
+1481 TTGRMELVLAINNAM
-1496 VRGPYAEELKTLL
+1496 VRGPYADKLRELLPEAEKTG
-1509 KQAKS
+1509 
-1514 PKDYAGNYGRVFM
+1514 DYIGEYGRTFM
-1527 QAFKSAFLSVINT
+1527 EAFKTAFLSVVNT
-1540 PEGNV
+1540 PEGR
-1545 AWDTYNTMQHLNSAA
+1545 AALDTYQTMQHLDSAEQ
-1560 NKIIINE
+1560 KIILDA
-1567 VGRISPDIIRKAN
+1567 VSKVSPEIKEKAN

-1586 ITQMAY
+1586 ITKMAF
-1592 ETQSDGFGN
+1592 ESQKDITGH
-1601 QTRTR
+1601 TIRLR
-1606 DIEIDKYINDTMK
+1606 DIEVDEYIKATMN
-1619 KLESMVLN
+1619 KLEDMIRN
-1627 NKSLT
+1627 NASLT

-1643 NIILQ
+1643 NILLQ
-1648 ALSLAEA
+1648 ALELAEV
-1655 AKDKYLKPET
+1655 AKDKHIKPTT
-1665 DAEREKA
+1665 DAEKEKA
-1672 ANERAMRMAYKAR
+1672 EKERAAKLKYRQEQKAKKDV
-1685 LREEAKRKAREEG
+1685 LEG
-1698 DDKDYGDKSHDQT
+1698 DDENDFGDHSRDMT
-1711 GGGVD
+1711 GGGLPEQRK
-1716 GDTPVYSDIDYD
+1716 TAASINYD
-1728 FANHYNLQLARSEDY
+1728 FGNNINLRNERSVDY
-1743 LDTTKA
+1743 FQAAVA

-1755 LSFEVQ
+1755 ISFELQ
-1761 LCNELDTGMYKEMLK
+1761 LCNELNNSYDKQMLK
-1776 QKNQDGAYLSST
+1776 QKNQDGAFISST
-1788 EKANLMIAFIVK
+1788 EKANLMIAFITK

-1806 GDLAESE
+1806 GDVAESE
-1813 FAQHKDSSD
+1813 FAQHKKDSD
-1822 ADEVRKYAESLI
+1822 ADEVRAYAQSLI
-1834 KQINLLF
+1834 QKINRIF
-1841 PTAQTYREGLE
+1841 PTAKTKL
-1852 YAGVSMKNFDE
+1852 AGQEFWDVNMKNFNASLD
-1863 GLNKICQDIQDKE
+1863 KICQEVQSNPIGK
-1876 NTFGRK
+1876 K

-1894 KMRVNGEEV
+1894 KMHVEGQEV
-1903 NRLVSRRTTKFP
+1903 NKLVTRRTSKFP
-1915 WLNTNTSSKIMSS
+1915 WLNTKTTTKMMPA
-1928 EIFEE
+1928 EIFDK
-1933 SKFVSKF
+1933 SKFVAQFINDNKF
-1940 IRNNKL
+1940 N
-1946 KFDEISVSDLL
+1946 FDEISISDMLPIVSRD
-1957 PTGNENNKRKQVSP
+1957 NKRKQVS
-1971 KVYKTNMKT
+1971 TEIFAHNMKA
-1980 LGYSADVAKGLGEL
+1980 LGYDEHVTEGLNQFT
-1994 DNKWIE
+1994 DKWINN
-2000 RLWEKCSKNKKV
+2000 LWEKCSEKLLERLKKGKITQ
-2012 EKETYDREKKDFI
+2012 EKYDTAKYEFT
-2025 NRWGNAINRA
+2025 NRWGNAINKA
-2035 RRAVLAVAISGSGH
+2035 RRNVLAAAMAGTGRSY
-2049 TSPTDSSAALR
+2049 PTDSDAALR
-2060 LGFAVDRAITP
+2060 LGFALDRKVTK
-2071 VDAILFSKAMEAKIK
+2071 VDAVLFSKALEAKIK
-2086 YIADRMVEEEN
+2086 SIANKMATEHNVYTERAVQEHRSTRINPLIYKYIN
-2097 TDATSAIRGN
+2097 GKKRGKI
-2107 RSRRDNTQFYV
+2107 
-2118 FASGPKQNHYAGEI
+2118 AAEL
-2132 KDKHIVS
+2132 KDERVVS
-2139 YDGHKYA
+2139 YDGRRYV
-2146 LTDKQYKDYE
+2146 LTPEQYKQFKEDAG
-2156 KDNNSLGQMC
+2156 KLDQFC
-2166 QPDNRVVKMARNEA
+2166 QPENMVSIAPREA
-2180 SLSAAAGKTPEES
+2180 TTVDALADPNVMNS
-2193 RLVNTHYAEN
+2193 RRTDPYAIKQGSDVNNPTYSTNTGENGITYLV
-2203 FAKRRGSERGDSNYR
+2203 
-2218 MRNSEY
+2218 
-2224 TKPIL
+2224 
-2229 ESSGTVVG
+2229 SSGTVVG

-2242 ISDYFSKD
+2242 ADDYFKKD
-2250 ASGIPYNLIVRVL
+2250 ASGIPNNVIVKAL
-2263 MVLDTGLPKETII
+2263 MVLDTGLPKEAIM
-2276 NNGIEGYIKQ
+2276 NNGIEEYIKQ
-2286 VAQKSGKQED
+2286 VAKKRKKKQAII
-2296 EVRKIVMGK
+2296 RKQIMDR
-2305 IESAVNKFTR
+2305 IEAAVSKFMTQ
-2315 LEQLEIAGQARTMAF
+2315 EQLEIAAQSRNEVQKK
-2330 DRLKDNGKEKGVDYV
+2330 LKDKGLKEGPSAL
-2345 EGKNEFR
+2345 R
-2352 DTINLIASQVEN
+2352 DTINKISLGVKN
-2364 QGDKYYVEIKTPK
+2364 QKGKFVYIRNAPK
-2377 LNYQDKSIDENRYVN
+2377 LNYGDKQIEESKYTN
-2392 SWAYT
+2392 SWVYND
-2397 KLREAILGAIGLM
+2397 LRKAIFGAIGLM
-2410 DWEGDGYKV
+2410 DFQEDGYKV
-2419 EPLAITNNSPIKNI
+2419 KPLTITDNSPIK
-2433 KSSYIDIHDTD
+2433 KVKAGGIDIHNTD
-2444 STKWKAKKDISVIGN
+2444 STKWAMKDKVNITEN
-2459 PIAALL
+2459 PIANLL
-2465 QYLGSLDKSDLTEE
+2465 QFLGSIDKKDLKEE
-2479 YGKDIPFTIKDLME
+2479 YGKDIPFTIDDLME
-2493 DPRYNYLMMAHNDA
+2493 DPHYNYLMMAHNDK

-2522 YRLAQQDKLTYTDI
+2522 YRLAQKDTLTYNDI
-2536 ANLCALVAIA
+2536 ANLCSLITIA
-2546 SQRLRNIDDIKTFA
+2546 SQRLNGFDKIRAFA
-2560 EHLESAVE
+2560 DQLDRALHGVYTAPEVFESVQTNNRVAFRMRYHSQN
-2568 YVGSSP
+2568 YVGTQ
-2574 KRLDAENDIDKKL
+2574 LHKL
-2587 PKLAGTSTDLY
+2587 
-2598 YNTEN
+2598 
-2603 PPMYQLKP
+2603 QP
-2611 RSRESIEDMDSR
+2611 RSTEELANLQSQNLEISP
-2623 GKRTYEAKWFRVNKE
+2623 GTKFKISKE
-2638 NTAFLGTEFANK
+2638 NKAFLGTEFATPLKGEPDNVFAHQLFVNVASKVLGVIPYISNK
-2650 LDGDV
+2650 LSD
-2655 ANKFAHLSF
+2655 
-2664 VNAASKTL
+2664 
-2672 GVAPYIHNVIEGN
+2672 N
-2685 SRYRESTGRLQARV
+2685 SGYTDSTGRLMSLAQ
-2699 HRSTVYHELMHA
+2699 RSTVYHELMHA
-2711 FTDQAITVD
+2711 FTDQAVAVD
-2720 LAKDEYRLATP
+2720 VAEGRYKLATKS
-2731 ADERDVR
+2731 DTYRD
-2738 MKYDRFGTLAV
+2738 YDSFGGLRV
-2749 NENAPDVPEGLLPQ
+2749 SEDVPDVPRKERGV
-2763 AEKAIK
+2763 AEKVIR
-2769 DAISNELTD
+2769 DAISNELTSAFETLNKSD
-2778 ALEIIEKN
+2778 
-2786 NSLLAQQLLAIT
+2786 SLLARQILAIT
-2798 ELVNVNKLVDYTA
+2798 DLVDVSKLIPTTA
-2811 HVWTYSNLVGFD
+2811 KIWAQSNLVGYD

-2828 KARFVSKV
+2828 RDRYILKL
-2836 GATALDMFYE
+2836 GAKSLGLFYDS
-2846 NSDKTDY
+2846 SDKGDY
-2853 EVLVMNMILPSII
+2853 EALVMNMMLPSII
-2866 YGAKVVSKKMPLFY
+2866 FGAKVIDHKLPLLFQI
-2880 NTKTI
+2880 KQLV
-2885 ITETYSHLNSKLI
+2885 TETYSHLDTVPEELTNGGNI
-2898 AGDDSSDF
+2898 AGSETSNF
-2906 MTDWLYKSTQL
+2906 MASWLYESTGL
-2917 LNELQSRDP
+2917 IHALQNRDP
-2926 AFELRNKDKD
+2926 AFKIRNKDKA
-2936 RMRDEMSAAFYG
+2936 RMRNELFNAARG
-2948 VQELTQ
+2948 SIQELTAMDNTTITHHMIEQ
-2954 ETGAPVK
+2954 KNQHANIKKE
-2961 SVDDLFERLEKDT
+2961 
-2974 SDSEKPSSKGKKT
+2974 KKT
-2987 LDNNL
+2987 KQKTS
-2992 VDEPNEYARIDKK
+2992 V
-3005 KKKNKKN
+3005 
-3012 NIGTGKG
+3012 GTGKG

-3026 VSQDAGSPHGWFM
+3026 VSQDAGSPQGWFM
-3039 QLLYA
+3039 KLLYA

-3052 FAQTHPSEVNHAKD
+3052 FSQTSPSKLNHAKD
-3066 IKLAWMPGMR
+3066 IKLAWKPGMR
-3076 WLEEFVSKAD
+3076 WLEDLVKKPDA
-3086 SDRLFDKSQRCIAW
+3086 DRLFDESQRAIAW
-3100 QQELNARSDAYV
+3100 QQELNAKSDAYI
-3112 KQLQQLLTIK
+3112 KQLKQLLTIDGDK
-3122 GNELQTK
+3122 LQTK
-3129 ALRQYFNTEI
+3129 ALRQYFDTEI

-3144 RGRDLVELV
+3144 RGRDLVELF
-3153 DLPYEAGQDERCK
+3153 DLPYEAGKDERCK
-3166 NRSPSGRN
+3166 NRSASGKN
-3174 AMIKVYNDDV
+3174 AMLKVYADDV
-3184 FFVIHNEPDK
+3184 FFVLHSQPDK
-3194 ATAMAKMNKKIEQMK
+3194 ATAMATMNDKIDKMK
-3209 AYYKEKKKTFYKNQA
+3209 AYYKKKGRNFYKNQA

-3233 LVFYACKDERMQ
+3233 LVFYACPDTRMKD
-3245 NGKFK
+3245 GKFK
-3250 NLFIAYPSNEDGTD
+3250 NLFIAHPSNEDGT
-3264 AEGQARMRA
+3264 EVKGRA
-3273 RLQKQVLKECEQL
+3273 NMKVRLQKQVLKECERF
-3286 RRKVMKQR
+3286 RRKAMKDA

-3320 REQKRALQNDDI
+3320 REQKRAMQNDDI
-3332 INRIKTGFLHAY
+3332 INRTETGFLHAY
-3344 APRYYARY
+3344 APRYYSRY

-3357 VWHEV
+3357 VWNEI
-3362 DEKQVNQKSKDEGFI
+3362 DEEQVNPKSVKAGFI
-3377 IQRGDKNYR
+3377 IQKDGKYYQ

-3394 FESKSERA
+3394 FESKRDRA

-3410 GKNERYVEKT
+3410 GKDERYVEKT

-3441 AIGTLTNKDVERGKK
+3441 SIGALTDEDIERGKNR
-3456 EAAMDIAGKLAKFIS
+3456 ATDDIPDRLAQFIR
-3471 KKFNDNEEW
+3471 KKFNASEKWE
-3480 QGEDSI
+3480 GEDSI
-3486 NRIVDALRN
+3486 EKIIDALRN
-3495 MNEEDEKEFGK
+3495 MDEQDEEEFGK
-3506 YKPRLIQT
+3506 YKPRLIRT
-3514 AKMIHVDKDNA
+3514 AKMIRVSKNKV
-3525 QTFLHVSRAL
+3525 QTFRQVSDAL
-3535 RANGAQYLA
+3535 KASGAQYLA
-3544 ANYARERTS
+3544 ANYSRERTS
-3553 NSGLYSHDV
+3553 DNGLYSHDV

-3592 HTNRNYDRTKRD
+3592 YTGRNYDRTKRD
-3604 SYYSEYNI
+3604 SYYSPYNI

-3637 VVDAIYAVPGMRSI
+3637 VVDAIYAVPGMRNI

-3664 PALLHNSIAINVYLK
+3664 PALLHNSIAVNVYLK

-3717 LSKAHKPSDILKND
+3717 LAKAHKPSDILKNE
-3731 FDVSKYGKEIQQVMA
+3731 FDVSAYGKEIQQVMA

-3751 KKGKTLLEQD
+3751 KQGKSLFEQE
-3761 GEKAFHEALERGD
+3761 GENAFQEALKRGD
-3774 KTAIEL
+3774 KSAIEL
-3780 QVFDEMCNALT
+3780 QAFDEMYGTLT
-3791 GKDDGLVMNDV
+3791 GKDSEIAINDM
-3802 AAQLGNAGSAYEGES
+3802 AAQLGNAGSAYEGDS
-3817 LIDKMPTTGKKILDL
+3817 VIDLLPKTGKNILNL
-3832 SMGGFRGADLACRL
+3832 GMGGFRGADLSCRL
-3846 FAALTAQHILDTSP
+3846 FAALVAQHLIDTSP

-3867 SRAEIGEEEYN
+3867 SKAELGEEEYN
-3878 AQRML
+3878 MQRML

-3917 FASYGFQTFHF
+3917 FASYGFQTFDF
-3928 MYWMLKNKKST
+3928 MSWMLKNKKST

-3953 VISGLPMMTM
+3953 VISGIPMMTM
-3963 ISGMAQAITGTNP
+3963 ISGMSQAITGTNP

>member
-262 GDAARA
+262 GDTARA

-370 MYNNIDSLGPTVEA
+370 LYNNIDSLGPTVEA

-436 PQTNEVPVSYNQT
+436 PQTNEAPVSYNQT

-458 TEPMPSIGEAVPTGE
+458 TEPIPSIGETVPTGE
-473 GQSTG
+473 GQPTE

-484 KVVDSTRAKMADL
+484 KVVDSTRARMADL

-533 QGSTN
+533 QGDTN

-589 KKDNNEEAIQKAQDI
+589 KKDADTEAIQKAQDI
-604 IYSLAPNGKAEELAD
+604 IHSLAPNGKAEELAD
-619 KTKSRFLKVNQ
+619 KIKSRFLKVNQ

-673 VPVERPVV
+673 VPVEQPVV
-681 EETQQTVRKPQEPQK
+681 EEPQK
-696 QAQQEQ
+696 TEQ
-702 KTPAEQTSVVAEQE
+702 KPVEVKQE
-716 AVPQKEAEQPQTLV
+716 AVPQKEAEQPQTPAP
-730 QTEVSPLSGVAR
+730 TEGNSVSPLSGMTR
-742 PQETQVVPT
+742 PQEAQVTPT
-751 QTEQTAQQVQ
+751 QAV
-761 QQSAQNAQNAA
+761 QNAQNAA
-772 NQGYSMEK
+772 NQGYSTVKM
-780 TEEPDE
+780 EEPNE
-786 VGKTTQP
+786 LSKTTQP
-793 ATESVDTN
+793 VTGSVDIN
-801 KDSKSNVIA
+801 KNSKANVIA
-810 NINEPNGLSHAREI
+810 NINKPNGLSHAREI
-824 IGQLHEAGYVNLP
+824 IGQLNKAGYVNLP
-837 KDTWA
+837 DKAWA
-842 LFKTADENTTKSMAV
+842 LFKRANEDTAKSMAV
-857 SILKQVSDDDYNR
+857 NILKQVSDDDYNR
-870 VVGTNQED
+870 VVNN
-878 GAKNTAGV
+878 GAENESKNAASVT
-886 ADNKNVAALP
+886 DNKGVTVTP
-896 KQESVSTDKNARANV
+896 KLEDVSTPVTN
-911 IANINEP
+911 
-918 NGLDRARNIIAKL
+918 
-931 SNKTGVKLGE
+931 
-941 SDKKTLLGN
+941 
-950 DDAAKNLAK
+950 
-959 TILEGYD
+959 
-966 DDTYNKI
+966 
-973 IGVDSKSAVAS
+973 
-984 PTQKNVADNVQPS
+984 
-997 EQSDYPNSKANVI
+997 
-1010 ANANTPEGL
+1010 
-1019 KRAHHILTRL
+1019 
-1029 RKGKHVKV
+1029 
-1037 GKETAKKI
+1037 
-1045 ASKDPEVSRPAI
+1045 
-1057 IQTLQ
+1057 IQT
-1062 DIDDDT
+1062 
-1068 YNSFMKIPKGEKNEN
+1068 GGKNEDVK
-1083 TQTSESTEGSTNNQ
+1083 TSENTEGSTDNK

-1103 TGRNAHQ
+1103 TGGNTYQ
-1110 QGRLNDNGTSSETK
+1110 QGRLNDNGTGSKAEG
-1124 SSETSEK
+1124 SETSSE
-1131 QTDKKEVVPP
+1131 QTNKKEVVPTQP
-1141 QSQEKTENKEE
+1141 QKKPENKEKDKSE
-1152 DESKLN
+1152 LN
-1158 ELQEKDNHLFTDD
+1158 EVQEKDNHLFTDD
-1171 GGEPKESNEK
+1171 GGDAKESNEK
-1181 KVVIS
+1181 KIAIS

-1203 ISHQI
+1203 VSHQI

-1289 SEEEFLAKMHYMAI
+1289 PEEQFRAKMHYMAL

-1333 EDSTS
+1333 ENSTS

-1370 EAAGSEKKDVASL
+1370 EAAGNEKKDVASL

-1417 YSAVNELLPGAG
+1417 YSAVNDLLPGAN
-1429 AKTREEKQAARNA
+1429 AKTKEEKQAARNA

-1481 TTGRMEIVAAINNAM
+1481 TAGRMEIVAAINNAM
-1496 VRGPYAEELKTLL
+1496 VRGPYAKELKTLL

-1514 PKDYAGNYGRVFM
+1514 PKDYAGDYGRVFM

-1545 AWDTYNTMQHLNSAA
+1545 AWDTYNTMQHLDSAA
-1560 NKIIINE
+1560 NKIILNE
-1567 VGRISPDIIRKAN
+1567 VGKVSPDIIRKAN

-1592 ETQSDGFGN
+1592 ETQSDGFGG

-1685 LREEAKRKAREEG
+1685 QREEAKRKAREEG
-1698 DDKDYGDKSHDQT
+1698 DDKDYGDKSYDQT
-1711 GGGVD
+1711 GGGLD

-1728 FANHYNLQLARSEDY
+1728 FANHYELQLAKSEDY

-1822 ADEVRKYAESLI
+1822 ADKVREYAESLI
-1834 KQINLLF
+1834 KKINLLF

-1852 YAGVSMKNFDE
+1852 YAGVSMKNFDK

-1876 NTFGRK
+1876 NTLGRK

-1928 EIFEE
+1928 EVFEE

-1940 IRNNKL
+1940 IKDNKL
-1946 KFDEISVSDLL
+1946 KFEEISVSDLL
-1957 PTGNENNKRKQVSP
+1957 PTGDENNKRKQVSP
-1971 KVYKTNMKT
+1971 EVYEINMKT
-1980 LGYSADVAKGLGEL
+1980 LGYSEDMAKGLSEL

-2000 RLWEKCSKNKKV
+2000 RLWEKCSKDKKMEQ
-2012 EKETYDREKKDFI
+2012 EKYDNNKKDFI
-2025 NRWGNAINRA
+2025 NRWGNAINKA
-2035 RRAVLAVAISGSGH
+2035 RRAVLAVAMSGSGH

-2071 VDAILFSKAMEAKIK
+2071 VDAILFSKALEAKIK
-2086 YIADRMVEEEN
+2086 YIADKMVKERI
-2097 TDATSAIRGN
+2097 TDAKFAVRGH
-2107 RSRRDNTQFYV
+2107 RSRRDNTQIYV
-2118 FASGPKQNHYAGEI
+2118 FASGSKQNHYAGEI

-2139 YDGHKYA
+2139 YDGHRYV
-2146 LTDKQYKDYE
+2146 LTDDQYKDY
-2156 KDNNSLGQMC
+2156 KKNPDVLGQMC

-2193 RLVNTHYAEN
+2193 RLVNTHYPEN
-2203 FAKRRGSERGDSNYR
+2203 FAKREVSERGDAQYSMN
-2218 MRNSEY
+2218 EGDG
-2224 TKPIL
+2224 TKPVL
-2229 ESSGTVVG
+2229 LSSGTVVG

-2263 MVLDTGLPKETII
+2263 MVLDAGLPKETII

-2286 VAQKSGKQED
+2286 VAQESGKKED
-2296 EVRKIVMGK
+2296 EVRKAVMGK
-2305 IESAVNKFTR
+2305 IKSAVNKFTR
-2315 LEQLEIAGQARTMAF
+2315 LEQLEIAGQARTIAF
-2330 DRLKDNGKEKGVDYV
+2330 DRLKDEGKEKGVDYV
-2345 EGKNEFR
+2345 EGRNEFR
-2352 DTINLIASQVEN
+2352 DTVNLIASQVKE
-2364 QGDKYYVEIKTPK
+2364 QGGKYYVDIKTPK

-2444 STKWKAKKDISVIGN
+2444 STKWEAKKDISVIGN

-2536 ANLCALVAIA
+2536 ANLCALVTIA
-2546 SQRLRNIDDIKTFA
+2546 SQRLRDIDDIKTFA

-2574 KRLDAENDIDKKL
+2574 KRLDAQNDIDKKL
-2587 PKLAGTSTDLY
+2587 PKLAETSTDLY
-2598 YNTEN
+2598 YNTKN

-2611 RSRESIEDMDSR
+2611 QNVEDVNDMASL
-2623 GKRTYEAKWFRVNKE
+2623 GMETYEAEWFRVSKE

-2672 GVAPYIHNVIEGN
+2672 GVAPYIHDLIEGN

-2699 HRSTVYHELMHA
+2699 HRSTIYHELMHA

-2720 LAKDEYRLATP
+2720 LENEEYRLATP

-2738 MKYDRFGTLAV
+2738 MKYDSFGTLAV
-2749 NENAPDVPEGLLPQ
+2749 NENAPDVPKLLLPQ
-2763 AEKAIK
+2763 AERAIK
-2769 DAISNELTD
+2769 NAIINELTE
-2778 ALEIIEKN
+2778 AREIVENN
-2786 NSLLAQQLLAIT
+2786 NSLLAKQILAIT

-2811 HVWTYSNLVGFD
+2811 HVWAYSNLVGFD
-2823 ETKTG
+2823 KTKTG
-2828 KARFVSKV
+2828 NARFVSKV

-2846 NSDKTDY
+2846 NSDKKDY

-2866 YGAKVVSKKMPLFY
+2866 YGAKVVDKQMPLFY

-2885 ITETYSHLNSKLI
+2885 ITETYSHLSSKLI

-2926 AFELRNKDKD
+2926 AFKIRNEDKN
-2936 RMRDEMSAAFYG
+2936 RMRDQMSAAFYG

-2961 SVDDLFERLEKDT
+2961 SAEDLLERLKEDVNDNK
-2974 SDSEKPSSKGKKT
+2974 KPSSKNKKT
-2987 LDNNL
+2987 FDSNL
-2992 VDEPNEYARIDKK
+2992 IDEPNEYARIDKK
-3005 KKKNKKN
+3005 KKRKNKKN

-3026 VSQDAGSPHGWFM
+3026 VSQDAGSPRGWFM

-3122 GNELQTK
+3122 GNKLQTK

-3144 RGRDLVELV
+3144 RGRDLVELF

-3194 ATAMAKMNKKIEQMK
+3194 ATAMAKMNEKIKQMR
-3209 AYYKEKKKTFYKNQA
+3209 AYYEKQGKKFYKNQA

-3250 NLFIAYPSNEDGTD
+3250 NLFIAYPSNEDGHG

-3332 INRIKTGFLHAY
+3332 INRTKTGFLHAY

-3456 EAAMDIAGKLAKFIS
+3456 EAEIDITGRLAKFIR

-3486 NRIVDALRN
+3486 NKIVDALRN

-3514 AKMIHVDKDNA
+3514 AKMIHVDKDKT
-3525 QTFLHVSRAL
+3525 QTFMQVSRAL
-3535 RANGAQYLA
+3535 KANGAQYLA

-3592 HTNRNYDRTKRD
+3592 HTGRNYDRTKRD

-3694 LANVYALGGGEAFA
+3694 LANVYALGGEEAFA
-3708 YAMKKMPGI
+3708 YAMKKMPGV
-3717 LSKAHKPSDILKND
+3717 LAKAHKPSDILKND

-3751 KKGKTLLEQD
+3751 KKGKTLLEQN

-3780 QVFDEMCNALT
+3780 QVFDEMCNTLT

-3832 SMGGFRGADLACRL
+3832 GMGGFRGADLACRL

-3989 KRGPVPQA
+3989 KRGPVSQA

>member
-37 ERDPD
+37 ERDPE
-42 QNIFGSFWDSLTSS
+42 QGIFGSFWDSLTSS

-69 VVSDSPWLAGVGGD
+69 VVSDSPWLAGIGGD

-98 DNNPDKSRWSLGY
+98 DSNPDKSRWSLGY
-111 FLDPHGL
+111 FLDPHGI

-276 YGLSTASKPIDF
+276 YGLSMASKPIDF

-370 MYNNIDSLGPTVEA
+370 LYNNIDSLGPTVEA

-407 SDYIGHVYTN
+407 SDYIGHYITPETLAPAQDAV
-417 EPTDTEPVAY
+417 
-427 ADNKTSVGL
+427 ADNSMSLAGYLVNPKYTSWSEQQVEDAIPFL
-436 PQTNEVPVSYNQT
+436 PKDPKAYEPPQKLKVIPSAQNIDENSDMNIDTRT
-449 EQELPTKPL
+449 APL
-458 TEPMPSIGEAVPTGE
+458 EDPMSA
-473 GQSTG
+473 
-478 QNDALS
+478 
-484 KVVDSTRAKMADL
+484 VVDSTRAKMADL

-517 PEGDTKLSPE
+517 PEGDAKLSPE

-533 QGSTN
+533 HGDTN

-589 KKDNNEEAIQKAQDI
+589 KKDADTEAIQKAQDI
-604 IYSLAPNGKAEELAD
+604 IHSLAPSGKAEELAD
-619 KTKSRFLKVNQ
+619 KIKSRFLKVNQ
-630 PLLDRANNGDTKAIR
+630 PLLDRANKGDTKAIR
-645 DVLRAVD
+645 DVLRAID
-652 PNAYMVAKN
+652 PNAYMMAKN

-666 PVEDVAD
+666 PVDDVAD
-673 VPVERPVV
+673 VPVEQPVV
-681 EETQQTVRKPQEPQK
+681 EEPQK
-696 QAQQEQ
+696 TEQ
-702 KTPAEQTSVVAEQE
+702 KPVEVEQE
-716 AVPQKEAEQPQTLV
+716 AVPQKEAEQPQTQV
-730 QTEVSPLSGVAR
+730 PTEGNDASPISGMAR
-742 PQETQVVPT
+742 PQE
-751 QTEQTAQQVQ
+751 
-761 QQSAQNAQNAA
+761 AQNAQNAA
-772 NQGYSMEK
+772 NQGYSTAETK
-780 TEEPDE
+780 EPNE

-793 ATESVDTN
+793 VTGSVDTN
-801 KDSKSNVIA
+801 KNSKANVIA
-810 NINEPNGLSHAREI
+810 NINEPNGLSHARKI
-824 IGQLHEAGYVNLP
+824 IGQLNKAGYVNLP
-837 KDTWA
+837 ELA
-842 LFKTADENTTKSMAV
+842 LVLFNTKNEEIAKSMAV
-857 SILKQVSDDDYNR
+857 GILKQVPDDAYNR
-870 VVGTNQED
+870 VVDIDEED
-878 GAKNTAGV
+878 STKNTTSV
-886 ADNKNVAALP
+886 ADNK
-896 KQESVSTDKNARANV
+896 
-911 IANINEP
+911 
-918 NGLDRARNIIAKL
+918 
-931 SNKTGVKLGE
+931 GVV
-941 SDKKTLLGN
+941 T
-950 DDAAKNLAK
+950 
-959 TILEGYD
+959 T
-966 DDTYNKI
+966 
-973 IGVDSKSAVAS
+973 
-984 PTQKNVADNVQPS
+984 TQKDKV
-997 EQSDYPNSKANVI
+997 
-1010 ANANTPEGL
+1010 NTPVTNISTG
-1019 KRAHHILTRL
+1019 
-1029 RKGKHVKV
+1029 G
-1037 GKETAKKI
+1037 
-1045 ASKDPEVSRPAI
+1045 
-1057 IQTLQ
+1057 
-1062 DIDDDT
+1062 
-1068 YNSFMKIPKGEKNEN
+1068 KNED
-1083 TQTSESTEGSTNNQ
+1083 TQTSENTEGNTDNK
-1097 TETRTE
+1097 TEARTE
-1103 TGRNAHQ
+1103 TGGNTHQ
-1110 QGRLNDNGTSSETK
+1110 QGRLNDNGTSSKTEG
-1124 SSETSEK
+1124 SETNPE
-1131 QTDKKEVVPP
+1131 QTDQKEVTPAIQP
-1141 QSQEKTENKEE
+1141 KEEKTKDKEVADNLAYHESGDPDKKSDDETVDEDEE
-1152 DESKLN
+1152 DEDVDSGFADIQSGFNTFSNIIHSRNDN
-1158 ELQEKDNHLFTDD
+1158 EEKEETKD
-1171 GGEPKESNEK
+1171 
-1181 KVVIS
+1181 
-1186 DEDIE
+1186 DEDLTDKLVIHE
-1191 SGVAELR
+1191 S
-1198 SSLDF
+1198 
-1203 ISHQI
+1203 
-1208 RNRNKKRK
+1208 
-1216 VLTSDF
+1216 T
-1222 VDEESVDAKANR
+1222 DEKANR
-1234 RFNNYRNGEL
+1234 HYNKYREGKL
-1244 RKHMTDLVGSFYGT
+1244 RKIMTSFVGSSYGS
-1258 MNRMSFANLMTM
+1258 MNRMSFANLVTM
-1270 MPNARL
+1270 LPNARL
-1276 YVSFLGGAHKFAT
+1276 YLSFIGGAHKFAT
-1289 SEEEFLAKMHYMAI
+1289 PEEEFRAKMHYTAI
-1303 FGSLASLGI
+1303 FGSLASFGI
-1312 NELRSKMGLV
+1312 NLLRNRMTV
-1322 IGADRNGKVKY
+1322 ATGADSMGVMDYENPESFRN
-1333 EDSTS
+1333 
-1338 FARAYNDLLDILPGA
+1338 APADLLDILPGA
-1353 IHEAIATYD
+1353 IHTAIATYD
-1362 GVYAKMKA
+1362 GVRVKM
-1370 EAAGSEKKDVASL
+1370 EKDKNGKPQAVASL
-1383 STWFTYVLRTKYNQ
+1383 NTWFYYVLNEKYQQ
-1397 YVIDRGDSSL
+1397 YLVDRGGDSL
-1407 TLFAFDSKQV
+1407 ILAKFKSKQI
-1417 YSAVNELLPGAG
+1417 YSVAGDLLPGKD
-1429 AKTREEKQAARNA
+1429 AKTREEKIAAARVIQGLA
-1442 LQWMKVLPIPE
+1442 QLQAPKGLD
-1453 ELHEYGIKTFSDVVS
+1453 EYGIKTFSDITQ
-1468 WLLEDNN
+1468 WLFTYDYKHANAS
-1475 QNVTTK
+1475 K
-1481 TTGRMEIVAAINNAM
+1481 TTGRMEIALAVNNEM
-1496 VRGPYAEELKTLL
+1496 VRGRYAERLRKLL
-1509 KQAKS
+1509 REAKRTG
-1514 PKDYAGNYGRVFM
+1514 DYSEYAHVFM
-1527 QAFKSAFLSVINT
+1527 QAFKSAFLSVVNT
-1540 PEGNV
+1540 EEGNA
-1545 AWDTYNTMQHLNSAA
+1545 AWNTYQIMRHLDSATQRVLLEEMKKVPA
-1560 NKIIINE
+1560 E
-1567 VGRISPDIIRKAN
+1567 IRKKAT

-1586 ITQMAY
+1586 IMNMAF
-1592 ETQSDGFGN
+1592 ETQVNGIGKKE
-1601 QTRTR
+1601 RIR
-1606 DIEIDKYINDTMK
+1606 DVEVEKYVHDTIAKIEKEVST
-1619 KLESMVLN
+1619 

-1632 KEGKAVAISKA
+1632 KEGKAVAITKVK
-1643 NIILQ
+1643 ILLE
-1648 ALSLAEA
+1648 ALTLAEA
-1655 AKDKYLKPET
+1655 AKDKYLKPNSE
-1665 DAEREKA
+1665 AEK
-1672 ANERAMRMAYKAR
+1672 ERAEKERAAKLKYKQ
-1685 LREEAKRKAREEG
+1685 AKRKKQE
-1698 DDKDYGDKSHDQT
+1698 DDDDHDYGDKSHNQT
-1711 GGGVD
+1711 GGEADNESKSTVSIK
-1716 GDTPVYSDIDYD
+1716 YDY
-1728 FANHYNLQLARSEDY
+1728 NEHVNLDLERSRDY
-1743 LDTTKA
+1743 HATAIA

-1755 LSFEVQ
+1755 ISFEIQ
-1761 LCNELDTGMYKEMLK
+1761 LCTEFDNSYYKEMLK
-1776 QKNQDGAYLSST
+1776 EKNQDRAYMSST
-1788 EKANLMIAFIVK
+1788 EKANLMIAFIVR

-1806 GDLAESE
+1806 GDLGESE
-1813 FAQHKDSSD
+1813 FAQHKGSSD
-1822 ADEVRKYAESLI
+1822 ADDVRNYAKSLI
-1834 KQINLLF
+1834 ERINDIF
-1841 PTAQTYREGLE
+1841 PTAKTKRKDQEHRY
-1852 YAGVSMKNFDE
+1852 VSMKDFDDNLE
-1863 GLNKICQDIQDKE
+1863 KICQDIQKE
-1876 NTFGRK
+1876 GSIGRK
-1882 LFGLSYS
+1882 LFGLSRS
-1889 KNIIS
+1889 KGIIS
-1894 KMRVNGEEV
+1894 KMHVDGKEV
-1903 NRLVSRRTTKFP
+1903 NRLVDRRTTKFP
-1915 WLNTNTSSKIMSS
+1915 WLNTKTTANIMPADIFDKS
-1928 EIFEE
+1928 E
-1933 SKFVSKF
+1933 FVAQF
-1940 IRNNKL
+1940 L
-1946 KFDEISVSDLL
+1946 KDGELNFDEISISDML
-1957 PTGNENNKRKQVSP
+1957 PIVTEKGKRRQVNPDKYKQIMSV
-1971 KVYKTNMKT
+1971 
-1980 LGYSADVAKGLGEL
+1980 LGYKDDTIKEL
-1994 DNKWIE
+1994 SQFNDEWIE
-2000 RLWEKCSKNKKV
+2000 NLWEECSKDFKKKV
-2012 EKETYDREKKDFI
+2012 KSKEKYNERKDDFI
-2025 NRWGNAINRA
+2025 NRWKNAINYS
-2035 RRAVLAVAISGSGH
+2035 RRAVIAVGMAGTGH
-2049 TSPTDSSAALR
+2049 FFPNDSSVALR
-2060 LGFAVDRAITP
+2060 LGFAIDRGITE
-2071 VDAILFSKAMEAKIK
+2071 VDAILLSKALEAKIEYVAEK
-2086 YIADRMVEEEN
+2086 MKKEQNAYPERAVHDYKV
-2097 TDATSAIRGN
+2097 T
-2107 RSRRDNTQFYV
+2107 RDNARVYKYKLGQKQGM
-2118 FASGPKQNHYAGEI
+2118 FAAEM
-2132 KDKHIVS
+2132 KDEHVVS
-2139 YDGHKYA
+2139 YKKSKYL
-2146 LTDKQYKDYE
+2146 LTDDEYERYK
-2156 KDNNSLGQMC
+2156 NNPSELGKLC
-2166 QPDNRVVKMARNEA
+2166 QPDNMVVVSPRDA
-2180 SLSAAAGKTPEES
+2180 SGISAAESKEEEEPYIINN
-2193 RLVNTHYAEN
+2193 RGTRYYMNTLKYNGHGTAYLQ
-2203 FAKRRGSERGDSNYR
+2203 SSN
-2218 MRNSEY
+2218 
-2224 TKPIL
+2224 
-2229 ESSGTVVG
+2229 TVVG
-2237 AIDTL
+2237 AVDTL
-2242 ISDYFSKD
+2242 TYEYFRKD
-2250 ASGIPYNLIVRVL
+2250 SSGLSNNVIVKAL
-2263 MVLDTGLPKETII
+2263 MVLDVGLPKEAIL
-2276 NNGIEGYIKQ
+2276 NNGIDAYIEK
-2286 VAQKSGKQED
+2286 VAKAKQENPAV
-2296 EVRKIVMGK
+2296 VREQIMKKIGT
-2305 IESAVNKFTR
+2305 AVSKFTS
-2315 LEQLEIAGQARTMAF
+2315 LEQLERAAITRDSERNKFYGTPYNVYDDKKNKIAESSTELLDDINNISLHVKYM
-2330 DRLKDNGKEKGVDYV
+2330 NGKFDVYTPMPKFNYSD
-2345 EGKNEFR
+2345 
-2352 DTINLIASQVEN
+2352 A
-2364 QGDKYYVEIKTPK
+2364 EIKESE
-2377 LNYQDKSIDENRYVN
+2377 YID

-2397 KLREAILGAIGLM
+2397 DLRKAILGALVLM
-2410 DWEGDGYKV
+2410 DNQDGNYKV
-2419 EPLAITNNSPIKNI
+2419 KPLTITKNSPINKI
-2433 KSSYIDIHDTD
+2433 KGSIINIHDTD
-2444 STKWKAKKDISVIGN
+2444 STKWTAKEEVNISEN
-2459 PIAALL
+2459 PIASLL
-2465 QYLGSLDKSDLTEE
+2465 QYLGSVDKSDLKEE
-2479 YGKDIPFTIKDLME
+2479 YGKDIAFTIEDLMAS
-2493 DPRYNYLMMAHNDA
+2493 PKYNYLMMAHNDSM
-2507 LMGSDGLITSLHTFS
+2507 MGSDGLITSLHTFS
-2522 YRLAQQDKLTYTDI
+2522 HRLAQKDELTYTDI

-2546 SQRLRNIDDIKTFA
+2546 SQRLKGLDSTNKFAKT
-2560 EHLESAVE
+2560 LEGALSGVD
-2568 YVGSSP
+2568 SSP
-2574 KRLDAENDIDKKL
+2574 ERYESNQKYERNLVRLSGVSKSNYSGQLNKLQPLNRYAINDL
-2587 PKLAGTSTDLY
+2587 HS
-2598 YNTEN
+2598 E
-2603 PPMYQLKP
+2603 
-2611 RSRESIEDMDSR
+2611 IEDITKADITRMD
-2623 GKRTYEAKWFRVNKE
+2623 KE
-2638 NTAFLGTEFANK
+2638 NIAFLGTNFEEP
-2650 LDGDV
+2650 LDGSV
-2655 ANKFAHLSF
+2655 SNRIAHILF
-2664 VNAASKTL
+2664 VNEASKIL
-2672 GVAPYIHNVIEGN
+2672 GVAPYISGMLEGN
-2685 SRYRESTGRLQARV
+2685 NEYKESTGRIAAYPY
-2699 HRSTVYHELMHA
+2699 RSSVYHELMHA
-2711 FTDQAITVD
+2711 FTDEAVTVD
-2720 LAKDEYRLATP
+2720 LAQGKYNLATA
-2731 ADERDVR
+2731 AD
-2738 MKYDRFGTLAV
+2738 KDREYKSFGDLAV
-2749 NENAPDVPEGLLPQ
+2749 DRNAKDVPHTMRDE
-2763 AEKAIK
+2763 AETVIGKAIRK
-2769 DAISNELTD
+2769 ELTKSIKI
-2778 ALEIIEKN
+2778 LESN
-2786 NSLLAQQLLAIT
+2786 DSLLAKQILAIT
-2798 ELVNVNKLVDYTA
+2798 ELVDVNKLVEFTA
-2811 HVWTYSNLVGFD
+2811 HLWAYSNLVGFD
-2823 ETKTG
+2823 DTKTG
-2828 KARFVSKV
+2828 DARFISKV
-2836 GATALDMFYE
+2836 GATTLGMFYSS
-2846 NSDKTDY
+2846 SDKTDY
-2853 EVLVMNMILPSII
+2853 EDLVMNMILPSVI
-2866 YGAKVVSKKMPLFY
+2866 YGAKVVSGEMPLFY
-2880 NTKTI
+2880 QTKKI
-2885 ITETYSHLNSKLI
+2885 ITETYSHLNSVPTGEEDIGNI
-2898 AGDDSSDF
+2898 AGSNSSDF
-2906 MTDWLYKSTQL
+2906 MTTWLYKSTEL
-2917 LNELQSRDP
+2917 LRMLQARDPGSKIRNIDKIRMRNEL
-2926 AFELRNKDKD
+2926 LT
-2936 RMRDEMSAAFYG
+2936 AAKKSIR
-2948 VQELTQ
+2948 ELTMMDKTTDSNIKT
-2954 ETGAPVK
+2954 EDKEELT
-2961 SVDDLFERLEKDT
+2961 DRLEI
-2974 SDSEKPSSKGKKT
+2974 KK
-2987 LDNNL
+2987 NQ
-2992 VDEPNEYARIDKK
+2992 YAEIKK
-3005 KKKNKKN
+3005 KKKSKKKN

-3026 VSQDAGSPHGWFM
+3026 VSQDAGSPQGWFM
-3039 QLLYA
+3039 KLLYA

-3122 GNELQTK
+3122 GNEIQTK

-3144 RGRDLVELV
+3144 RGRDLVELF

-3174 AMIKVYNDDV
+3174 AMLKVYNDDV

-3194 ATAMAKMNKKIEQMK
+3194 ATAMAKMNEKIKKMK

-3250 NLFIAYPSNEDGTD
+3250 NLFIAYPSNEDGTG
-3264 AEGQARMRA
+3264 AEGQARMRV

-3286 RRKVMKQR
+3286 RRKVMKQK
-3294 GYAQPII
+3294 GYSQPII

-3332 INRIKTGFLHAY
+3332 INRTKTGFLHAY

-3362 DEKQVNQKSKDEGFI
+3362 AEEQAKKYKKSVDEGFI
-3377 IQRGDKNYR
+3377 VQRGDKYYH

-3441 AIGTLTNKDVERGKK
+3441 AIGTLTNKDIERGKK
-3456 EAAMDIAGKLAKFIS
+3456 EAEMDIAGKLAKFIS

-3486 NRIVDALRN
+3486 EKVVDALHS
-3495 MNEEDEKEFGK
+3495 MNEEDEAEFGK

-3514 AKMIHVDKDNA
+3514 AKMIRVSKDKNKKTFKQVSNA
-3525 QTFLHVSRAL
+3525 LK
-3535 RANGAQYLA
+3535 ANGAQYLA

-3637 VVDAIYAVPGMRSI
+3637 VVDAIYAVPGMRNI

-3717 LSKAHKPSDILKND
+3717 LAKAHKPSDILKND

-3751 KKGKTLLEQD
+3751 KKGKTLLEQE
-3761 GEKAFHEALERGD
+3761 GENAFHEALERGD

-3780 QVFDEMCNALT
+3780 QVFDETFNKLT

-3817 LIDKMPTTGKKILDL
+3817 IIDKMPTTGKKILDL

-3846 FAALTAQHILDTSP
+3846 FAALVAQHLIDTSP

-3867 SRAEIGEEEYN
+3867 SKAEIGEEEYN

-3953 VISGLPMMTM
+3953 VISGIPMMTM

-3976 EDWIKSFILKAVG
+3976 EDWIKSFILKAAG
-3989 KRGPVPQA
+3989 KRGPVSQA

-4119 NKLDTDIN
+4119 NKLDTDIT

-4140 AKDAMIA
+4140 TKDVMIA

-4178 KPKITA
+4178 KPKVTA

-4201 VRSDVRALGNLLS
+4201 VRSDVRALGNLLN

>member
-37 ERDPD
+37 ERDPE
-42 QNIFGSFWDSLTSS
+42 QGIFGSFWDSLTSS

-69 VVSDSPWLAGVGGD
+69 VVSDSPWLAGIGGD

-98 DNNPDKSRWSLGY
+98 DSNPDKSRWSLGY
-111 FLDPHGL
+111 FLDPHGI

-370 MYNNIDSLGPTVEA
+370 LYNNIDSLGPTVEA

-407 SDYIGHVYTN
+407 SDYIGHYITPETLAPAQDAV
-417 EPTDTEPVAY
+417 
-427 ADNKTSVGL
+427 ADNSMSLAGYLVNPKYTSWSEQQVEDAIPFL
-436 PQTNEVPVSYNQT
+436 PKDPKAYEPPQKLKVIPSAQNIDENSDMNIDTRT
-449 EQELPTKPL
+449 APL
-458 TEPMPSIGEAVPTGE
+458 EDPMSA
-473 GQSTG
+473 
-478 QNDALS
+478 
-484 KVVDSTRAKMADL
+484 VVDSTRAKMADL

-517 PEGDTKLSPE
+517 PEGDAKLSPE

-533 QGSTN
+533 HGDTN

-589 KKDNNEEAIQKAQDI
+589 KKDADTEAIQKAQDI
-604 IYSLAPNGKAEELAD
+604 IHSLAPSGKAEELAD
-619 KTKSRFLKVNQ
+619 KIKSRFLKVNQ
-630 PLLDRANNGDTKAIR
+630 PLLDRANKGDTKAIR
-645 DVLRAVD
+645 DVLRAID
-652 PNAYMVAKN
+652 PNAYMMAKN

-666 PVEDVAD
+666 PVDDVAD
-673 VPVERPVV
+673 VPVEQPVV
-681 EETQQTVRKPQEPQK
+681 EEPQK
-696 QAQQEQ
+696 TEQ
-702 KTPAEQTSVVAEQE
+702 KPVEVEQE
-716 AVPQKEAEQPQTLV
+716 AVPQKEAEQPQTQV
-730 QTEVSPLSGVAR
+730 PTEGNDASPISGMAR
-742 PQETQVVPT
+742 PQE
-751 QTEQTAQQVQ
+751 
-761 QQSAQNAQNAA
+761 AQNAQNAA
-772 NQGYSMEK
+772 NQGYSTAETK
-780 TEEPDE
+780 EPNE

-793 ATESVDTN
+793 VTGSVDTN
-801 KDSKSNVIA
+801 KNSKANVIA
-810 NINEPNGLSHAREI
+810 NINEPNGLSHARKI
-824 IGQLHEAGYVNLP
+824 IGQLNKAGYVNLP
-837 KDTWA
+837 ELA
-842 LFKTADENTTKSMAV
+842 LVLFNTKNEEIAKSMAV
-857 SILKQVSDDDYNR
+857 GILKQVPDDAYNR
-870 VVGTNQED
+870 VVDIDEED
-878 GAKNTAGV
+878 STKNTTSV
-886 ADNKNVAALP
+886 ADNK
-896 KQESVSTDKNARANV
+896 
-911 IANINEP
+911 
-918 NGLDRARNIIAKL
+918 
-931 SNKTGVKLGE
+931 GVV
-941 SDKKTLLGN
+941 T
-950 DDAAKNLAK
+950 
-959 TILEGYD
+959 T
-966 DDTYNKI
+966 
-973 IGVDSKSAVAS
+973 
-984 PTQKNVADNVQPS
+984 TQKDKV
-997 EQSDYPNSKANVI
+997 
-1010 ANANTPEGL
+1010 NTPVTNISTG
-1019 KRAHHILTRL
+1019 
-1029 RKGKHVKV
+1029 G
-1037 GKETAKKI
+1037 
-1045 ASKDPEVSRPAI
+1045 
-1057 IQTLQ
+1057 
-1062 DIDDDT
+1062 
-1068 YNSFMKIPKGEKNEN
+1068 KNED
-1083 TQTSESTEGSTNNQ
+1083 TQTSENTEGNTDNK
-1097 TETRTE
+1097 TEARTE
-1103 TGRNAHQ
+1103 TGGNTHQ
-1110 QGRLNDNGTSSETK
+1110 QGRLNDNGTSSKTEG
-1124 SSETSEK
+1124 SETNPE
-1131 QTDKKEVVPP
+1131 QTDQKEVTPAIQP
-1141 QSQEKTENKEE
+1141 KEEKTKDKEVADNLAYHESGDPDKKSDDETVDEDEE
-1152 DESKLN
+1152 DEDVDSGFADIQSGFNTFSNIIHSRNDN
-1158 ELQEKDNHLFTDD
+1158 EEKEETKD
-1171 GGEPKESNEK
+1171 
-1181 KVVIS
+1181 
-1186 DEDIE
+1186 DEDLTDKLVIQE
-1191 SGVAELR
+1191 S
-1198 SSLDF
+1198 
-1203 ISHQI
+1203 
-1208 RNRNKKRK
+1208 
-1216 VLTSDF
+1216 T
-1222 VDEESVDAKANR
+1222 DEKANR
-1234 RFNNYRNGEL
+1234 HYNKYREDKL
-1244 RKHMTDLVGSFYGT
+1244 RKIMTSFVGSSYGS
-1258 MNRMSFANLMTM
+1258 MNRMSFANLVTM
-1270 MPNARL
+1270 LPNARL
-1276 YVSFLGGAHKFAT
+1276 YLSFIGGAHKFAT
-1289 SEEEFLAKMHYMAI
+1289 PEEEFRAKMHYTAI
-1303 FGSLASLGI
+1303 FGSLASFGI
-1312 NELRSKMGLV
+1312 NLLRNRMTV
-1322 IGADRNGKVKY
+1322 ATGADSMGVMDYENPESFRN
-1333 EDSTS
+1333 
-1338 FARAYNDLLDILPGA
+1338 APADLLDILPGA
-1353 IHEAIATYD
+1353 IHTAIATYD
-1362 GVYAKMKA
+1362 GVRVKM
-1370 EAAGSEKKDVASL
+1370 EKDKNGKPQAVASL
-1383 STWFTYVLRTKYNQ
+1383 NTWFYYVLNEKYQQ
-1397 YVIDRGDSSL
+1397 YLVDRGGDSL
-1407 TLFAFDSKQV
+1407 ILAKFKSKQI
-1417 YSAVNELLPGAG
+1417 YSVAGDLLPGKD
-1429 AKTREEKQAARNA
+1429 AKTREEKIAAARVIQGLA
-1442 LQWMKVLPIPE
+1442 QLQAPK
-1453 ELHEYGIKTFSDVVS
+1453 ELDEYGIKTFSDITQ
-1468 WLLEDNN
+1468 WLFTYGYKHANAS
-1475 QNVTTK
+1475 K
-1481 TTGRMEIVAAINNAM
+1481 TTGRMEIALAVNNEM
-1496 VRGPYAEELKTLL
+1496 VRGRYAERLRKLL
-1509 KQAKS
+1509 REAKRTG
-1514 PKDYAGNYGRVFM
+1514 DYSEYAHVFM
-1527 QAFKSAFLSVINT
+1527 QAFKSAFLSVVNT
-1540 PEGNV
+1540 EEGNA
-1545 AWDTYNTMQHLNSAA
+1545 AWNTYQIMRHLDSATQRVLLEEMKKVPA
-1560 NKIIINE
+1560 E
-1567 VGRISPDIIRKAN
+1567 IRKKAT

-1586 ITQMAY
+1586 IMNMAF
-1592 ETQSDGFGN
+1592 ETQVNGIGKKE
-1601 QTRTR
+1601 RIR
-1606 DIEIDKYINDTMK
+1606 DVEVEKYVHDTIAKIEKEVST
-1619 KLESMVLN
+1619 

-1632 KEGKAVAISKA
+1632 KEGKAVAITKVK
-1643 NIILQ
+1643 ILLE
-1648 ALSLAEA
+1648 ALTLAEA
-1655 AKDKYLKPET
+1655 AKDKYLKPNSE
-1665 DAEREKA
+1665 AEK
-1672 ANERAMRMAYKAR
+1672 ERAEKERAAKLKYKQ
-1685 LREEAKRKAREEG
+1685 AKRKKQE
-1698 DDKDYGDKSHDQT
+1698 DDDDHDYGDKSHNQT
-1711 GGGVD
+1711 GGEADNESKSTVSIK
-1716 GDTPVYSDIDYD
+1716 YDY
-1728 FANHYNLQLARSEDY
+1728 NEHVNLDLERSRDY
-1743 LDTTKA
+1743 HATAIA

-1755 LSFEVQ
+1755 ISFEIQ
-1761 LCNELDTGMYKEMLK
+1761 LCTEFDNSYYKEMLK
-1776 QKNQDGAYLSST
+1776 EKNQDRAYMSST
-1788 EKANLMIAFIVK
+1788 EKANLMIAFIVR

-1806 GDLAESE
+1806 GDLGESE
-1813 FAQHKDSSD
+1813 FAQHKGSSD
-1822 ADEVRKYAESLI
+1822 ADDVRNYAKSLI
-1834 KQINLLF
+1834 ERINDIF
-1841 PTAQTYREGLE
+1841 PTAKTKRKDQEHRY
-1852 YAGVSMKNFDE
+1852 VSMKDFDDNLE
-1863 GLNKICQDIQDKE
+1863 KICQDIQNE
-1876 NTFGRK
+1876 GSIGRK
-1882 LFGLSYS
+1882 LFGLSRS
-1889 KNIIS
+1889 KGIIS
-1894 KMRVNGEEV
+1894 KMHVDGKEV
-1903 NRLVSRRTTKFP
+1903 NRLVDRRTTKFP
-1915 WLNTNTSSKIMSS
+1915 WLNTKTTANIMPADIFDKS
-1928 EIFEE
+1928 E
-1933 SKFVSKF
+1933 FVAQF
-1940 IRNNKL
+1940 L
-1946 KFDEISVSDLL
+1946 KDGELNFDEISISDML
-1957 PTGNENNKRKQVSP
+1957 PIVTEKGKRRQVNPDKYKQIMSV
-1971 KVYKTNMKT
+1971 
-1980 LGYSADVAKGLGEL
+1980 LGYKDDTIKEL
-1994 DNKWIE
+1994 SQFNDEWIE
-2000 RLWEKCSKNKKV
+2000 NLWEECSKDFKKKV
-2012 EKETYDREKKDFI
+2012 KSKEKYNERKDDFI
-2025 NRWGNAINRA
+2025 NRWKNAINYS
-2035 RRAVLAVAISGSGH
+2035 RRAVIAVGMAGTGH
-2049 TSPTDSSAALR
+2049 FFPNDSSVALR
-2060 LGFAVDRAITP
+2060 LGFAIDRGITE
-2071 VDAILFSKAMEAKIK
+2071 VDAILLSKALEAKIEYVAEK
-2086 YIADRMVEEEN
+2086 MKKEQNAYPERAVHDYKV
-2097 TDATSAIRGN
+2097 T
-2107 RSRRDNTQFYV
+2107 RDNARVYKYKLGQKQGM
-2118 FASGPKQNHYAGEI
+2118 FAAEM
-2132 KDKHIVS
+2132 KDEHVVS
-2139 YDGHKYA
+2139 YKKSKYL
-2146 LTDKQYKDYE
+2146 LTDDEYERYK
-2156 KDNNSLGQMC
+2156 NNPSELGKLC
-2166 QPDNRVVKMARNEA
+2166 QPDNMVVVSPRDA
-2180 SLSAAAGKTPEES
+2180 SGISAAEGKEEEEPYIINN
-2193 RLVNTHYAEN
+2193 RGTRYYMNTLKYNGHGTAYLQ
-2203 FAKRRGSERGDSNYR
+2203 SSN
-2218 MRNSEY
+2218 
-2224 TKPIL
+2224 
-2229 ESSGTVVG
+2229 TVVG
-2237 AIDTL
+2237 AVDTL
-2242 ISDYFSKD
+2242 TYEYFRKD
-2250 ASGIPYNLIVRVL
+2250 SSGLSNNVIVKAL
-2263 MVLDTGLPKETII
+2263 MVLDVGLPKEAIL
-2276 NNGIEGYIKQ
+2276 NNGIDAYIEK
-2286 VAQKSGKQED
+2286 VAKAKQENPAV
-2296 EVRKIVMGK
+2296 VREQIMKKIGT
-2305 IESAVNKFTR
+2305 AVSKFTS
-2315 LEQLEIAGQARTMAF
+2315 LEQLERAAITRDSERNKFYGTPYNVYDDKKNKIAESSTELLDDINNISLHVKYM
-2330 DRLKDNGKEKGVDYV
+2330 NGKFDVYTPMPKFNYSD
-2345 EGKNEFR
+2345 
-2352 DTINLIASQVEN
+2352 A
-2364 QGDKYYVEIKTPK
+2364 EIKESE
-2377 LNYQDKSIDENRYVN
+2377 YID

-2397 KLREAILGAIGLM
+2397 DLRKAILGALVLM
-2410 DWEGDGYKV
+2410 DNQDGNYKV
-2419 EPLAITNNSPIKNI
+2419 KPLTITKNSPINKI
-2433 KSSYIDIHDTD
+2433 KGSIINIHDTD
-2444 STKWKAKKDISVIGN
+2444 STKWTAKEEVNISEN
-2459 PIAALL
+2459 PIASLL
-2465 QYLGSLDKSDLTEE
+2465 QYLGSVDKSDLKEE
-2479 YGKDIPFTIKDLME
+2479 YGKDIAFTIEDLMAS
-2493 DPRYNYLMMAHNDA
+2493 PKYNYLMMAHNDSM
-2507 LMGSDGLITSLHTFS
+2507 MGSDGLITSLHTFS
-2522 YRLAQQDKLTYTDI
+2522 HRLAQKDELTYTDI

-2546 SQRLRNIDDIKTFA
+2546 SQRLKGLDSTNKFAKT
-2560 EHLESAVE
+2560 LEGALSGVD
-2568 YVGSSP
+2568 SSP
-2574 KRLDAENDIDKKL
+2574 ERYESNQKYERNLVRLSGVSKSNYSGQLNKLQPLNRYAINDL
-2587 PKLAGTSTDLY
+2587 HS
-2598 YNTEN
+2598 E
-2603 PPMYQLKP
+2603 
-2611 RSRESIEDMDSR
+2611 IEDITKADITRMD
-2623 GKRTYEAKWFRVNKE
+2623 KE
-2638 NTAFLGTEFANK
+2638 NIAFLGTNFEEP
-2650 LDGDV
+2650 LDGSV
-2655 ANKFAHLSF
+2655 SNRIAHILF
-2664 VNAASKTL
+2664 VNEASKIL
-2672 GVAPYIHNVIEGN
+2672 GVAPYISGMLEGN
-2685 SRYRESTGRLQARV
+2685 NEYKESTGRIAAYPY
-2699 HRSTVYHELMHA
+2699 RSSVYHELMHA
-2711 FTDQAITVD
+2711 FTDEAVTVD
-2720 LAKDEYRLATP
+2720 LAQGKYNLATA
-2731 ADERDVR
+2731 AD
-2738 MKYDRFGTLAV
+2738 KDREYKSFGDLAV
-2749 NENAPDVPEGLLPQ
+2749 DRNAKDVPHTMRDE
-2763 AEKAIK
+2763 AETVIGKAIRK
-2769 DAISNELTD
+2769 ELTKSIKI
-2778 ALEIIEKN
+2778 LESN
-2786 NSLLAQQLLAIT
+2786 DSLLAKQILAIT
-2798 ELVNVNKLVDYTA
+2798 ELVDVNKLVEFTA
-2811 HVWTYSNLVGFD
+2811 HLWAYSNLVGFD
-2823 ETKTG
+2823 DTKTG
-2828 KARFVSKV
+2828 DARFISKV
-2836 GATALDMFYE
+2836 GATTLGMFYSS
-2846 NSDKTDY
+2846 SDKTDY
-2853 EVLVMNMILPSII
+2853 EDLVMNMILPSVI
-2866 YGAKVVSKKMPLFY
+2866 YGAKVVSGEMPLFY
-2880 NTKTI
+2880 QTKKI
-2885 ITETYSHLNSKLI
+2885 ITETYSHLNSVPTGEEDIGNI
-2898 AGDDSSDF
+2898 AGSNSSDF
-2906 MTDWLYKSTQL
+2906 MTTWLYKSTEL
-2917 LNELQSRDP
+2917 LRMLQARDPGSKIRNIDKIRMRNEL
-2926 AFELRNKDKD
+2926 LT
-2936 RMRDEMSAAFYG
+2936 AAKKSIR
-2948 VQELTQ
+2948 ELTMMDKTTDSNIKT
-2954 ETGAPVK
+2954 EDKEELT
-2961 SVDDLFERLEKDT
+2961 DRLEI
-2974 SDSEKPSSKGKKT
+2974 KK
-2987 LDNNL
+2987 NQ
-2992 VDEPNEYARIDKK
+2992 YAEIKK
-3005 KKKNKKN
+3005 KKKSKKKN

-3026 VSQDAGSPHGWFM
+3026 VSQDAGSPQGWFM
-3039 QLLYA
+3039 KLLYA
-3044 IANKRNKT
+3044 IANKRNNT

-3122 GNELQTK
+3122 GNEIQTK

-3144 RGRDLVELV
+3144 RGRDLVELF

-3174 AMIKVYNDDV
+3174 AMLKVYNDDV

-3194 ATAMAKMNKKIEQMK
+3194 ATAMAKMNEKIKKMK

-3250 NLFIAYPSNEDGTD
+3250 NLFIAYPSNEDGTG

-3286 RRKVMKQR
+3286 RRKVMKQK

-3332 INRIKTGFLHAY
+3332 INRTKTGFLHAY

-3362 DEKQVNQKSKDEGFI
+3362 AEEQAKKYKKSVDEGFI
-3377 IQRGDKNYR
+3377 VQRGDKYYH

-3441 AIGTLTNKDVERGKK
+3441 AIGTLTNKDIERGKK
-3456 EAAMDIAGKLAKFIS
+3456 EAEMDIAGKLAKFIS

-3486 NRIVDALRN
+3486 EKVVDALHS
-3495 MNEEDEKEFGK
+3495 MNEEDEAEFGK

-3514 AKMIHVDKDNA
+3514 AKMIRVSKDKNKKTFKQVSNA
-3525 QTFLHVSRAL
+3525 LK
-3535 RANGAQYLA
+3535 ANGAQYLA

-3637 VVDAIYAVPGMRSI
+3637 VVDAIYAVPGMRNI

-3717 LSKAHKPSDILKND
+3717 LAKAHKPSDILKND

-3751 KKGKTLLEQD
+3751 KKGKTLLEQE
-3761 GEKAFHEALERGD
+3761 GENAFHEALERGD

-3780 QVFDEMCNALT
+3780 QVFDETFNKLT

-3817 LIDKMPTTGKKILDL
+3817 IIDKMPTTGKKILDL

-3846 FAALTAQHILDTSP
+3846 FAALVAQHLIDTSP

-3867 SRAEIGEEEYN
+3867 SKAEIGEEEYN

-3953 VISGLPMMTM
+3953 VISGIPMMTM

-3976 EDWIKSFILKAVG
+3976 EDWIKSFILKAAG
-3989 KRGPVPQA
+3989 KRGPVSQA

-4119 NKLDTDIN
+4119 NKLDTDIT

-4140 AKDAMIA
+4140 TKDVMIA

-4178 KPKITA
+4178 KPKVTA

-4201 VRSDVRALGNLLS
+4201 VRSDVRALGNLLN

>member
-118 YSDAGTM
+118 YSDTGTM

-407 SDYIGHVYTN
+407 SDYIGHYITP
-417 EPTDTEPVAY
+417 EALAPA
-427 ADNKTSVGL
+427 
-436 PQTNEVPVSYNQT
+436 Q
-449 EQELPTKPL
+449 
-458 TEPMPSIGEAVPTGE
+458 EAVTDNSMSLADYLVNPEYTSGSE
-473 GQSTG
+473 Q
-478 QNDALS
+478 QVEDAIPFLPKDPKALEPPQQYKVIS
-484 KVVDSTRAKMADL
+484 PSPNIDENRDMNIDTRTAPLEDPMSAVVDSTRAKMADL

-533 QGSTN
+533 QGDTN

-589 KKDNNEEAIQKAQDI
+589 KKDADTEAIQKAQDI
-604 IYSLAPNGKAEELAD
+604 IHSLAPNGKAEELAD
-619 KTKSRFLKVNQ
+619 KIKSRFLKVNQ
-630 PLLDRANNGDTKAIR
+630 PLLDKANNGDTKAIR

-652 PNAYMVAKN
+652 PNAYMAVQNQQKAM
-661 KQEQK
+661 QEQK

-673 VPVERPVV
+673 VPVEQPVV
-681 EETQQTVRKPQEPQK
+681 EETKQTVQKPQEQVQP
-696 QAQQEQ
+696 EQ
-702 KTPAEQTSVVAEQE
+702 KPVETKQE
-716 AVPQKEAEQPQTLV
+716 AVPQQKAEQPQTPV
-730 QTEVSPLSGVAR
+730 QTESLNVSPLSGIAR
-742 PQETQVVPT
+742 PQETQVAPT
-751 QTEQTAQQVQ
+751 QTEQTTQQP
-761 QQSAQNAQNAA
+761 AQNAQNAA
-772 NQGYSMEK
+772 KQGYS
-780 TEEPDE
+780 T
-786 VGKTTQP
+786 
-793 ATESVDTN
+793 AES
-801 KDSKSNVIA
+801 
-810 NINEPNGLSHAREI
+810 
-824 IGQLHEAGYVNLP
+824 
-837 KDTWA
+837 
-842 LFKTADENTTKSMAV
+842 
-857 SILKQVSDDDYNR
+857 
-870 VVGTNQED
+870 
-878 GAKNTAGV
+878 
-886 ADNKNVAALP
+886 
-896 KQESVSTDKNARANV
+896 
-911 IANINEP
+911 
-918 NGLDRARNIIAKL
+918 
-931 SNKTGVKLGE
+931 
-941 SDKKTLLGN
+941 
-950 DDAAKNLAK
+950 
-959 TILEGYD
+959 
-966 DDTYNKI
+966 
-973 IGVDSKSAVAS
+973 
-984 PTQKNVADNVQPS
+984 NVADNEGVVTIPEKESVNTPENAVNNTQQQS
-997 EQSDYPNSKANVI
+997 AQSDHQNSKANVI

-1037 GKETAKKI
+1037 DKETAKKI

-1057 IQTLQ
+1057 IQALQ

-1097 TETRTE
+1097 TEARTE
-1103 TGRNAHQ
+1103 TGGNTHQ
-1110 QGRLNDNGTSSETK
+1110 SGRLNDNGTDSKTEGSETR
-1124 SSETSEK
+1124 EE
-1131 QTDKKEVVPP
+1131 QTVPKKVTPAKKKEEPKP
-1141 QSQEKTENKEE
+1141 RKLQPKEEKTKEE
-1152 DESKLN
+1152 EESQLY
-1158 ELQEKDNHLFTDD
+1158 KDN
-1171 GGEPKESNEK
+1171 GGNEDEDTQNEI
-1181 KVVIS
+1181 VNY

-1191 SGVAELR
+1191 SGLEELHTSMAALSKMLRNHNKAEAQVVETDNNDNGTLTHH
-1198 SSLDF
+1198 F
-1203 ISHQI
+1203 ISQESKDEKA
-1208 RNRNKKRK
+1208 NKK
-1216 VLTSDF
+1216 
-1222 VDEESVDAKANR
+1222 
-1234 RFNNYRNGEL
+1234 FNTYRNGKL
-1244 RKHMTDLVGSFYGT
+1244 KRDMQSFVSKYYAT
-1258 MNRMSFANLMTM
+1258 MNKMSFANLISML
-1270 MPNARL
+1270 PDART
-1276 YVSFLGGAHKFAT
+1276 YISYLGGAHKFAT
-1289 SEEEFLAKMHYMAI
+1289 KEEEFRAKMHYTAL
-1303 FGSLASLGI
+1303 FGSLASFGI
-1312 NELRSKMGLV
+1312 NVLRNRMSV
-1322 IGADRNGKVKY
+1322 ATGANRNGAVDFDNP
-1333 EDSTS
+1333 ES
-1338 FARAYNDLLDILPGA
+1338 FAQGYADLLDIIPGA
-1353 IHEAIATYD
+1353 IHTAIATYD
-1362 GVYAKMKA
+1362 GVRKSMESSAEQGKA
-1370 EAAGSEKKDVASL
+1370 QNVASL
-1383 STWFTYVLRTKYNQ
+1383 NTWFYYVLEHNYQQ
-1397 YVIDRGDSSL
+1397 YIRHRADSGL
-1407 TLFAFDSKQV
+1407 ILPKFDSKQL
-1417 YSAVNELLPGAG
+1417 YSVVGDLLPGAN
-1429 AKTREEKQAARNA
+1429 AKTREERRAALDA
-1442 LQWMKVLPIPE
+1442 IQWMGLLHTPK
-1453 ELHEYGIKTFSDVVS
+1453 ELHEYGINTLDDVLS
-1468 WLLEDNN
+1468 WLLPDNRAPRLGI
-1475 QNVTTK
+1475 K
-1481 TTGRMEIVAAINNAM
+1481 TTGRMELVLAINNAM
-1496 VRGPYAEELKTLL
+1496 VRGPYADKLRELLPEAEKTG
-1509 KQAKS
+1509 
-1514 PKDYAGNYGRVFM
+1514 DYIGEYGRTFM
-1527 QAFKSAFLSVINT
+1527 EAFKTAFLSVVNT
-1540 PEGNV
+1540 PEGR
-1545 AWDTYNTMQHLNSAA
+1545 AALDTYQIMQHLDSAEQ
-1560 NKIIINE
+1560 KIILDA
-1567 VGRISPDIIRKAN
+1567 VSKVSPEIKEKAN

-1586 ITQMAY
+1586 ITKMAF
-1592 ETQSDGFGN
+1592 ESQKDITGH
-1601 QTRTR
+1601 TIRLR
-1606 DIEIDKYINDTMK
+1606 DIEVDEYIKATMN
-1619 KLESMVLN
+1619 KLEDMIRN
-1627 NKSLT
+1627 NASLT

-1643 NIILQ
+1643 NILLQ
-1648 ALSLAEA
+1648 ALELAEV
-1655 AKDKYLKPET
+1655 AKDKHIKPTT
-1665 DAEREKA
+1665 DAEKEKA
-1672 ANERAMRMAYKAR
+1672 EKERAAKLKYRQEQKAKKDV
-1685 LREEAKRKAREEG
+1685 LEG
-1698 DDKDYGDKSHDQT
+1698 DDEKDFGDHSRDMT
-1711 GGGVD
+1711 GGGL
-1716 GDTPVYSDIDYD
+1716 TEQRKTAASINYD
-1728 FANHYNLQLARSEDY
+1728 FGNNINLQNERSVDY
-1743 LDTTKA
+1743 FQAAVA

-1755 LSFEVQ
+1755 ISFELQ
-1761 LCNELDTGMYKEMLK
+1761 LCNELNNSYDKQLLR
-1776 QKNQDGAYLSST
+1776 QKNQDGAFISST
-1788 EKANLMIAFIVK
+1788 EKANLMIAFITK

-1806 GDLAESE
+1806 GDVAESE
-1813 FAQHKDSSD
+1813 FAQHKKNSD
-1822 ADEVRKYAESLI
+1822 ADEVRAYAQSLI
-1834 KQINLLF
+1834 QKINRIF
-1841 PTAQTYREGLE
+1841 PTAKTKL
-1852 YAGVSMKNFDE
+1852 AGQEFWDVNMKNFNAS
-1863 GLNKICQDIQDKE
+1863 LNKICQEVQSNPIGK
-1876 NTFGRK
+1876 K

-1894 KMRVNGEEV
+1894 KMRVEGQEINK
-1903 NRLVSRRTTKFP
+1903 LVTRRTSKFP
-1915 WLNTNTSSKIMSS
+1915 WLNTKTTTEMMPA
-1928 EIFEE
+1928 EIFDK
-1933 SKFVSKF
+1933 SKFVAQFINDNKF
-1940 IRNNKL
+1940 N
-1946 KFDEISVSDLL
+1946 FDEISISDMLPIVSRD
-1957 PTGNENNKRKQVSP
+1957 NKRKQVS
-1971 KVYKTNMKT
+1971 TEIFAHNMKA
-1980 LGYSADVAKGLGEL
+1980 LGYDEYVAEGLNQFT
-1994 DNKWIE
+1994 DKWINN
-2000 RLWEKCSKNKKV
+2000 LWEKCSEKLLERLKKGKITQ
-2012 EKETYDREKKDFI
+2012 EKYDTAKYEFT
-2025 NRWGNAINRA
+2025 NRWGNAINKA
-2035 RRAVLAVAISGSGH
+2035 RRNVLAAAMAGTGRSY
-2049 TSPTDSSAALR
+2049 PTDSDAALR
-2060 LGFAVDRAITP
+2060 LGFALDRKVTK
-2071 VDAILFSKAMEAKIK
+2071 VDAVLFSKALEAKIK
-2086 YIADRMVEEEN
+2086 SIANKMATEHNVYTERAVQEHRSTRINPLIYKYINGEK
-2097 TDATSAIRGN
+2097 RGKI
-2107 RSRRDNTQFYV
+2107 
-2118 FASGPKQNHYAGEI
+2118 AAEL
-2132 KDKHIVS
+2132 KDERVVS
-2139 YDGHKYA
+2139 YDGRRYV
-2146 LTDKQYKDYE
+2146 LTPEQYKQFKEDAG
-2156 KDNNSLGQMC
+2156 KLDQFC
-2166 QPDNRVVKMARNEA
+2166 QPENMVSIAPREA
-2180 SLSAAAGKTPEES
+2180 TTVDALADPNVMNS
-2193 RLVNTHYAEN
+2193 RRTDPYAIKQGSDVNNPTYSTNTGENGITYLV
-2203 FAKRRGSERGDSNYR
+2203 
-2218 MRNSEY
+2218 
-2224 TKPIL
+2224 
-2229 ESSGTVVG
+2229 SSGTVVG

-2242 ISDYFSKD
+2242 ADDYFKKD
-2250 ASGIPYNLIVRVL
+2250 ASGIPNNVIVKAL
-2263 MVLDTGLPKETII
+2263 MVLDTGLPKEAIM
-2276 NNGIEGYIKQ
+2276 NNGIEEYIKQ
-2286 VAQKSGKQED
+2286 VAKKRKKKQAII
-2296 EVRKIVMGK
+2296 RKQIMDM
-2305 IESAVNKFTR
+2305 IEAAVNKFMTQ
-2315 LEQLEIAGQARTMAF
+2315 EQLEIAAQSRNEVQKK
-2330 DRLKDNGKEKGVDYV
+2330 LKDKGLKEGPSAL
-2345 EGKNEFR
+2345 R
-2352 DTINLIASQVEN
+2352 DTINKISLGVKN
-2364 QGDKYYVEIKTPK
+2364 QKGKFVYVRNAPK
-2377 LNYQDKSIDENRYVN
+2377 LNYGDKQIEESKYTN
-2392 SWAYT
+2392 SWVYND
-2397 KLREAILGAIGLM
+2397 LRKAIFGAIGLM
-2410 DWEGDGYKV
+2410 DFQEDGYKV
-2419 EPLAITNNSPIKNI
+2419 KPLTITDNSPIK
-2433 KSSYIDIHDTD
+2433 KVKAGGIDIHNTD
-2444 STKWKAKKDISVIGN
+2444 STKWAMKDKVNITEN
-2459 PIAALL
+2459 PIANLL
-2465 QYLGSLDKSDLTEE
+2465 QFLGSIDKKDLKEE
-2479 YGKDIPFTIKDLME
+2479 YGKDIPFTIDDLME
-2493 DPRYNYLMMAHNDA
+2493 DPHYNYLMMAHNDK

-2522 YRLAQQDKLTYTDI
+2522 YRLAQKDTLTYNDI
-2536 ANLCALVAIA
+2536 ANLCSLITIA
-2546 SQRLRNIDDIKTFA
+2546 SQRLNGFDKIRAFA
-2560 EHLESAVE
+2560 DQLDRALHGVYTAPEVFESVQTNKRVAFRMRYHSQN
-2568 YVGSSP
+2568 YVGTQ
-2574 KRLDAENDIDKKL
+2574 LHKL
-2587 PKLAGTSTDLY
+2587 
-2598 YNTEN
+2598 
-2603 PPMYQLKP
+2603 QP
-2611 RSRESIEDMDSR
+2611 RSTEELANLQSQNLEISP
-2623 GKRTYEAKWFRVNKE
+2623 GTKFKISKE
-2638 NTAFLGTEFANK
+2638 NKAFLGTEFATPLKGEPDNVFAHQLFVNVASKVLGVIPYISNK
-2650 LDGDV
+2650 LSD
-2655 ANKFAHLSF
+2655 
-2664 VNAASKTL
+2664 
-2672 GVAPYIHNVIEGN
+2672 N
-2685 SRYRESTGRLQARV
+2685 SGYTDSTGRLMSLAQ
-2699 HRSTVYHELMHA
+2699 RSTVYHELMHA
-2711 FTDQAITVD
+2711 FTDQAVAVD
-2720 LAKDEYRLATP
+2720 VAEGRYKLATKS
-2731 ADERDVR
+2731 DTYRD
-2738 MKYDRFGTLAV
+2738 YDSFGGLRV
-2749 NENAPDVPEGLLPQ
+2749 SEDVPDVPRKERGV
-2763 AEKAIK
+2763 AEKVIR
-2769 DAISNELTD
+2769 DAISNELTSAFETLNKSD
-2778 ALEIIEKN
+2778 
-2786 NSLLAQQLLAIT
+2786 SLLARQILAIT
-2798 ELVNVNKLVDYTA
+2798 DLVDVSKLIPTTA
-2811 HVWTYSNLVGFD
+2811 KIWAQSNLVGYD

-2828 KARFVSKV
+2828 RDRYILKL
-2836 GATALDMFYE
+2836 GAKSLGLFYDS
-2846 NSDKTDY
+2846 SDKGDY
-2853 EVLVMNMILPSII
+2853 EALVMNMMLPSII
-2866 YGAKVVSKKMPLFY
+2866 FGAKVIDHKLPLLFQI
-2880 NTKTI
+2880 KQLV
-2885 ITETYSHLNSKLI
+2885 TETYSHLDTVPEELTNGGNI
-2898 AGDDSSDF
+2898 AGNETSNF
-2906 MTDWLYKSTQL
+2906 MASWLYESTGL
-2917 LNELQSRDP
+2917 IHALQNRDP
-2926 AFELRNKDKD
+2926 AFKIRNKDKA
-2936 RMRDEMSAAFYG
+2936 RMRNELFNAARDSI
-2948 VQELTQ
+2948 QELTAMDNTTITHHF
-2954 ETGAPVK
+2954 ETQKNQHATVEQK
-2961 SVDDLFERLEKDT
+2961 KK
-2974 SDSEKPSSKGKKT
+2974 SEKKT
-2987 LDNNL
+2987 S
-2992 VDEPNEYARIDKK
+2992 V
-3005 KKKNKKN
+3005 
-3012 NIGTGKG
+3012 GTGKG

-3026 VSQDAGSPHGWFM
+3026 VSQDAGSPQGWFM
-3039 QLLYA
+3039 QLLYT

-3052 FAQTHPSEVNHAKD
+3052 FTQTSPSKLNHAKD
-3066 IKLAWMPGMR
+3066 IKLAWKPGMR
-3076 WLEEFVSKAD
+3076 WLEDLVKKPDA
-3086 SDRLFDKSQRCIAW
+3086 DRLFDESQRAIAW
-3100 QQELNARSDAYV
+3100 QQELNAKSDAYI
-3112 KQLQQLLTIK
+3112 KQLKQLLTIDGDK
-3122 GNELQTK
+3122 LQTK
-3129 ALRQYFNTEI
+3129 ALRQYFDTEI

-3144 RGRDLVELV
+3144 RGRDLVELF
-3153 DLPYEAGQDERCK
+3153 DLPYEAGKDERCK
-3166 NRSPSGRN
+3166 NRSASGKN
-3174 AMIKVYNDDV
+3174 AMLKVYADDV
-3184 FFVIHNEPDK
+3184 FFVLHSQPDK
-3194 ATAMAKMNKKIEQMK
+3194 ATAMATMSDKIDKMK
-3209 AYYKEKKKTFYKNQA
+3209 AYYKKKGRNFYKNQA

-3233 LVFYACKDERMQ
+3233 LVFYACPDTRMKD
-3245 NGKFK
+3245 GKFK
-3250 NLFIAYPSNEDGTD
+3250 NLFIAHPSNEDGT
-3264 AEGQARMRA
+3264 GVKGRA
-3273 RLQKQVLKECEQL
+3273 NMKVRLQKQVLKECERF
-3286 RRKVMKQR
+3286 RRKAMKDA

-3320 REQKRALQNDDI
+3320 REQKRAMQNDDI
-3332 INRIKTGFLHAY
+3332 INRTETGFLHAY
-3344 APRYYARY
+3344 APRYYSRY

-3357 VWHEV
+3357 VWNEI
-3362 DEKQVNQKSKDEGFI
+3362 DEEQVNPKSVKAGFI
-3377 IQRGDKNYR
+3377 IQKDGKYYQ

-3394 FESKSERA
+3394 FESKRDRA

-3441 AIGTLTNKDVERGKK
+3441 SIGALTDEDIERGKNR
-3456 EAAMDIAGKLAKFIS
+3456 ATDDIPDRLAQFIR
-3471 KKFNDNEEW
+3471 KKFNASEKWE
-3480 QGEDSI
+3480 GEDSI
-3486 NRIVDALRN
+3486 EKIIDALRN
-3495 MNEEDEKEFGK
+3495 MDEQDEEEFGK
-3506 YKPRLIQT
+3506 YKPRLIRT
-3514 AKMIHVDKDNA
+3514 AKMIRVSKNKV
-3525 QTFLHVSRAL
+3525 QTFRQVSDAL
-3535 RANGAQYLA
+3535 KASGAQYLA
-3544 ANYARERTS
+3544 ANYSRERTS
-3553 NSGLYSHDV
+3553 DNGLYSHDV

-3592 HTNRNYDRTKRD
+3592 YTGRNYDRTKRD
-3604 SYYSEYNI
+3604 SYYSPYNI

-3637 VVDAIYAVPGMRSI
+3637 VVDAIYAVPGMRNI

-3664 PALLHNSIAINVYLK
+3664 PALLHNSIAVNVYLK

-3717 LSKAHKPSDILKND
+3717 LAKAHKPSDILKNE
-3731 FDVSKYGKEIQQVMA
+3731 FDVSAYGKEIQQVMA

-3751 KKGKTLLEQD
+3751 KQGKSLFEQE
-3761 GEKAFHEALERGD
+3761 GENAFQEALKRGD
-3774 KTAIEL
+3774 KSAIEL
-3780 QVFDEMCNALT
+3780 QAFDEMYGTLT
-3791 GKDDGLVMNDV
+3791 GKDSEIAINDM
-3802 AAQLGNAGSAYEGES
+3802 AAQLGNAGSAYEGDS
-3817 LIDKMPTTGKKILDL
+3817 VIDLLPKTGKNILNL
-3832 SMGGFRGADLACRL
+3832 GMGGFRGADLSCRL
-3846 FAALTAQHILDTSP
+3846 FAALVAQHLIDTSP

-3867 SRAEIGEEEYN
+3867 SKSELGEEEYN
-3878 AQRML
+3878 MQRML
-3883 MIRDFVYR
+3883 IIRDFVYR

-3917 FASYGFQTFHF
+3917 FASYGFQTFDF
-3928 MYWMLKNKKST
+3928 MNWMLKNKKST

>member
-42 QNIFGSFWDSLTSS
+42 QGIFGSFWDSLTSS

-69 VVSDSPWLAGVGGD
+69 VVSDSPWLTGVGGD

-111 FLDPHGL
+111 FLDPHGI

-175 IEAQIKAGQR
+175 IEEQIKAGQR

-241 AKAGIADALASN
+241 AKTGIADAIASN

-288 IGNRVAN
+288 IGNRLTN

-355 VSGVG
+355 ISGVG

-370 MYNNIDSLGPTVEA
+370 LYNNIDSLGPTVEA

-393 TTGIANALADSTDL
+393 TTGIANALADNTGL
-407 SDYIGHVYTN
+407 SDYIGH
-417 EPTDTEPVAY
+417 
-427 ADNKTSVGL
+427 
-436 PQTNEVPVSYNQT
+436 EVPV
-449 EQELPTKPL
+449 
-458 TEPMPSIGEAVPTGE
+458 
-473 GQSTG
+473 GQSTV
-478 QNDALS
+478 QNAVTDDTVMPQQNSAASVIPNATAQETPVLTDKAPTPVEEEQQPTEHNDALS
-484 KVVDSTRAKMADL
+484 KVVDSTRARMADL
-497 PDILTRAYNNADIDA
+497 PDVLTRAYNNADIDT

-533 QGSTN
+533 QGDTN

-566 AKQAKQELDA
+566 VKQAKQELDA

-589 KKDNNEEAIQKAQDI
+589 KKDADTETIQKAQDI
-604 IYSLAPNGKAEELAD
+604 IHSLAPNGKAEELAD

-630 PLLDRANNGDTKAIR
+630 PLLDRANKGDTKAIR
-645 DVLRAVD
+645 DVLRAID
-652 PNAYMVAKN
+652 PNAYTMAKN
-661 KQEQK
+661 KQEQE
-666 PVEDVAD
+666 PVEDVTD
-673 VPVERPVV
+673 VPVEQTVA
-681 EETQQTVRKPQEPQK
+681 EETQQTVQKPQEQIQPE
-696 QAQQEQ
+696 QQ
-702 KTPAEQTSVVAEQE
+702 TPIEQTSLVAKQE
-716 AVPQKEAEQPQTLV
+716 TVPQKEEEQSQAPM
-730 QTEVSPLSGVAR
+730 QTERPNVSPLSGVKR
-742 PQETQVVPT
+742 PQETQVAPMRA
-751 QTEQTAQQVQ
+751 EQATQQVQ
-761 QQSAQNAQNAA
+761 QQPVQNAQNAA
-772 NQGYSMEK
+772 NQGYSTVK
-780 TEEPDE
+780 TEEPHE

-793 ATESVDTN
+793 VAGSVDTN
-801 KDSKSNVIA
+801 KNSKANVIA
-810 NINEPNGLSHAREI
+810 NINEPNGLSRARKI
-824 IGQLHEAGYVNLP
+824 IGQLNKAGSVNIP
-837 KDTWA
+837 ESAWE
-842 LFKTADENTTKSMAV
+842 LFKRANEDTAKSMAV
-857 SILKQVSDDDYNR
+857 NILKRVPDDVYNR
-870 VVGTNQED
+870 VMDIDTED
-878 GAKNTAGV
+878 GTKNAANI
-886 ADNKNVAALP
+886 ADNKGATTTP
-896 KQESVSTDKNARANV
+896 KKE
-911 IANINEP
+911 
-918 NGLDRARNIIAKL
+918 
-931 SNKTGVKLGE
+931 GV
-941 SDKKTLLGN
+941 
-950 DDAAKNLAK
+950 
-959 TILEGYD
+959 
-966 DDTYNKI
+966 
-973 IGVDSKSAVAS
+973 
-984 PTQKNVADNVQPS
+984 
-997 EQSDYPNSKANVI
+997 
-1010 ANANTPEGL
+1010 NTPV
-1019 KRAHHILTRL
+1019 T
-1029 RKGKHVKV
+1029 
-1037 GKETAKKI
+1037 
-1045 ASKDPEVSRPAI
+1045 
-1057 IQTLQ
+1057 
-1062 DIDDDT
+1062 
-1068 YNSFMKIPKGEKNEN
+1068 NIPTGGKNEN
-1083 TQTSESTEGSTNNQ
+1083 AEASENTEGSTDNK
-1097 TETRTE
+1097 TETRAE
-1103 TGRNAHQ
+1103 TRGNTHQ
-1110 QGRLNDNGTSSETK
+1110 QGRFNNDGTSS
-1124 SSETSEK
+1124 
-1131 QTDKKEVVPP
+1131 
-1141 QSQEKTENKEE
+1141 KTEGSEASEE
-1152 DESKLN
+1152 QTVQKKVTPK
-1158 ELQEKDNHLFTDD
+1158 LQEKDNPLFADD
-1171 GGEPKESNEK
+1171 GGTP
-1181 KVVIS
+1181 
-1186 DEDIE
+1186 
-1191 SGVAELR
+1191 
-1198 SSLDF
+1198 
-1203 ISHQI
+1203 
-1208 RNRNKKRK
+1208 
-1216 VLTSDF
+1216 
-1222 VDEESVDAKANR
+1222 DEENKNEAIDSDDDLDDELDSMNAAFG
-1234 RFNNYRNGEL
+1234 RFNNAITSRSHGEGDTQESPKGNDLPSLKFVQTGVVQDSADTKANQHYNEYRDGKLYAEL
-1244 RKHMTDLVGSFYGT
+1244 KDVVGKYYGT
-1258 MNRMSFANLMTM
+1258 INRMSFASLVTVL
-1270 MPNARL
+1270 PEAKQ
-1276 YVSFLGGAHKFAT
+1276 YISFLGGAHKFK
-1289 SEEEFLAKMHYMAI
+1289 SKEEEFHAKMQYMAA
-1303 FGSLASLGI
+1303 FGALASYGI
-1312 NELRSKMGLV
+1312 NLLRNKMTV
-1322 IGADRNGKVKY
+1322 ANGANRKGVVDFDNP
-1333 EDSTS
+1333 TS
-1338 FARAYNDLLDILPGA
+1338 FKDAYADLLDILPGA
-1353 IHEAIATYD
+1353 IHTAIATYD
-1362 GVYAKMKA
+1362 GVRVKMEKSAKEPQA
-1370 EAAGSEKKDVASL
+1370 VASL
-1383 STWFTYVLRTKYNQ
+1383 NTWFYYVLENKYQQ
-1397 YVIDRGDSSL
+1397 YLVDRGGDSIILAKVAPKQLYSVTGDLFIGADEDKQTAQRMINEMSL
-1407 TLFAFDSKQV
+1407 
-1417 YSAVNELLPGAG
+1417 YNMP
-1429 AKTREEKQAARNA
+1429 R
-1442 LQWMKVLPIPE
+1442 
-1453 ELHEYGIKTFSDVVS
+1453 ELHEYGMKKFADALPWFLSQYTQPQQGIKS
-1468 WLLEDNN
+1468 
-1475 QNVTTK
+1475 
-1481 TTGRMEIVAAINNAM
+1481 TGRREIIAAVNNEM
-1496 VRGPYAEELKTLL
+1496 VRGPYAEQLRELLNEFKKTG
-1509 KQAKS
+1509 KGFD
-1514 PKDYAGNYGRVFM
+1514 DYTKTFIY
-1527 QAFKSAFLSVINT
+1527 AFSDAFLSVVNT
-1540 PEGNV
+1540 EEGDA
-1545 AWDTYNTMQHLNSAA
+1545 AWHAYRTMQKLGDI
-1560 NKIIINE
+1560 KE
-1567 VGRISPDIIRKAN
+1567 DIIKALQEVPEEVELRAN
-1580 EYGKTF
+1580 EYGKSF
-1586 ITQMAY
+1586 IIQAAY
-1592 ETQSDGFGN
+1592 GIDNKKESQADLDLKAYVNRLHDAFVN
-1601 QTRTR
+1601 
-1606 DIEIDKYINDTMK
+1606 DI
-1619 KLESMVLN
+1619 VG

-1632 KEGKAVAISKA
+1632 REGRAVAISKA
-1643 NIILQ
+1643 NIIAE
-1648 ALSLAEA
+1648 ALDLAEA
-1655 AKDKYLKPET
+1655 AKDRYKQT
-1665 DAEREKA
+1665 D
-1672 ANERAMRMAYKAR
+1672 NEEVKKQ
-1685 LREEAKRKAREEG
+1685 EAKKHRQKKAQDKSGQNNE
-1698 DDKDYGDKSHDQT
+1698 DDDDIGDKRQDKT
-1711 GGGVD
+1711 GGGVENERSSTISIHHD
-1716 GDTPVYSDIDYD
+1716 FTNNDNLTLERSVDYTV
-1728 FANHYNLQLARSEDY
+1728 AAQ
-1743 LDTTKA
+1743 A
-1749 ARYLSI
+1749 ARYLAI
-1755 LSFEVQ
+1755 TSFEIQ
-1761 LCNELDTGMYKEMLK
+1761 LCNELDTGLYKKMLK
-1776 QKNQDGAYLSST
+1776 QKNQDGAFLSST
-1788 EKANLMIAFIVK
+1788 EKANLMIAFIVR
-1800 TVLDNY
+1800 TVRDNY
-1806 GDLAESE
+1806 GDLSESE

-1822 ADEVRKYAESLI
+1822 ADDVREYAIDLI
-1834 KQINLLF
+1834 KKLNSIF
-1841 PTAQTYREGLE
+1841 PTAGTKGIDRDYWH
-1852 YAGVSMKNFDE
+1852 VSMKAFE
-1863 GLNKICQDIQDKE
+1863 KGLEQICQDIQKDPRGK
-1876 NTFGRK
+1876 K

-1889 KNIIS
+1889 HNIIS
-1894 KMRVNGEEV
+1894 KMRVDGKEV
-1903 NRLVSRRTTKFP
+1903 NKLVNRRTTKFP
-1915 WLNTNTSSKIMSS
+1915 WLNTKTTAMMMPANT
-1928 EIFEE
+1928 FEE
-1933 SKFVSKF
+1933 SKFVAQFMTDNEVDFGDISISDMLPIITENGK
-1940 IRNNKL
+1940 RRQLNVNKY
-1946 KFDEISVSDLL
+1946 EQIM
-1957 PTGNENNKRKQVSP
+1957 
-1971 KVYKTNMKT
+1971 KV
-1980 LGYSADVAKGLGEL
+1980 LGYDEDTIKGLNTFKDE
-1994 DNKWIE
+1994 WIE
-2000 RLWEKCSKNKKV
+2000 DLWKECSKKFSERVKSK
-2012 EKETYDREKKDFI
+2012 EKYDETKDDFI
-2025 NRWGNAINRA
+2025 NRWKNAINKAKRG
-2035 RRAVLAVAISGSGH
+2035 VVAAGMMGAGH
-2049 TSPTDSSAALR
+2049 FSPEDSSVALK
-2060 LGFAVDRAITP
+2060 LGFAVKHGVTK
-2071 VDAILFSKAMEAKIK
+2071 VDAILLSKALEAKIEYMAK
-2086 YIADRMVEEEN
+2086 KMVRDQN
-2097 TDATSAIRGN
+2097 VYVNKAIPGHRDVKLDKRVYNYRFGLNRGKFAAE
-2107 RSRRDNTQFYV
+2107 RS
-2118 FASGPKQNHYAGEI
+2118 
-2132 KDKHIVS
+2132 DKHVVS
-2139 YDGHKYA
+2139 YEGMNYL
-2146 LTDKQYKDYE
+2146 LTDKQYKE
-2156 KDNNSLGQMC
+2156 SKKDETKLKEFC
-2166 QPDNRVVKMARNEA
+2166 QADNCVVIGPREERAVN
-2180 SLSAAAGKTPEES
+2180 AAAGKEKVEPNLIKGDATEY
-2193 RLVNTHYAEN
+2193 YA
-2203 FAKRRGSERGDSNYR
+2203 KKKGSEPYDTNYVTD
-2218 MRNSEY
+2218 NG
-2224 TKPIL
+2224 TTI
-2229 ESSGTVVG
+2229 SSGTVVG
-2237 AIDTL
+2237 AITTL
-2242 ISDYFSKD
+2242 LHDYFNIDESGISNNVIVKAVLAIDNKLPKD
-2250 ASGIPYNLIVRVL
+2250 AL
-2263 MVLDTGLPKETII
+2263 I
-2276 NNGIEGYIKQ
+2276 NNGLDGYIKQ
-2286 VAQKSGKQED
+2286 VAKAKNETPATVREQIMKQIKAD
-2296 EVRKIVMGK
+2296 
-2305 IESAVNKFTR
+2305 VNRFVR
-2315 LEQLEIAGQARTMAF
+2315 LEQLEIAGVARDDSLMRA
-2330 DRLKDNGKEKGVDYV
+2330 NGTVHNPQNNPIII
-2345 EGKNEFR
+2345 EGPSEFR
-2352 DTINLIASQVEN
+2352 DAINRISLRV
-2364 QGDKYYVEIKTPK
+2364 DKQKKRFVVVDKRPK
-2377 LNYQDKSIDENRYVN
+2377 FNYSDTKIEESGYIN

-2397 KLREAILGAIGLM
+2397 NLRKAVLGAFNIM
-2410 DWEGDGYKV
+2410 DYQDGYYTVKK
-2419 EPLAITNNSPIKNI
+2419 LDITDSSPIKNI
-2433 KSSYIDIHDTD
+2433 KGSIDIHDTD
-2444 STKWKAKKDISVIGN
+2444 STKWTAKKRLDPDEN

-2465 QYLGSLDKSDLTEE
+2465 QYMGSVDKSDLKEE
-2479 YGKDIPFTIKDLME
+2479 YGKDIPYTIEDLMV
-2493 DPRYNYLMMAHNDA
+2493 DPKYNYLMMAHNDRM
-2507 LMGSDGLITSLHTFS
+2507 MGSDGLITSLHTFS
-2522 YRLAQQDKLTYTDI
+2522 YELARKDKLSYTDI
-2536 ANLCALVAIA
+2536 ANICSLFTIA
-2546 SQRLRNIDDIKTFA
+2546 SQRLKGLDSTNMAADILGGLLQSVT
-2560 EHLESAVE
+2560 
-2568 YVGSSP
+2568 SSP
-2574 KRLDAENDIDKKL
+2574 ELVDSEQSYDVKNVDLKNAMDIIYGEQLHRLQPRTADAIRDLQEERLKKTKTDIVRM
-2587 PKLAGTSTDLY
+2587 S
-2598 YNTEN
+2598 
-2603 PPMYQLKP
+2603 
-2611 RSRESIEDMDSR
+2611 
-2623 GKRTYEAKWFRVNKE
+2623 KE
-2638 NTAFLGTEFANK
+2638 NTAFLGTNFEEP
-2650 LDGDV
+2650 LDKNADIR
-2655 ANKFAHLSF
+2655 FAHLLF
-2664 VNAASKTL
+2664 VNRASKAL
-2672 GVAPYIHNVIEGN
+2672 GVAPYIHSKMDDN
-2685 SRYRESTGRLQARV
+2685 SEYKESMGRIVADA

-2711 FTDQAITVD
+2711 FTDEAVTVD
-2720 LAKDEYRLATP
+2720 VKKGKYRLALPSDANWKDDKFGGLT
-2731 ADERDVR
+2731 V
-2738 MKYDRFGTLAV
+2738 DR
-2749 NENAPDVPEGLLPQ
+2749 NAQELPEELQ
-2763 AEKAIK
+2763 DDAEEAIGRALK
-2769 DAISNELTD
+2769 NELKKS
-2778 ALEIIEKN
+2778 LEILNTN
-2786 NSLLAQQLLAIT
+2786 NSLLAGQILAIA
-2798 ELVNVNKLVDYTA
+2798 ELVDVNKLVEDTA
-2811 HVWTYSNLVGFD
+2811 AIWNIANLIGYD
-2823 ETKTG
+2823 GTKTG
-2828 KARFVSKV
+2828 DARFVSKV
-2836 GATALDMFYE
+2836 GATTLGMFY
-2846 NSDKTDY
+2846 DKADASNY
-2853 EVLVMNMILPSII
+2853 ETLVMGMILPSII
-2866 YGAKVVSKKMPLFY
+2866 FGAKTVNKEIPLFY
-2880 NTKTI
+2880 STKKL
-2885 ITETYSHLNSKLI
+2885 ITETYSHLNTTPPHRAGAEALI
-2898 AGDDSSDF
+2898 AAANDNPGKNIAGSDSSPF
-2906 MTDWLYKSTQL
+2906 MTTWLYKSAEL
-2917 LNELQSRDP
+2917 LRELDIQDPGHKIRNE
-2926 AFELRNKDKD
+2926 DKK
-2936 RMRDEMSAAFYG
+2936 RMREQLYKEAI
-2948 VQELTQ
+2948 
-2954 ETGAPVK
+2954 K
-2961 SVDDLFERLEKDT
+2961 SVEKLT
-2974 SDSEKPSSKGKKT
+2974 FDSHYSNSKPKNTAKDNKTGTLNFKTQSNQYAEIKKEKKP
-2987 LDNNL
+2987 
-2992 VDEPNEYARIDKK
+2992 E
-3005 KKKNKKN
+3005 KKN

-3019 AITTVRD
+3019 AITTIRD

-3052 FAQTHPSEVNHAKD
+3052 FAQTSPSEVNHAKD

-3076 WLEEFVSKAD
+3076 WLEEFVSKDD

-3144 RGRDLVELV
+3144 RGRDLVELF

-3166 NRSPSGRN
+3166 NRSSSGRN
-3174 AMIKVYNDDV
+3174 AMIKVYDDDV

-3194 ATAMAKMNKKIEQMK
+3194 ATAMAKMNDKIDKMR
-3209 AYYKEKKKTFYKNQA
+3209 AYYKEKGKNFYKNQA

-3250 NLFIAYPSNEDGTD
+3250 NLFIAYPSNEDGTG

-3273 RLQKQVLKECEQL
+3273 RLQKHVLKECEQ
-3286 RRKVMKQR
+3286 RRRNAMKR
-3294 GYAQPII
+3294 AGYAQPVI
-3301 DRFIA
+3301 DGFIA

-3332 INRIKTGFLHAY
+3332 INRTKTGFLHAY

-3362 DEKQVNQKSKDEGFI
+3362 PEEQAKKHKKSVDEGFI
-3377 IQRGDKNYR
+3377 IQRDDKYYR

-3456 EAAMDIAGKLAKFIS
+3456 EAEIDITGRLAKFIR

-3486 NRIVDALRN
+3486 EKVVDALRN
-3495 MNEEDEKEFGK
+3495 MNEEDEAEFGQ

-3514 AKMIHVDKDNA
+3514 AKMIRVSKDKA
-3525 QTFLHVSRAL
+3525 KTFKQVSRAL
-3535 RANGAQYLA
+3535 QANGAQYLA

-3592 HTNRNYDRTKRD
+3592 HTGRNYDRTKRD

-3637 VVDAIYAVPGMRSI
+3637 VVDAIYAVPGMRNI

-3694 LANVYALGGGEAFA
+3694 LANVYALGGEEAFA

-3717 LSKAHKPSDILKND
+3717 LAKAHKPSDILKND

-3751 KKGKTLLEQD
+3751 KKGKTLLEQE
-3761 GEKAFHEALERGD
+3761 GENAFHEALKRGD

-3780 QVFDEMCNALT
+3780 QVFDETFNTLT

-3832 SMGGFRGADLACRL
+3832 GMGGFRGADLACRL

-3867 SRAEIGEEEYN
+3867 SKAEIGEEEYN

-3953 VISGLPMMTM
+3953 VISGIPMMTM

-3989 KRGPVPQA
+3989 KRGPVSQA
-3997 IGEALCYGIAAP
+3997 VGEALCYGIAAP

-4034 GGPSLGTA
+4034 AGPSLGTA

-4100 QSMSNADRAK
+4100 QSMSNVDRAK

-4119 NKLDTDIN
+4119 NKLNTDIN
-4127 RFITDENQEYSNK
+4127 RFVTDENQEYSNK
-4140 AKDAMIA
+4140 TKDVMIA

-4178 KPKITA
+4178 KPKVTA

-4201 VRSDVRALGNLLS
+4201 VRSDVRALGNLLN

>member
-37 ERDPD
+37 ERDAD
-42 QNIFGSFWDSLTSS
+42 QNIFGSFWDSFTSS

-69 VVSDSPWLAGVGGD
+69 VVADSPWLSGIGGD
-83 LTRQAARYSDWANDY
+83 LTRQAAKYSDWANDY
-98 DNNPDKSRWSLGY
+98 DTNPDKSRWSLGY
-111 FLDPHGL
+111 FLDPHGVF
-118 YSDAGTM
+118 SDAGVM

-133 LAGAAL
+133 LAGTAL
-139 AAGGGAV
+139 AAGSGGA
-146 LPALAVLGSAGL
+146 LPALAILGSAGL

-166 SYMDAKRDN
+166 GYMDAKRDN
-175 IEAQIKAGQR
+175 MEEQIKAGQR
-185 PTGTVYDGDIDQAA
+185 PTGTVYDGDIDREA
-199 WDSFTGDPYKNAEL
+199 WNNLTSDPYKNAEL

-241 AKAGIADALASN
+241 AKAGIANALASN
-253 GGKVAGAVL
+253 GGKVAGAVM

-276 YGLSTASKPIDF
+276 YGLSTAGKPIDF

-360 VAGARNVGRY
+360 VAGARNAGRY

-384 KRDYNDLMQ
+384 KRDYNELMQ

-407 SDYIGHVYTN
+407 SDYIGHEVSASQNPVENAVSDNSTPIATDVAVPQQDSATPVMPN
-417 EPTDTEPVAY
+417 EAIQETPVLPDKTSEPT
-427 ADNKTSVGL
+427 
-436 PQTNEVPVSYNQT
+436 
-449 EQELPTKPL
+449 QE
-458 TEPMPSIGEAVPTGE
+458 E
-473 GQSTG
+473 GQPTES
-478 QNDALS
+478 NDALS

-497 PDILTRAYNNADIDA
+497 PDILTRAYNNANIDE

-517 PEGDTKLSPE
+517 PDGDAKLSPE

-533 QGSTN
+533 QGDTN
-538 AAYYILSNLDRKNV
+538 AAYYILSNLDRKSV
-552 VQAIR
+552 VHAIR

-576 TKDDIKN
+576 AKNDIKN

-589 KKDNNEEAIQKAQDI
+589 KKDDNTEAVQKAQDI
-604 IYSLAPNGKAEELAD
+604 IHSLAPNGKAEELAD

-630 PLLDRANNGDTKAIR
+630 ALLDKANNGDTKAMR
-645 DVLRAVD
+645 DVLRAID
-652 PNAYMVAKN
+652 PNAYMEVKN
-661 KQEQK
+661 KQEEAQK
-666 PVEDVAD
+666 QQPATDVAD
-673 VPVERPVV
+673 VPT
-681 EETQQTVRKPQEPQK
+681 EEIVTPEAQPEQKLVKTKEEAAPQTQVKTDDSGALPLGSLKEPQD
-696 QAQQEQ
+696 AQ
-702 KTPAEQTSVVAEQE
+702 K
-716 AVPQKEAEQPQTLV
+716 
-730 QTEVSPLSGVAR
+730 
-742 PQETQVVPT
+742 
-751 QTEQTAQQVQ
+751 
-761 QQSAQNAQNAA
+761 AA
-772 NQGYSMEK
+772 NQGYL
-780 TEEPDE
+780 T
-786 VGKTTQP
+786 G
-793 ATESVDTN
+793 ESSVVDN
-801 KDSKSNVIA
+801 KGVVALPEQKDVNADKESKDNIIA
-810 NINEPNGLSHAREI
+810 NINEPDGLDRAREI
-824 IGQLHEAGYVNLP
+824 IGQLNKAGYVNVP
-837 KDTWA
+837 KANWK
-842 LFKTADENTTKSMAV
+842 LLNTADEDTAKSMAV
-857 SILKQVSDDDYNR
+857 NILKQVSDDDYNK
-870 VVGTNQED
+870 VVGTSTKDSAENATNVTD
-878 GAKNTAGV
+878 NKGV
-886 ADNKNVAALP
+886 ATPPEKENADTPVA
-896 KQESVSTDKNARANV
+896 N
-911 IANINEP
+911 
-918 NGLDRARNIIAKL
+918 
-931 SNKTGVKLGE
+931 
-941 SDKKTLLGN
+941 
-950 DDAAKNLAK
+950 
-959 TILEGYD
+959 
-966 DDTYNKI
+966 
-973 IGVDSKSAVAS
+973 
-984 PTQKNVADNVQPS
+984 
-997 EQSDYPNSKANVI
+997 
-1010 ANANTPEGL
+1010 
-1019 KRAHHILTRL
+1019 
-1029 RKGKHVKV
+1029 
-1037 GKETAKKI
+1037 
-1045 ASKDPEVSRPAI
+1045 
-1057 IQTLQ
+1057 
-1062 DIDDDT
+1062 
-1068 YNSFMKIPKGEKNEN
+1068 IPKGDKHEN
-1083 TQTSESTEGSTNNQ
+1083 TETPESPEGSTDDKA
-1097 TETRTE
+1097 EARAKA
-1103 TGRNAHQ
+1103 GRDAYQ
-1110 QGRLNDNGTSSETK
+1110 QGRFDGDNTGAEAKGGKTPSPEASPE
-1124 SSETSEK
+1124 
-1131 QTDKKEVVPP
+1131 QTGKKEVTPP
-1141 QSQEKTENKEE
+1141 QAYEKSENKGE
-1152 DESKLN
+1152 DKQEHN

-1171 GGEPKESNEK
+1171 GGEPKELDKK

-1186 DEDIE
+1186 DENIE
-1191 SGVAELR
+1191 SGLAEMR
-1198 SSLDF
+1198 SSLSNL
-1203 ISHQI
+1203 SHQI
-1208 RNRNKKRK
+1208 LNRNTKKTK
-1216 VLTSDF
+1216 KTADNHKKGNVLTSKF
-1222 VDEESVDAKANR
+1222 VDEESIDAKANR
-1234 RFNNYRNGEL
+1234 QFNNYRNGKL
-1244 RKHMTDLVGSFYGT
+1244 REHMTNLVGSFYGT

-1270 MPNARL
+1270 IPNARL

-1289 SEEEFLAKMHYMAI
+1289 PEEQFRAKMHYMAL

-1322 IGADRNGKVKY
+1322 IGANRIGIEQY
-1333 EDSTS
+1333 ENSTS
-1338 FARAYNDLLDILPGA
+1338 FAHGYADLLDILPGA

-1362 GVYAKMKA
+1362 GVRAKMER
-1370 EAAGSEKKDVASL
+1370 EAKGKEKQDVASL

-1407 TLFAFDSKQV
+1407 TLFVFDSKQV
-1417 YSAVNELLPGAG
+1417 YSAVNDLLPGVN
-1429 AKTREEKQAARNA
+1429 AKTREEKRAVRDAFE
-1442 LQWMKVLPIPE
+1442 WMKVLPVPE
-1453 ELHEYGIKTFSDVVS
+1453 ELHEYGIKTFGDVVS
-1468 WLLEDNN
+1468 WLLADNN
-1475 QNVTTK
+1475 QNITAK

-1496 VRGPYAEELKTLL
+1496 VRGPYAEELRTLL
-1509 KQAKS
+1509 KQVKS

-1540 PEGNV
+1540 KEGSA
-1545 AWDTYNTMQHLNSAA
+1545 AWDTYNTMQHLDSAA
-1560 NKIIINE
+1560 NKIILNE
-1567 VGRISPDIIRKAN
+1567 VGKVSPDVIRKAN

-1586 ITQMAY
+1586 IMQMAY
-1592 ETQSDGFGN
+1592 ETQLDDYGN
-1601 QTRTR
+1601 QTRVR

-1619 KLESMVLN
+1619 KLESIILN
-1627 NKSLT
+1627 NKSIT

-1643 NIILQ
+1643 SIILQ

-1665 DAEREKA
+1665 DKEREKA
-1672 ANERAMRMAYKAR
+1672 ANERALRKAYKAKK
-1685 LREEAKRKAREEG
+1685 REEARRKAREEG
-1698 DDKDYGDKSHDQT
+1698 DDKDYGDKSYDQT
-1711 GGGVD
+1711 GGGLD

-1728 FANHYNLQLARSEDY
+1728 FANHINLQLARSEDY
-1743 LDTTKA
+1743 LDTTRA

-1755 LSFEVQ
+1755 LSFEIQ

-1776 QKNQDGAYLSST
+1776 RKNQDGAYLSST

-1834 KQINLLF
+1834 KRIKSLF
-1841 PTAQTYREGLE
+1841 PTAQTYRESQE
-1852 YAGVSMKNFDE
+1852 YTSVSMKNFDD
-1863 GLNKICQDIQDKE
+1863 GLNKICQDIQKE
-1876 NTFGRK
+1876 GSLGRK

-1915 WLNTNTSSKIMSS
+1915 WLNTNTNSKIMSS
-1928 EIFEE
+1928 EVFNE

-1940 IRNNKL
+1940 IKDNKL
-1946 KFDEISVSDLL
+1946 EFEEISVSDLL
-1957 PTGNENNKRKQVSP
+1957 PTGNEDDKRKQVSP
-1971 KVYKTNMKT
+1971 EVYEANMKT
-1980 LGYSADVAKGLGEL
+1980 LGYSEDVAKGLSKL
-1994 DNKWIE
+1994 DNEWIE
-2000 RLWEKCSKNKKV
+2000 KLWKKCSENKKM
-2012 EKETYDREKKDFI
+2012 KQDTYNNEKKDFI

-2035 RRAVLAVAISGSGH
+2035 RRAVLAAAISGAGH

-2060 LGFAVDRAITP
+2060 LGFAIDRAITP
-2071 VDAILFSKAMEAKIK
+2071 VDAILFSKALEAKIK
-2086 YIADRMVEEEN
+2086 YIADRMVKEEN
-2097 TDATSAIRGN
+2097 TDAKSADPAHRV
-2107 RSRRDNTQFYV
+2107 RRDNTQFYV
-2118 FASGPKQNHYAGEI
+2118 YRSGPKQNRYAGEI
-2132 KDKHIVS
+2132 RDKNIVS
-2139 YDGHKYA
+2139 YDGHKYV
-2146 LTDKQYKDYE
+2146 LTDKQYEDYE
-2156 KDNNSLGQMC
+2156 KDPNSLGQMC
-2166 QPDNRVVKMARNEA
+2166 QTDNMVVKMARNEA
-2180 SLSAAAGKTPEES
+2180 SLSAAAGKTLEES
-2193 RLVNTHYAEN
+2193 RIVNSRYPEN
-2203 FAKRRGSERGDSNYR
+2203 FAKRQGSMRGDSNYR
-2218 MRNSEY
+2218 MLNSEY
-2224 TKPIL
+2224 TKPVL
-2229 ESSGTVVG
+2229 QSSGTVVG

-2242 ISDYFSKD
+2242 VSDYFSKD

-2263 MVLDTGLPKETII
+2263 MVIDTGLPKKAII

-2296 EVRKIVMGK
+2296 DVRKIVMGK
-2305 IESAVNKFTR
+2305 IESAVHKFTR
-2315 LEQLEIAGQARTMAF
+2315 LEQLEVAGQARAVAF
-2330 DRLKDNGKEKGVDYV
+2330 DRLRDAGKEKGVDYV

-2352 DTINLIASQVEN
+2352 DTINLIASQVTE
-2364 QGDKYYVEIKTPK
+2364 QDGKYYIRTTAPK
-2377 LNYQDKSIDENRYVN
+2377 LNYHDKSIDENRYVN

-2397 KLREAILGAIGLM
+2397 NLREAILGAIGLM

-2419 EPLAITNNSPIKNI
+2419 EPLAITDNSPIKNI

-2444 STKWKAKKDISVIGN
+2444 STKWKSKKDLGVNKN

-2465 QYLGSLDKSDLTEE
+2465 QYLGSLDKSDLVEE

-2493 DPRYNYLMMAHNDA
+2493 DPQYNYLMMAHNDR
-2507 LMGSDGLITSLHTFS
+2507 LMGSDGLITSLHIFS
-2522 YRLAQQDKLTYTDI
+2522 YRLARQDKLTYTDI
-2536 ANLCALVAIA
+2536 ANLCALVTIA
-2546 SQRLRNIDDIKTFA
+2546 SQRLKNIDDIKTFA
-2560 EHLESAVE
+2560 TNLESAVGD
-2568 YVGSSP
+2568 VGSSP
-2574 KRLDAENDIDKKL
+2574 ARLKANNKISKEL
-2587 PKLAGTSTDLY
+2587 PDLAKTSKDFYLDTV
-2598 YNTEN
+2598 N
-2603 PPMYQLKP
+2603 PPMYKLKP
-2611 RSRESIEDMDSR
+2611 QNVEGIYDMDSR
-2623 GKRTYEAKWFRVNKE
+2623 SAKTHEAKKFSINKE

-2650 LDGDV
+2650 LDGNA
-2655 ANKFAHLSF
+2655 ANKLAHLLF

-2672 GVAPYIHNVIEGN
+2672 GVAPYVHNLISGN
-2685 SRYRESTGRLQARV
+2685 SRYSESTGRLKARV

-2711 FTDQAITVD
+2711 FTDQAVTVD
-2720 LAKDEYRLATP
+2720 VAEGKYRLATP
-2731 ADERDVR
+2731 ADVR

-2749 NENAPDVPEGLLPQ
+2749 DENAPDVPEALLPQ

-2769 DAISNELTD
+2769 DAIINELTE
-2778 ALEIIEKN
+2778 AREIVESN
-2786 NSLLAQQLLAIT
+2786 NSLLAQQILAIT
-2798 ELVNVNKLVDYTA
+2798 ELVNVENLVDYTA
-2811 HVWTYSNLVGFD
+2811 HVWAYSNLVGFD
-2823 ETKTG
+2823 KTKTG
-2828 KARFVSKV
+2828 NARFVSKV
-2836 GATALDMFYE
+2836 GATTLDMFYN
-2846 NSDKTDY
+2846 NSDKEEY

-2866 YGAKVVSKKMPLFY
+2866 YGAKVVSKQMPLFY

-2885 ITETYSHLNSKLI
+2885 ITETYSHLTAADI
-2898 AGDDSSDF
+2898 AGGDSSDF

-2917 LNELQSRDP
+2917 LGELQGRDP
-2926 AFELRNKDKD
+2926 AFKIRNKDKD
-2936 RMRDEMSAAFYG
+2936 RMRNKMGAVFDGIRA
-2948 VQELTQ
+2948 LTQ
-2954 ETGAPVK
+2954 EVGTPVE
-2961 SVDDLFERLEKDT
+2961 SAEDLLKRLEEDVGDNEE
-2974 SDSEKPSSKGKKT
+2974 SSSKDKKT
-2987 LDNNL
+2987 LGNDFA
-2992 VDEPNEYARIDKK
+2992 DEPNQYAKIEKKKQDKK
-3005 KKKNKKN
+3005 K
-3012 NIGTGKG
+3012 NIGTSKG
-3019 AITTVRD
+3019 AITPARD
-3026 VSQDAGSPHGWFM
+3026 VSHDAGSPHGWFM
-3039 QLLYA
+3039 KLLYA
-3044 IANKRNKT
+3044 IANMRNKT
-3052 FAQTHPSEVNHAKD
+3052 FSQTSSGEVNHAKD

-3076 WLEEFVSKAD
+3076 WLEELVSKED
-3086 SDRLFDKSQRCIAW
+3086 SDRLFDKSQRCIAR
-3100 QQELNARSDAYV
+3100 QQELNALSDAYV

-3129 ALRQYFNTEI
+3129 ALRQYFETEI
-3139 NVNSD
+3139 NNNSD
-3144 RGRDLVELV
+3144 RGRDLVELF

-3166 NRSPSGRN
+3166 NRSTSGRN
-3174 AMIKVYNDDV
+3174 AMIKVYADDIFLV
-3184 FFVIHNEPDK
+3184 LHNEPDK
-3194 ATAMAKMNKKIEQMK
+3194 ATAMAEMNKKIEAMK
-3209 AYYKEKKKTFYKNQA
+3209 AYYKEKEKPFYKNQA

-3250 NLFIAYPSNEDGTD
+3250 NLFIAYPSNEDGTG
-3264 AEGQARMRA
+3264 AEGRARMEA
-3273 RLQKQVLKECEQL
+3273 RLQKQVLKECEQY
-3286 RRKVMKQR
+3286 RRKRMKEA
-3294 GYAQPII
+3294 GYAQPVI
-3301 DRFIA
+3301 DGFIA

-3332 INRIKTGFLHAY
+3332 INRTKTGFLHAY

-3362 DEKQVNQKSKDEGFI
+3362 DEAQAKKYKKSQDEGFI
-3377 IQRGDKNYR
+3377 IQRGDKYYN

-3394 FESKSERA
+3394 FESKRDRA

-3410 GKNERYVEKT
+3410 GKDERYVEKT

-3456 EAAMDIAGKLAKFIS
+3456 EAETDIAGRLAKFIG
-3471 KKFNDNEEW
+3471 KKFNDSEKW

-3486 NRIVDALRN
+3486 NQIVDALRN

-3506 YKPRLIQT
+3506 YKPRLIRT
-3514 AKMIHVDKDNA
+3514 AKMIHVDKNNV
-3525 QTFLHVSRAL
+3525 QTFQQVRRAL
-3535 RANGAQYLA
+3535 QANGAQYLA

-3553 NSGLYSHDV
+3553 SSGLYSHDV

-3571 TVNSVEALT
+3571 TVNGVEALT

-3592 HTNRNYDRTKRD
+3592 YTGKNYDRTKRD
-3604 SYYSEYNI
+3604 SYYSAYNI

-3664 PALLHNSIAINVYLK
+3664 PALLHNSIAVNVYLK

-3694 LANVYALGGGEAFA
+3694 LANVYALGGEEAFA

-3717 LSKAHKPSDILKND
+3717 LAKAHKPSDILKNE

-3751 KKGKTLLEQD
+3751 KQGKSLLEQE
-3761 GEKAFHEALERGD
+3761 GEKAFSEALDRGD

-3780 QVFDEMCNALT
+3780 QVFDEMFATLK
-3791 GKDDGLVMNDV
+3791 GKDGELVMNDV
-3802 AAQLGNAGSAYEGES
+3802 ATQLGNAGSAYEGES
-3817 LIDKMPTTGKKILDL
+3817 IIDKMPKTGKKILDL

-3846 FAALTAQHILDTSP
+3846 FAALTAQHIIDTSP

-3867 SRAEIGEEEYN
+3867 SKAELGEEEYN

-3903 LLAKGGQLAKCVFQ
+3903 LLAKGGLLAKCVFQ

-3928 MYWMLKNKKST
+3928 MYWMMKNKKST

-3953 VISGLPMMTM
+3953 VISGIPMMTM

-3976 EDWIKSFILKAVG
+3976 EDWIKAFIMKAAG
-3989 KRGPVPQA
+3989 KRQDSVSHEIA
-3997 IGEALCYGIAAP
+3997 EALCYGIAAP
-4009 VLGVDISKKVGLS
+4009 VFGVDISKKVGLA

-4028 TDLRNL
+4028 TDVRNL

-4086 QYYSYSKLMPKTEY
+4086 QYYSYSKLMPKSEY

-4110 NFMGFNPIE
+4110 NFMGFNPID
-4119 NKLDTDIN
+4119 NKLNTDIN
-4127 RFITDENQEYSNK
+4127 RYITDENQEYSNK

-4147 YVNNPTEANLK
+4147 YVNNPTDANLK
-4158 KLQDYGKTPEQAHKT
+4158 KLQSYGKTPEQAHKA

-4192 KSKSEEAEI
+4192 KAKAPEAEL
-4201 VRSDVRALGNLLS
+4201 VRSNVRALSGLLN

>member
-37 ERDPD
+37 ERDPE
-42 QNIFGSFWDSLTSS
+42 QGIFGSFWDSLTSS

-69 VVSDSPWLAGVGGD
+69 VVSDSPWLAGIGGD

-98 DNNPDKSRWSLGY
+98 DSNPDKSRWSLGY
-111 FLDPHGL
+111 FLDPHGI

-370 MYNNIDSLGPTVEA
+370 LYNNIDSLGPTVEA

-407 SDYIGHVYTN
+407 SDYIGHYITPETLAPEQDAV
-417 EPTDTEPVAY
+417 
-427 ADNKTSVGL
+427 ADNSMSLAGYLVNPKYTSWSEQQVEDAIPFL
-436 PQTNEVPVSYNQT
+436 PKDPKAYEPPQKLKVIPSAQNIDENSDMNIDTRT
-449 EQELPTKPL
+449 APL
-458 TEPMPSIGEAVPTGE
+458 EDPMSA
-473 GQSTG
+473 
-478 QNDALS
+478 
-484 KVVDSTRAKMADL
+484 VVDSTRAKMADL

-517 PEGDTKLSPE
+517 PEGDAKLSPE

-533 QGSTN
+533 HGDTN

-589 KKDNNEEAIQKAQDI
+589 KKDADTEAIQKAQDI
-604 IYSLAPNGKAEELAD
+604 IHSLAPSGKAEELAD
-619 KTKSRFLKVNQ
+619 KIKSRFLKVNQ
-630 PLLDRANNGDTKAIR
+630 PLLDRANKGDTKAIR
-645 DVLRAVD
+645 DVLRAID
-652 PNAYMVAKN
+652 PNAYMMAKN

-666 PVEDVAD
+666 PVDDVAD
-673 VPVERPVV
+673 VPVEQPVV
-681 EETQQTVRKPQEPQK
+681 EEPQK
-696 QAQQEQ
+696 TEQ
-702 KTPAEQTSVVAEQE
+702 KPVEVEQE
-716 AVPQKEAEQPQTLV
+716 AVPQKEAEQPQTQV
-730 QTEVSPLSGVAR
+730 PTEGNDASPISGMAR
-742 PQETQVVPT
+742 PQE
-751 QTEQTAQQVQ
+751 
-761 QQSAQNAQNAA
+761 AQNAQNAA
-772 NQGYSMEK
+772 NQGYSTAETK
-780 TEEPDE
+780 EPNE

-793 ATESVDTN
+793 VTGSVDTN
-801 KDSKSNVIA
+801 KNSKANVIA
-810 NINEPNGLSHAREI
+810 NINEPNGLSHARKI
-824 IGQLHEAGYVNLP
+824 IGQLNKDGYVNLP
-837 KDTWA
+837 ELA
-842 LFKTADENTTKSMAV
+842 LVLFNTKNEEIAKSMAV
-857 SILKQVSDDDYNR
+857 GILKQVPDDAYNR
-870 VVGTNQED
+870 VVDIDEED
-878 GAKNTAGV
+878 STKNTTSV
-886 ADNKNVAALP
+886 ADNK
-896 KQESVSTDKNARANV
+896 
-911 IANINEP
+911 
-918 NGLDRARNIIAKL
+918 
-931 SNKTGVKLGE
+931 GVV
-941 SDKKTLLGN
+941 T
-950 DDAAKNLAK
+950 
-959 TILEGYD
+959 T
-966 DDTYNKI
+966 
-973 IGVDSKSAVAS
+973 
-984 PTQKNVADNVQPS
+984 TQKDKV
-997 EQSDYPNSKANVI
+997 
-1010 ANANTPEGL
+1010 NTPVTNISTG
-1019 KRAHHILTRL
+1019 
-1029 RKGKHVKV
+1029 G
-1037 GKETAKKI
+1037 
-1045 ASKDPEVSRPAI
+1045 
-1057 IQTLQ
+1057 
-1062 DIDDDT
+1062 
-1068 YNSFMKIPKGEKNEN
+1068 KNED
-1083 TQTSESTEGSTNNQ
+1083 TQTSENTEGNTDNK
-1097 TETRTE
+1097 TEARTE
-1103 TGRNAHQ
+1103 TGGNTHQ
-1110 QGRLNDNGTSSETK
+1110 QGRLNDNGTSRKTEGSETNP
-1124 SSETSEK
+1124 E
-1131 QTDKKEVVPP
+1131 QTDQKEVTPAIQP
-1141 QSQEKTENKEE
+1141 KEEKTKDKEVADNLAYHESGDPDKKSDDETVDEDEE
-1152 DESKLN
+1152 DEDVDSGFADIQSCFNTFSNIIHSRNDN
-1158 ELQEKDNHLFTDD
+1158 EEKEETKD
-1171 GGEPKESNEK
+1171 
-1181 KVVIS
+1181 
-1186 DEDIE
+1186 DEDLTDKLVIQE
-1191 SGVAELR
+1191 S
-1198 SSLDF
+1198 
-1203 ISHQI
+1203 
-1208 RNRNKKRK
+1208 
-1216 VLTSDF
+1216 T
-1222 VDEESVDAKANR
+1222 DEKANR
-1234 RFNNYRNGEL
+1234 HYNKYREGKL
-1244 RKHMTDLVGSFYGT
+1244 RKIMTSFVGSSYGS
-1258 MNRMSFANLMTM
+1258 MNRMSFANLVTM
-1270 MPNARL
+1270 LPNARL
-1276 YVSFLGGAHKFAT
+1276 YLSFIGGAHKFAT
-1289 SEEEFLAKMHYMAI
+1289 PEEEFRAKMHYTAI
-1303 FGSLASLGI
+1303 FGSLASFGI
-1312 NELRSKMGLV
+1312 NLLRNRMTV
-1322 IGADRNGKVKY
+1322 ATGADSMGVMDYENPESFRN
-1333 EDSTS
+1333 
-1338 FARAYNDLLDILPGA
+1338 APADLLDILPGA
-1353 IHEAIATYD
+1353 IHTAIATYD
-1362 GVYAKMKA
+1362 GVRVKM
-1370 EAAGSEKKDVASL
+1370 EKDKNGKPQAVASL
-1383 STWFTYVLRTKYNQ
+1383 NTWFYYVLNEKYQQ
-1397 YVIDRGDSSL
+1397 YLVDRGGDSL
-1407 TLFAFDSKQV
+1407 ILAKFKSKQI
-1417 YSAVNELLPGAG
+1417 YSVAGDLLPGKD
-1429 AKTREEKQAARNA
+1429 AKTREEKIAAARVIQGLA
-1442 LQWMKVLPIPE
+1442 QLQAPKGLD
-1453 ELHEYGIKTFSDVVS
+1453 EYGIKTFSDITQ
-1468 WLLEDNN
+1468 WLFTYGYKHANAS
-1475 QNVTTK
+1475 K
-1481 TTGRMEIVAAINNAM
+1481 TTGRMEIALAVNNEM
-1496 VRGPYAEELKTLL
+1496 VRGRYAERLRKLL
-1509 KQAKS
+1509 REAKRTG
-1514 PKDYAGNYGRVFM
+1514 DYSEYAHVFM
-1527 QAFKSAFLSVINT
+1527 QAFKSAFLSVVNT
-1540 PEGNV
+1540 EEGNA
-1545 AWDTYNTMQHLNSAA
+1545 AWNTYQIMRHLDSATQRVLLEEMKKVPA
-1560 NKIIINE
+1560 E
-1567 VGRISPDIIRKAN
+1567 IRKKAT

-1586 ITQMAY
+1586 IMNMAF
-1592 ETQSDGFGN
+1592 ETQVNGIGKKE
-1601 QTRTR
+1601 RIR
-1606 DIEIDKYINDTMK
+1606 DVEVEKYVHDTIAKIEKEVST
-1619 KLESMVLN
+1619 

-1632 KEGKAVAISKA
+1632 KEGKAVAITKVK
-1643 NIILQ
+1643 ILLE
-1648 ALSLAEA
+1648 ALTLAEA
-1655 AKDKYLKPET
+1655 AKDKYLKPNSE
-1665 DAEREKA
+1665 AEK
-1672 ANERAMRMAYKAR
+1672 ERAEKERAAKLKYKQ
-1685 LREEAKRKAREEG
+1685 AKRKKQE
-1698 DDKDYGDKSHDQT
+1698 DDDDHDYGDKSHNQT
-1711 GGGVD
+1711 GGEADNESKSTVSIK
-1716 GDTPVYSDIDYD
+1716 YDY
-1728 FANHYNLQLARSEDY
+1728 NEHVNLDLERSRDY
-1743 LDTTKA
+1743 HATAIA

-1755 LSFEVQ
+1755 ISFEIQ
-1761 LCNELDTGMYKEMLK
+1761 LCTEFDNSYYKEMLK
-1776 QKNQDGAYLSST
+1776 EKNQDRAYMSST
-1788 EKANLMIAFIVK
+1788 EKANLMIAFIVR

-1806 GDLAESE
+1806 GDLGESE
-1813 FAQHKDSSD
+1813 FAQHKGSSD
-1822 ADEVRKYAESLI
+1822 ADDVRNYAKSLI
-1834 KQINLLF
+1834 ERINDIF
-1841 PTAQTYREGLE
+1841 PTAKTKRKDQEHRY
-1852 YAGVSMKNFDE
+1852 VSMKDFDDNLE
-1863 GLNKICQDIQDKE
+1863 KICQDIQKE
-1876 NTFGRK
+1876 GSIGRK
-1882 LFGLSYS
+1882 LFGLSRS
-1889 KNIIS
+1889 KGIIS
-1894 KMRVNGEEV
+1894 KMHVDGKEV
-1903 NRLVSRRTTKFP
+1903 NRLVDRRTTKFP
-1915 WLNTNTSSKIMSS
+1915 WLNTKTTANIMPADIFDKS
-1928 EIFEE
+1928 E
-1933 SKFVSKF
+1933 FVAQF
-1940 IRNNKL
+1940 L
-1946 KFDEISVSDLL
+1946 KDGELNFDEISISDML
-1957 PTGNENNKRKQVSP
+1957 PIVTENGKRRQVNPDKYKQIMSV
-1971 KVYKTNMKT
+1971 
-1980 LGYSADVAKGLGEL
+1980 LGYKDDTIKEL
-1994 DNKWIE
+1994 SQFNDEWIE
-2000 RLWEKCSKNKKV
+2000 NLWEECSKDFKKKV
-2012 EKETYDREKKDFI
+2012 ESKEKYNERKDDFI
-2025 NRWGNAINRA
+2025 NRWKNAINYS
-2035 RRAVLAVAISGSGH
+2035 RRAVIAVGMAGTGH
-2049 TSPTDSSAALR
+2049 FFPNDSSVALR
-2060 LGFAVDRAITP
+2060 LGFAIDRGITE
-2071 VDAILFSKAMEAKIK
+2071 VDAILLSKALEAKIEYVAEK
-2086 YIADRMVEEEN
+2086 MKKEQNAYPERAVHDYKV
-2097 TDATSAIRGN
+2097 T
-2107 RSRRDNTQFYV
+2107 RDNARVYKYKLGQKQGM
-2118 FASGPKQNHYAGEI
+2118 FAAEM
-2132 KDKHIVS
+2132 KDEHVVS
-2139 YDGHKYA
+2139 YKESKYL
-2146 LTDKQYKDYE
+2146 LTDDEYERYK
-2156 KDNNSLGQMC
+2156 NNPSELGKLC
-2166 QPDNRVVKMARNEA
+2166 QPDNMVVVSPRDA
-2180 SLSAAAGKTPEES
+2180 SGISAAESKEEEEPYIINN
-2193 RLVNTHYAEN
+2193 RGTRYYMNTLKYNGHGTAYLQ
-2203 FAKRRGSERGDSNYR
+2203 SSN
-2218 MRNSEY
+2218 
-2224 TKPIL
+2224 
-2229 ESSGTVVG
+2229 TVVG
-2237 AIDTL
+2237 AVDTL
-2242 ISDYFSKD
+2242 TYEYFRKD
-2250 ASGIPYNLIVRVL
+2250 SSGLSNNVIVKAL
-2263 MVLDTGLPKETII
+2263 MVLDVGLPKEAIL
-2276 NNGIEGYIKQ
+2276 NNGIDAYIEK
-2286 VAQKSGKQED
+2286 VAKAKQENPAV
-2296 EVRKIVMGK
+2296 VREQIMKKIGT
-2305 IESAVNKFTR
+2305 AVSKFTS
-2315 LEQLEIAGQARTMAF
+2315 LEQLERAAITRDSERNKFYGTPYNVYDDKKNKIAESSTELLDDINNISLHVKYM
-2330 DRLKDNGKEKGVDYV
+2330 NGKFDVYTPMPKFNYSD
-2345 EGKNEFR
+2345 
-2352 DTINLIASQVEN
+2352 A
-2364 QGDKYYVEIKTPK
+2364 EIKESE
-2377 LNYQDKSIDENRYVN
+2377 YID

-2397 KLREAILGAIGLM
+2397 DLRKAILGALVLM
-2410 DWEGDGYKV
+2410 DNQDGNYKV
-2419 EPLAITNNSPIKNI
+2419 KPLTITKNSPINKI
-2433 KSSYIDIHDTD
+2433 KGSIINIHDTD
-2444 STKWKAKKDISVIGN
+2444 STKWTAKEEVNISEN
-2459 PIAALL
+2459 PIASLL
-2465 QYLGSLDKSDLTEE
+2465 QYLGSVDKSDLKEE
-2479 YGKDIPFTIKDLME
+2479 YGKDIAFTIEDLMAS
-2493 DPRYNYLMMAHNDA
+2493 PKYNYLMMAHNDSM
-2507 LMGSDGLITSLHTFS
+2507 MGSDGLITSLHTFS
-2522 YRLAQQDKLTYTDI
+2522 HRLAQKDELTYTDI

-2546 SQRLRNIDDIKTFA
+2546 SQRLKGLDSTNKFAKT
-2560 EHLESAVE
+2560 LEGALSGVD
-2568 YVGSSP
+2568 SSP
-2574 KRLDAENDIDKKL
+2574 ERYESNQKYERNLVRLSGVSKSNYSGQLNKLQPLNRYAINDL
-2587 PKLAGTSTDLY
+2587 HS
-2598 YNTEN
+2598 E
-2603 PPMYQLKP
+2603 
-2611 RSRESIEDMDSR
+2611 IEDITKADITRMD
-2623 GKRTYEAKWFRVNKE
+2623 KE
-2638 NTAFLGTEFANK
+2638 NIAFLGTNFEEP
-2650 LDGDV
+2650 LDGSV
-2655 ANKFAHLSF
+2655 SNRIAHILF
-2664 VNAASKTL
+2664 VNEASKIL
-2672 GVAPYIHNVIEGN
+2672 GVAPYISGMLEGN
-2685 SRYRESTGRLQARV
+2685 NEYKESTGRIAAYPY
-2699 HRSTVYHELMHA
+2699 RSSVYHELMHA
-2711 FTDQAITVD
+2711 FTDEAVTVD
-2720 LAKDEYRLATP
+2720 LAQGKYNLATA
-2731 ADERDVR
+2731 AD
-2738 MKYDRFGTLAV
+2738 KDREYKSFGDLAV
-2749 NENAPDVPEGLLPQ
+2749 DRNAKDVPHTMRDE
-2763 AEKAIK
+2763 AETVIGKAIRK
-2769 DAISNELTD
+2769 ELTKSIKI
-2778 ALEIIEKN
+2778 LESN
-2786 NSLLAQQLLAIT
+2786 DSLLAKQILAIT
-2798 ELVNVNKLVDYTA
+2798 ELVDVNKLVEFTA
-2811 HVWTYSNLVGFD
+2811 HLWAYSNLVGFD
-2823 ETKTG
+2823 DTKTG
-2828 KARFVSKV
+2828 DARFISKV
-2836 GATALDMFYE
+2836 GATTLGMFYSS
-2846 NSDKTDY
+2846 SDKTDY
-2853 EVLVMNMILPSII
+2853 EDLVMNMILPSVI
-2866 YGAKVVSKKMPLFY
+2866 YGAKVVSGEMPLFY
-2880 NTKTI
+2880 QTKKI
-2885 ITETYSHLNSKLI
+2885 ITETYSHLNSVPTGEEDIGNI
-2898 AGDDSSDF
+2898 AGSNSSDF
-2906 MTDWLYKSTQL
+2906 MTTWLYKSTEL
-2917 LNELQSRDP
+2917 LRMLQARDPGSKIRNIDKIRMRNEL
-2926 AFELRNKDKD
+2926 LT
-2936 RMRDEMSAAFYG
+2936 AAKKSIR
-2948 VQELTQ
+2948 ELTMMDKTTDSNIKT
-2954 ETGAPVK
+2954 EDKEELT
-2961 SVDDLFERLEKDT
+2961 DRLEI
-2974 SDSEKPSSKGKKT
+2974 KK
-2987 LDNNL
+2987 NQ
-2992 VDEPNEYARIDKK
+2992 YAEIKK
-3005 KKKNKKN
+3005 KKKSKKKN

-3026 VSQDAGSPHGWFM
+3026 VSQDAGSPQGWFM
-3039 QLLYA
+3039 KLLYA

-3122 GNELQTK
+3122 GNEIQTK

-3144 RGRDLVELV
+3144 RGRDLVELF

-3174 AMIKVYNDDV
+3174 AMLKVYNDDV

-3194 ATAMAKMNKKIEQMK
+3194 ATAMAKMNEKIKKMK

-3250 NLFIAYPSNEDGTD
+3250 NLFIAYPSNEDGTG
-3264 AEGQARMRA
+3264 AEGQARMRV

-3286 RRKVMKQR
+3286 RRKVMKQK

-3332 INRIKTGFLHAY
+3332 INRTKTGFLHAY

-3362 DEKQVNQKSKDEGFI
+3362 AEEQAKKYKKSVDEGFI
-3377 IQRGDKNYR
+3377 VQRGDKYYH

-3441 AIGTLTNKDVERGKK
+3441 AIGTLTNKDIERGKK
-3456 EAAMDIAGKLAKFIS
+3456 EAEMDIAGKLAKFIS

-3486 NRIVDALRN
+3486 EKVVDALHS
-3495 MNEEDEKEFGK
+3495 MNEEDEAEFGK

-3514 AKMIHVDKDNA
+3514 AKMIRVSKDKNKKTFKQVSNA
-3525 QTFLHVSRAL
+3525 LK
-3535 RANGAQYLA
+3535 ANGAQYLA

-3637 VVDAIYAVPGMRSI
+3637 VVDAIYAVPGMRNI

-3717 LSKAHKPSDILKND
+3717 LAKAHKPSDILKND

-3751 KKGKTLLEQD
+3751 KKGKTLLEQE
-3761 GEKAFHEALERGD
+3761 GENAFHEALERGD

-3780 QVFDEMCNALT
+3780 QVFDETFNKLT

-3817 LIDKMPTTGKKILDL
+3817 IIDKMPTTGKKILDL

-3846 FAALTAQHILDTSP
+3846 FAALVAQHLIDTSP

-3867 SRAEIGEEEYN
+3867 SKAEIGEEEYN

-3953 VISGLPMMTM
+3953 VISGIPMMTM

-3976 EDWIKSFILKAVG
+3976 EDWIKSFILKAAG
-3989 KRGPVPQA
+3989 KRGPVSQA

-4119 NKLDTDIN
+4119 NKLDTDIT
-4127 RFITDENQEYSNK
+4127 RFITDKNQEYSNK
-4140 AKDAMIA
+4140 AKDVMIA
-4147 YVNNPTEANLK
+4147 YVNKPTEANLK

-4178 KPKITA
+4178 KPKVTA

-4201 VRSDVRALGNLLS
+4201 VRSDVRALGNLLN

>member
-42 QNIFGSFWDSLTSS
+42 QGIFGSFWDSLTSS

-98 DNNPDKSRWSLGY
+98 DSNPDKSRWSLGY

-166 SYMDAKRDN
+166 SYMDAKRNN

-341 DEINSFNSAFLPTL
+341 DEINSFNSAFLPTI

-370 MYNNIDSLGPTVEA
+370 LYNNIDSLGPTVEA

-407 SDYIGHVYTN
+407 SDYIGH
-417 EPTDTEPVAY
+417 
-427 ADNKTSVGL
+427 
-436 PQTNEVPVSYNQT
+436 EVPVAHAPVQNAVANNDMALTGDTVMPQQDNAAPVMPNATTQKTTVLPDKAPTTVEEEQQHT
-449 EQELPTKPL
+449 ER
-458 TEPMPSIGEAVPTGE
+458 
-473 GQSTG
+473 
-478 QNDALS
+478 NDVLS
-484 KVVDSTRAKMADL
+484 KVVDSTRARMADL

-533 QGSTN
+533 QGDTN

-589 KKDNNEEAIQKAQDI
+589 KKDAGTEAIQKAQDI
-604 IYSLAPNGKAEELAD
+604 IHSLAPNGKAEELAD
-619 KTKSRFLKVNQ
+619 KIKSRFLKVNQ
-630 PLLDRANNGDTKAIR
+630 PLLDRANKGDTKAIR

-673 VPVERPVV
+673 VPVEQPVV
-681 EETQQTVRKPQEPQK
+681 EEPQETVQK
-696 QAQQEQ
+696 PQEQ
-702 KTPAEQTSVVAEQE
+702 KTPTEQKPVVAEQPKTT
-716 AVPQKEAEQPQTLV
+716 VR
-730 QTEVSPLSGVAR
+730 TEGDGVSPLSGMAR
-742 PQETQVVPT
+742 PQE
-751 QTEQTAQQVQ
+751 A
-761 QQSAQNAQNAA
+761 QSAQNDA
-772 NQGYSMEK
+772 NQGYSTGEMK
-780 TEEPDE
+780 EPNE
-786 VGKTTQP
+786 VGKTAQP
-793 ATESVDTN
+793 VTGSADTN
-801 KDSKSNVIA
+801 ENSKANVIA
-810 NINEPNGLSHAREI
+810 NINEPNGLSHARKI
-824 IGQLHEAGYVNLP
+824 IGQLHEAGYVNLSEQA
-837 KDTWA
+837 WA
-842 LFKTADENTTKSMAV
+842 LFKTTNEDTAKSMAV
-857 SILKQVSDDDYNR
+857 DILKQVPDDDYNR
-870 VVGTNQED
+870 IVGIDKED
-878 GAKNTAGV
+878 GTENTANI
-886 ADNKNVAALP
+886 ADNEGVVTIPEKEGVNT
-896 KQESVSTDKNARANV
+896 QENAVN
-911 IANINEP
+911 N
-918 NGLDRARNIIAKL
+918 
-931 SNKTGVKLGE
+931 TQQQ
-941 SDKKTLLGN
+941 
-950 DDAAKNLAK
+950 
-959 TILEGYD
+959 
-966 DDTYNKI
+966 
-973 IGVDSKSAVAS
+973 SA
-984 PTQKNVADNVQPS
+984 
-997 EQSDYPNSKANVI
+997 QSDHQNSKANVI

-1037 GKETAKKI
+1037 DKETAKKI
-1045 ASKDPEVSRPAI
+1045 ASKDPEVSRPSI
-1057 IQTLQ
+1057 IQALQ

-1083 TQTSESTEGSTNNQ
+1083 TQTSESTEGSTNNK

-1103 TGRNAHQ
+1103 TGGNTHQ
-1110 QGRLNDNGTSSETK
+1110 SGRLNDNGTSSKTEGSEASEEQTVPKEVTSTK
-1124 SSETSEK
+1124 
-1131 QTDKKEVVPP
+1131 KKEEPKP
-1141 QSQEKTENKEE
+1141 RKLKPKEEQTKEEEESPLFKEDGGTEDKETENETV
-1152 DESKLN
+1152 DY
-1158 ELQEKDNHLFTDD
+1158 DD
-1171 GGEPKESNEK
+1171 
-1181 KVVIS
+1181 
-1186 DEDIE
+1186 DIE
-1191 SGVAELR
+1191 SGLEELHTSMAALSKMLR
-1198 SSLDF
+1198 NHNKEEAQTVETDDNNNGTLTHHF
-1203 ISHQI
+1203 ISQESKDEKA
-1208 RNRNKKRK
+1208 NKK
-1216 VLTSDF
+1216 
-1222 VDEESVDAKANR
+1222 
-1234 RFNNYRNGEL
+1234 FNEYRNGKL
-1244 RKHMTDLVGSFYGT
+1244 KRDMQRFVSKYYATI
-1258 MNRMSFANLMTM
+1258 NKMSFANLISML
-1270 MPNARL
+1270 PDART
-1276 YVSFLGGAHKFAT
+1276 YISYLGGAHKFAT
-1289 SEEEFLAKMHYMAI
+1289 KEEEFRTKMHYTAL
-1303 FGSLASLGI
+1303 FGSLASFGI
-1312 NELRSKMGLV
+1312 NVLRNRMSV
-1322 IGADRNGKVKY
+1322 AIGANRNGIVDFDNP
-1333 EDSTS
+1333 ES
-1338 FARAYNDLLDILPGA
+1338 FAQGYADLLDIIPGA
-1353 IHEAIATYD
+1353 IHTAIATYD
-1362 GVYAKMKA
+1362 GVRKSMESSAKNGKA
-1370 EAAGSEKKDVASL
+1370 QNVASL
-1383 STWFTYVLRTKYNQ
+1383 NTWFYYVLEHNYQQ
-1397 YVIDRGDSSL
+1397 YIRHRADSGL
-1407 TLFAFDSKQV
+1407 ILPKFDSKQL
-1417 YSAVNELLPGAG
+1417 YSVVGDLLPGAN
-1429 AKTREEKQAARNA
+1429 AKTRKERRAALEA
-1442 LQWMKVLPIPE
+1442 IQWMGLLHTPK
-1453 ELHEYGIKTFSDVVS
+1453 ELHEYGINTLDDVLS
-1468 WLLEDNN
+1468 WLLPDNREP
-1475 QNVTTK
+1475 QLGIK
-1481 TTGRMEIVAAINNAM
+1481 TTGRMELVLAINNAM
-1496 VRGPYAEELKTLL
+1496 VRGPYADKLRELLPEAEKTG
-1509 KQAKS
+1509 
-1514 PKDYAGNYGRVFM
+1514 DYIGEYGRTFM
-1527 QAFKSAFLSVINT
+1527 EAFKTAFLSVVNT
-1540 PEGNV
+1540 PEGR
-1545 AWDTYNTMQHLNSAA
+1545 AALDTYQTMQHLDSAEQ
-1560 NKIIINE
+1560 KIILDA
-1567 VGRISPDIIRKAN
+1567 VSKVSPEIKEKAN

-1586 ITQMAY
+1586 ITKMAF
-1592 ETQSDGFGN
+1592 ESQKDITGH
-1601 QTRTR
+1601 TIRLR
-1606 DIEIDKYINDTMK
+1606 DVEVDEYVKATMS
-1619 KLESMVLN
+1619 KLEDMIRN
-1627 NKSLT
+1627 NTSLT

-1648 ALSLAEA
+1648 ALELAEV
-1655 AKDKYLKPET
+1655 AKDKHIKPTT
-1665 DAEREKA
+1665 DAEKEKA
-1672 ANERAMRMAYKAR
+1672 EKERAAKLKYRQEQKAKKDV
-1685 LREEAKRKAREEG
+1685 LEDDNENDFG
-1698 DDKDYGDKSHDQT
+1698 DHSRDMT
-1711 GGGVD
+1711 GGGLTEQRKTAASIV
-1716 GDTPVYSDIDYD
+1716 YD
-1728 FANHYNLQLARSEDY
+1728 FSNNINLQNERSVDY
-1743 LDTTKA
+1743 FQAAVA

-1755 LSFEVQ
+1755 ISFELQ
-1761 LCNELDTGMYKEMLK
+1761 LCNELNNGYDKQMLR
-1776 QKNQDGAYLSST
+1776 QKSQDGAFISST
-1788 EKANLMIAFIVK
+1788 EKANLMIAFITK
-1800 TVLDNY
+1800 TVMDNY
-1806 GDLAESE
+1806 GDVAESE
-1813 FAQHKDSSD
+1813 FAQHKKDSD
-1822 ADEVRKYAESLI
+1822 ADEVRAYAQSLI
-1834 KQINLLF
+1834 QKINLIF
-1841 PTAQTYREGLE
+1841 PTTKTKL
-1852 YAGVSMKNFDE
+1852 AGQEFWDVNMKNFNDS
-1863 GLNKICQDIQDKE
+1863 LNKICQEVQSNPIGK
-1876 NTFGRK
+1876 K

-1894 KMRVNGEEV
+1894 KMRVEGHEV
-1903 NRLVSRRTTKFP
+1903 NKLVTRRTSKFP
-1915 WLNTNTSSKIMSS
+1915 WLNTKTTTEMMPA
-1928 EIFEE
+1928 EIFDK
-1933 SKFVSKF
+1933 SKFVAQFINDNKF
-1940 IRNNKL
+1940 N
-1946 KFDEISVSDLL
+1946 FDEISISDMLPIVSRD
-1957 PTGNENNKRKQVSP
+1957 NKRKQVD
-1971 KVYKTNMKT
+1971 TETFAHNMKA
-1980 LGYSADVAKGLGEL
+1980 LGYDEHVAEGLNQFT
-1994 DNKWIE
+1994 DKWINN
-2000 RLWEKCSKNKKV
+2000 LWEKCSEELLAKLKKGKITQ
-2012 EKETYDREKKDFI
+2012 EKYDTAKYEFT
-2025 NRWGNAINRA
+2025 NRWGNAINKA
-2035 RRAVLAVAISGSGH
+2035 RRNVLAAAMAGTGH
-2049 TSPTDSSAALR
+2049 SYPTDSDAALR
-2060 LGFAVDRAITP
+2060 LGFALDRKVTK
-2071 VDAILFSKAMEAKIK
+2071 VDAVLFSKALEAKIK
-2086 YIADRMVEEEN
+2086 SIANKMATEHNVYTERAVQEHRSTRINPLIYKYINGEK
-2097 TDATSAIRGN
+2097 RGKI
-2107 RSRRDNTQFYV
+2107 
-2118 FASGPKQNHYAGEI
+2118 AAEL
-2132 KDKHIVS
+2132 KDERVVS
-2139 YDGHKYA
+2139 YDGRRYV
-2146 LTDKQYKDYE
+2146 LTPEQYKQFKEDAD
-2156 KDNNSLGQMC
+2156 KLDQFC
-2166 QPDNRVVKMARNEA
+2166 QPENMVSIAPREA
-2180 SLSAAAGKTPEES
+2180 TTVDALADPNVMNS
-2193 RLVNTHYAEN
+2193 RRTDPYAIKQGSDVNNPTYSTNTGNDGITYLV
-2203 FAKRRGSERGDSNYR
+2203 
-2218 MRNSEY
+2218 
-2224 TKPIL
+2224 
-2229 ESSGTVVG
+2229 SSGTVVG

-2242 ISDYFSKD
+2242 ADDYFKKD
-2250 ASGIPYNLIVRVL
+2250 ASGIPNNVIVKAL
-2263 MVLDTGLPKETII
+2263 MVLDTGLPKEAIM
-2276 NNGIEGYIKQ
+2276 NNGIEEYIKQ
-2286 VAQKSGKQED
+2286 VAKKRKKKQEII
-2296 EVRKIVMGK
+2296 RKQIMDR
-2305 IESAVNKFTR
+2305 IEAAVNKFMTH
-2315 LEQLEIAGQARTMAF
+2315 EQLEIAAQSRNEVQNK
-2330 DRLKDNGKEKGVDYV
+2330 LKDKGLKEGPSAL
-2345 EGKNEFR
+2345 R
-2352 DTINLIASQVEN
+2352 DTINKISLGVKN
-2364 QGDKYYVEIKTPK
+2364 QNGKFVYVRNVPK
-2377 LNYQDKSIDENRYVN
+2377 LNYSDKQIEESKYIN
-2392 SWAYT
+2392 SWVYND
-2397 KLREAILGAIGLM
+2397 LRKAVFGAIGLM
-2410 DWEGDGYKV
+2410 DFQEDGYRVK
-2419 EPLAITNNSPIKNI
+2419 PLTITDNSPIK
-2433 KSSYIDIHDTD
+2433 KVKAGSIDIHNTG
-2444 STKWKAKKDISVIGN
+2444 STKWTTKDEVNITEN
-2459 PIAALL
+2459 PIANLL
-2465 QYLGSLDKSDLTEE
+2465 RFLGSIDKKDLKEE
-2479 YGKDIPFTIKDLME
+2479 YGKDISFTIDDLME
-2493 DPRYNYLMMAHNDA
+2493 DPHYNYLMMAHNDK

-2522 YRLAQQDKLTYTDI
+2522 YRLAQKDTLTYNDI
-2536 ANLCALVAIA
+2536 ANLCSLITIA
-2546 SQRLRNIDDIKTFA
+2546 SQRLNGFDKIHTLADQLNRALHGVHTA
-2560 EHLESAVE
+2560 PEVLESVQTNNRVAFRMSYHSQN
-2568 YVGSSP
+2568 YVGTQ
-2574 KRLDAENDIDKKL
+2574 LHKL
-2587 PKLAGTSTDLY
+2587 
-2598 YNTEN
+2598 
-2603 PPMYQLKP
+2603 QP
-2611 RSRESIEDMDSR
+2611 RSTEELANLQSQNLEISP
-2623 GKRTYEAKWFRVNKE
+2623 GTKFKISKE
-2638 NTAFLGTEFANK
+2638 NKAFLGTEFATPLKGEPDNVFAHQLFVNVASKVLGVIPYISNK
-2650 LDGDV
+2650 LSD
-2655 ANKFAHLSF
+2655 
-2664 VNAASKTL
+2664 
-2672 GVAPYIHNVIEGN
+2672 N
-2685 SRYRESTGRLQARV
+2685 SGYTDSTGRLMSLAQ
-2699 HRSTVYHELMHA
+2699 RSTVYHELMHA
-2711 FTDQAITVD
+2711 FTDQAVAVD
-2720 LAKDEYRLATP
+2720 VAEGRYKLATKS
-2731 ADERDVR
+2731 DTYRD
-2738 MKYDRFGTLAV
+2738 YDSFGGLRV
-2749 NENAPDVPEGLLPQ
+2749 SEDVPDVPRKERGV
-2763 AEKAIK
+2763 AEKVIR
-2769 DAISNELTD
+2769 DAISNELTSAFETLNKSD
-2778 ALEIIEKN
+2778 
-2786 NSLLAQQLLAIT
+2786 SLLARQILAIT
-2798 ELVNVNKLVDYTA
+2798 DLVDVSKLIPTTA
-2811 HVWTYSNLVGFD
+2811 KIWAQSNLVGYN

-2828 KARFVSKV
+2828 RDRYILKL
-2836 GATALDMFYE
+2836 GAKSLGLFYDS
-2846 NSDKTDY
+2846 SDKGDY
-2853 EVLVMNMILPSII
+2853 EALVMNMILPSII
-2866 YGAKVVSKKMPLFY
+2866 FGAKVIDHKLPLLFQI
-2880 NTKTI
+2880 KQLV
-2885 ITETYSHLNSKLI
+2885 TETYSHLDTVPEELTNGGNI
-2898 AGDDSSDF
+2898 AESETSNF
-2906 MTDWLYKSTQL
+2906 MASWLYESTNL
-2917 LNELQSRDP
+2917 IHALQSRDP
-2926 AFELRNKDKD
+2926 AFKIRNKDKA
-2936 RMRDEMSAAFYG
+2936 RMRNELFNAARDSI
-2948 VQELTQ
+2948 QELTAMDNTTIIHHMMGQ
-2954 ETGAPVK
+2954 KNQHAA
-2961 SVDDLFERLEKDT
+2961 VDK
-2974 SDSEKPSSKGKKT
+2974 
-2987 LDNNL
+2987 
-2992 VDEPNEYARIDKK
+2992 KK

-3012 NIGTGKG
+3012 NIGTGNG

-3026 VSQDAGSPHGWFM
+3026 VSQDAGSPQGWFM

-3052 FAQTHPSEVNHAKD
+3052 FAKTHPSEVNHAKD

-3144 RGRDLVELV
+3144 RGRDIVELF

-3166 NRSPSGRN
+3166 NRSPSGKN

-3194 ATAMAKMNKKIEQMK
+3194 STAMAKMNEKIKQMR
-3209 AYYKEKKKTFYKNQA
+3209 AYYEKQGKKFYKNQA

-3250 NLFIAYPSNEDGTD
+3250 NLFIAYPSNEDGTG

-3286 RRKVMKQR
+3286 RRKIMKQK

-3332 INRIKTGFLHAY
+3332 INRTKTGFLHAY

-3362 DEKQVNQKSKDEGFI
+3362 AEEQAKKHKKSVDEGFI
-3377 IQRGDKNYR
+3377 IQRGDKYYC

-3441 AIGTLTNKDVERGKK
+3441 AIGTLTNKDIERGKK
-3456 EAAMDIAGKLAKFIS
+3456 EAEIDITGRLAKFIR
-3471 KKFNDNEEW
+3471 KKFNDDEEW

-3486 NRIVDALRN
+3486 EKVVNALRS
-3495 MNEEDEKEFGK
+3495 MNEEDEAEFGQ

-3514 AKMIHVDKDNA
+3514 AKMIRVSKDKNKRTFKQVSNA
-3525 QTFLHVSRAL
+3525 LK
-3535 RANGAQYLA
+3535 ANGAQYLA

-3592 HTNRNYDRTKRD
+3592 HTGRNYDRTKRD

-3637 VVDAIYAVPGMRSI
+3637 VVDAIYAVPGMRNI

-3694 LANVYALGGGEAFA
+3694 LANVYALGGEEAFA

-3717 LSKAHKPSDILKND
+3717 LAKAHKPSDILKND

-3761 GEKAFHEALERGD
+3761 GENAFREALERGD

-3780 QVFDEMCNALT
+3780 QVFDETFNKLT

-3802 AAQLGNAGSAYEGES
+3802 AAQLGNAGSVYEGES
-3817 LIDKMPTTGKKILDL
+3817 LIDKMPATGKKILDL

-3846 FAALTAQHILDTSP
+3846 FAALTAQHIIDTSP

-3867 SRAEIGEEEYN
+3867 SKAEIGEEEYN

-3953 VISGLPMMTM
+3953 VISGIPMMTM

-3989 KRGPVPQA
+3989 KRGPVSQA
-3997 IGEALCYGIAAP
+3997 VGEALCYGIAAP

-4086 QYYSYSKLMPKTEY
+4086 QYYSYSKLMPKSEY
-4100 QSMSNADRAK
+4100 QSMSNADRVK

>member
-407 SDYIGHVYTN
+407 SDYIGHET
-417 EPTDTEPVAY
+417 PVAQTPVQNEV
-427 ADNKTSVGL
+427 ADNDTALTGDTVRPEYTSGSEQQVEDAIPFL
-436 PQTNEVPVSYNQT
+436 PKDPKALEPPQQYKVISPAPNIDENRDMNIDTRT
-449 EQELPTKPL
+449 APL
-458 TEPMPSIGEAVPTGE
+458 EDPM
-473 GQSTG
+473 
-478 QNDALS
+478 S
-484 KVVDSTRAKMADL
+484 KVVDSTRARMADL
-497 PDILTRAYNNADIDA
+497 PDILTRAYNNADIDT

-533 QGSTN
+533 QGDTN

-589 KKDNNEEAIQKAQDI
+589 KKDADTEAIQKAQDI
-604 IYSLAPNGKAEELAD
+604 IHSLAPNGKAEELAD
-619 KTKSRFLKVNQ
+619 KIKSRFLKVNQ

-673 VPVERPVV
+673 VPVEQPVV
-681 EETQQTVRKPQEPQK
+681 ETMQEPKEQQTPT
-696 QAQQEQ
+696 EQ
-702 KTPAEQTSVVAEQE
+702 KSVETKQE
-716 AVPQKEAEQPQTLV
+716 AVPQQKAEQPQTPV
-730 QTEVSPLSGVAR
+730 QIESLNVSPLSGIAR
-742 PQETQVVPT
+742 PQETQVAPT
-751 QTEQTAQQVQ
+751 QTEQTTQQPT
-761 QQSAQNAQNAA
+761 QNAQNAA
-772 NQGYSMEK
+772 KQGYS
-780 TEEPDE
+780 T
-786 VGKTTQP
+786 
-793 ATESVDTN
+793 AES
-801 KDSKSNVIA
+801 
-810 NINEPNGLSHAREI
+810 
-824 IGQLHEAGYVNLP
+824 
-837 KDTWA
+837 
-842 LFKTADENTTKSMAV
+842 
-857 SILKQVSDDDYNR
+857 
-870 VVGTNQED
+870 
-878 GAKNTAGV
+878 
-886 ADNKNVAALP
+886 
-896 KQESVSTDKNARANV
+896 
-911 IANINEP
+911 
-918 NGLDRARNIIAKL
+918 
-931 SNKTGVKLGE
+931 
-941 SDKKTLLGN
+941 
-950 DDAAKNLAK
+950 
-959 TILEGYD
+959 
-966 DDTYNKI
+966 
-973 IGVDSKSAVAS
+973 
-984 PTQKNVADNVQPS
+984 NVADNEGVVTIPEKESVNTPENAVNNTQQQS
-997 EQSDYPNSKANVI
+997 AQSDHQNSKANVI

-1037 GKETAKKI
+1037 DKETAKKI

-1057 IQTLQ
+1057 IQALQ

-1097 TETRTE
+1097 TEARTE

-1110 QGRLNDNGTSSETK
+1110 QGRLNDNGTSSKTEG
-1124 SSETSEK
+1124 SETREE
-1131 QTDKKEVVPP
+1131 QTVPKKVTPAKKKEEPKP
-1141 QSQEKTENKEE
+1141 RKLQPKEEKTKEE
-1152 DESKLN
+1152 EESP
-1158 ELQEKDNHLFTDD
+1158 LFHDD
-1171 GGEPKESNEK
+1171 GGNE
-1181 KVVIS
+1181 
-1186 DEDIE
+1186 DEDTQNEIVNYDDEIE
-1191 SGVAELR
+1191 SGLEELHTSMAALSEMLR
-1198 SSLDF
+1198 GHNETEAQTVETDSNNNRTLTHHF
-1203 ISHQI
+1203 ISQES
-1208 RNRNKKRK
+1208 K
-1216 VLTSDF
+1216 
-1222 VDEESVDAKANR
+1222 DEKANR
-1234 RFNNYRNGEL
+1234 KFDKYRNNKL
-1244 RKHMTDLVGSFYGT
+1244 KRDMQSFVSKYYAT
-1258 MNRMSFANLMTM
+1258 MNKMSFANLISML
-1270 MPNARL
+1270 PDARL
-1276 YVSFLGGAHKFAT
+1276 YVSYLGGAHKFT
-1289 SEEEFLAKMHYMAI
+1289 TKEEEFRAKMHYTAL
-1303 FGSLASLGI
+1303 FGSLASFGI
-1312 NELRSKMGLV
+1312 NVLRNRMSV
-1322 IGADRNGKVKY
+1322 ATGANHNGIVDFDNP
-1333 EDSTS
+1333 ES
-1338 FARAYNDLLDILPGA
+1338 FEQGYADLLDIIPGA
-1353 IHEAIATYD
+1353 IHMAIATYD
-1362 GVYAKMKA
+1362 GVRKSMESSAENDKA
-1370 EAAGSEKKDVASL
+1370 QDVASL
-1383 STWFTYVLRTKYNQ
+1383 NTWFYYVLEHNYQQ
-1397 YVIDRGDSSL
+1397 YIRHRADSGL
-1407 TLFAFDSKQV
+1407 ILPKFDSKQL
-1417 YSAVNELLPGAG
+1417 YSVVGDLLPGAN
-1429 AKTREEKQAARNA
+1429 AKTREERRAALDA
-1442 LQWMKVLPIPE
+1442 IQWMGLLHAPK
-1453 ELHEYGIKTFSDVVS
+1453 ELHEYGIDTLDDVLF
-1468 WLLEDNN
+1468 WLLPDNHT
-1475 QNVTTK
+1475 QQLGIK
-1481 TTGRMEIVAAINNAM
+1481 TTGRMELILAINNAM
-1496 VRGPYAEELKTLL
+1496 VRGPYADKLRELLPEAEKTG
-1509 KQAKS
+1509 
-1514 PKDYAGNYGRVFM
+1514 DYIGEYGRTFM
-1527 QAFKSAFLSVINT
+1527 EAFKSAFLSVINT
-1540 PEGNV
+1540 PEGG
-1545 AWDTYNTMQHLNSAA
+1545 AALDAYRTMQHLGSAEQ
-1560 NKIIINE
+1560 KIILDAVSE
-1567 VGRISPDIIRKAN
+1567 VSPEIKEKAN

-1586 ITQMAY
+1586 IMKMAF
-1592 ETQSDGFGN
+1592 ESQKDIAGHTI
-1601 QTRTR
+1601 RLR
-1606 DIEIDKYINDTMK
+1606 DIEVDEYIKATMS
-1619 KLESMVLN
+1619 KLEDMIRN
-1627 NKSLT
+1627 NTSLT

-1643 NIILQ
+1643 SILLQ
-1648 ALSLAEA
+1648 ALELAEV
-1655 AKDKYLKPET
+1655 AKDKHIKPPT
-1665 DAEREKA
+1665 DAEKEKA
-1672 ANERAMRMAYKAR
+1672 EKERAAKLKYRQEQKAKKDV
-1685 LREEAKRKAREEG
+1685 LEG
-1698 DDKDYGDKSHDQT
+1698 DDESDFGDHSRDMT
-1711 GGGVD
+1711 GGGLTEQRKTAASINYD
-1716 GDTPVYSDIDYD
+1716 FGNNINLQNERSIDY
-1728 FANHYNLQLARSEDY
+1728 FYAAV
-1743 LDTTKA
+1743 A

-1755 LSFEVQ
+1755 ISFELQ
-1761 LCNELDTGMYKEMLK
+1761 LCNELNNSYDKQMLR
-1776 QKNQDGAYLSST
+1776 QKNQDGAFLSST
-1788 EKANLMIAFIVK
+1788 EKANLMIAFITK

-1806 GDLAESE
+1806 GDIAESE
-1813 FAQHKDSSD
+1813 FTQHKKDSD
-1822 ADEVRKYAESLI
+1822 ADKVRAYAQSLI
-1834 KQINLLF
+1834 QKINRIF
-1841 PTAQTYREGLE
+1841 PTAKTKL
-1852 YAGVSMKNFDE
+1852 AGEEFWDVNMKDFNASLD
-1863 GLNKICQDIQDKE
+1863 KICQEVQSNPIGK
-1876 NTFGRK
+1876 K

-1894 KMRVNGEEV
+1894 KMRVNGQEV
-1903 NRLVSRRTTKFP
+1903 NKLVTRRTSKFP
-1915 WLNTNTSSKIMSS
+1915 WLNTKTTTKMMPA
-1928 EIFEE
+1928 EIFDK
-1933 SKFVSKF
+1933 SKFVAQFINDNKF
-1940 IRNNKL
+1940 N
-1946 KFDEISVSDLL
+1946 FDEISISDMLPIVSRD
-1957 PTGNENNKRKQVSP
+1957 NKRKQVS
-1971 KVYKTNMKT
+1971 TEIFAHNMKA
-1980 LGYSADVAKGLGEL
+1980 LGYDEHVAEGLNQFT
-1994 DNKWIE
+1994 DKWINN
-2000 RLWEKCSKNKKV
+2000 LWEKCSEELLAKLKKGKV
-2012 EKETYDREKKDFI
+2012 TQEKYDTAKYEFT
-2025 NRWGNAINRA
+2025 NRWSNAINKA
-2035 RRAVLAVAISGSGH
+2035 RRNVLAAAMAGTGH
-2049 TSPTDSSAALR
+2049 FYPTDSDVALR
-2060 LGFAVDRAITP
+2060 LGFALDRKITR
-2071 VDAILFSKAMEAKIK
+2071 VDAVLFSKALEAKIQFIANKMATEHNVYTERAVQEHRATRINPLIYK
-2086 YIADRMVEEEN
+2086 YINGEK
-2097 TDATSAIRGN
+2097 RGKI
-2107 RSRRDNTQFYV
+2107 
-2118 FASGPKQNHYAGEI
+2118 AAEL
-2132 KDKHIVS
+2132 KDERVVS
-2139 YDGHKYA
+2139 YDGRRYV
-2146 LTDKQYKDYE
+2146 LTPEQYKQFKEDAD
-2156 KDNNSLGQMC
+2156 KLDQFC
-2166 QPDNRVVKMARNEA
+2166 QPENMVSIAPREA
-2180 SLSAAAGKTPEES
+2180 TTVDALADPNVMNSRRTDPYAIKQGSDVNNPTYSTNTGKNGITY
-2193 RLVNTHYAEN
+2193 LV
-2203 FAKRRGSERGDSNYR
+2203 
-2218 MRNSEY
+2218 
-2224 TKPIL
+2224 
-2229 ESSGTVVG
+2229 SSGTVVG

-2242 ISDYFSKD
+2242 ADDYFKKD
-2250 ASGIPYNLIVRVL
+2250 ASGIPNNVIVKAL
-2263 MVLDTGLPKETII
+2263 MVLDTGLPKEAIM
-2276 NNGIEGYIKQ
+2276 NNGIEEYIKQ
-2286 VAQKSGKQED
+2286 VAKKRKKKQATI
-2296 EVRKIVMGK
+2296 RKQIMDS
-2305 IESAVNKFTR
+2305 IEAAVNKFMTQ
-2315 LEQLEIAGQARTMAF
+2315 EQLEIAARS
-2330 DRLKDNGKEKGVDYV
+2330 RNEVQKKLKDKGLKEGPSAL
-2345 EGKNEFR
+2345 R
-2352 DTINLIASQVEN
+2352 DTINKISLGVKN
-2364 QGDKYYVEIKTPK
+2364 QKGKFVYVRSAPK
-2377 LNYQDKSIDENRYVN
+2377 LNYGDKQIEESKYTN
-2392 SWAYT
+2392 SWVYND
-2397 KLREAILGAIGLM
+2397 LRKAIFGAIGLM
-2410 DWEGDGYKV
+2410 DFQEDGYKV
-2419 EPLAITNNSPIKNI
+2419 KPLTITDNSPIK
-2433 KSSYIDIHDTD
+2433 KVKAGSIDIHNTD
-2444 STKWKAKKDISVIGN
+2444 STKWAMKDKVNITEN
-2459 PIAALL
+2459 PIANLL
-2465 QYLGSLDKSDLTEE
+2465 QFLGSIDKKDLKEE
-2479 YGKDIPFTIKDLME
+2479 YGKDIPFTIDDLME
-2493 DPRYNYLMMAHNDA
+2493 DPHYNYLMMAHNDK

-2522 YRLAQQDKLTYTDI
+2522 YRLAQKDTLTYNDI
-2536 ANLCALVAIA
+2536 ANLCSLITIA
-2546 SQRLRNIDDIKTFA
+2546 SQRLNGFDKIRAFA
-2560 EHLESAVE
+2560 NQLDRALHGVYTAPEVFESVQSNERVAFRMRYNTQN
-2568 YVGSSP
+2568 YVGTQ
-2574 KRLDAENDIDKKL
+2574 LHKL
-2587 PKLAGTSTDLY
+2587 
-2598 YNTEN
+2598 
-2603 PPMYQLKP
+2603 QP
-2611 RSRESIEDMDSR
+2611 RSTEELANLHSQNEE
-2623 GKRTYEAKWFRVNKE
+2623 TLAKTKFEINKE
-2638 NTAFLGTEFANK
+2638 NKAFLGTEFATPLKGEPDNVFAHQLFVNVASKVLGVIPYISNK
-2650 LDGDV
+2650 LSD
-2655 ANKFAHLSF
+2655 
-2664 VNAASKTL
+2664 
-2672 GVAPYIHNVIEGN
+2672 N
-2685 SRYRESTGRLQARV
+2685 SGYTDSTGRLTSLAQ
-2699 HRSTVYHELMHA
+2699 RSTVYHELMHA
-2711 FTDQAITVD
+2711 FTDQAVAVD
-2720 LAKDEYRLATP
+2720 VAEGRYKLATKS
-2731 ADERDVR
+2731 DTYRD
-2738 MKYDRFGTLAV
+2738 YDSFGGLRV
-2749 NENAPDVPEGLLPQ
+2749 SEDVPDVPRKERGV
-2763 AEKAIK
+2763 AEKVIR
-2769 DAISNELTD
+2769 DAISNELTSAFETLNKSD
-2778 ALEIIEKN
+2778 
-2786 NSLLAQQLLAIT
+2786 SLLARQILAIT
-2798 ELVNVNKLVDYTA
+2798 DLVDVFKLIPTTA
-2811 HVWTYSNLVGFD
+2811 KIWAQSNLVGYD

-2828 KARFVSKV
+2828 RDRYILKL
-2836 GATALDMFYE
+2836 GAKSLGLFYDS
-2846 NSDKTDY
+2846 SDKGDY
-2853 EVLVMNMILPSII
+2853 EALVMNMMLPSII
-2866 YGAKVVSKKMPLFY
+2866 FGAKVIDHKLPLLFQI
-2880 NTKTI
+2880 KQLV
-2885 ITETYSHLNSKLI
+2885 TETYSHLDTVPEELTNGGNI
-2898 AGDDSSDF
+2898 AGNETSNF
-2906 MTDWLYKSTQL
+2906 MASWLYESTGL
-2917 LNELQSRDP
+2917 IHALQSRDP
-2926 AFELRNKDKD
+2926 AFKIRNKDKA
-2936 RMRDEMSAAFYG
+2936 RMRNELFNAARDSI
-2948 VQELTQ
+2948 QELTAMDNTTIIHHF
-2954 ETGAPVK
+2954 ETQKNQHATVEQKKK
-2961 SVDDLFERLEKDT
+2961 SK
-2974 SDSEKPSSKGKKT
+2974 KKT
-2987 LDNNL
+2987 S
-2992 VDEPNEYARIDKK
+2992 V
-3005 KKKNKKN
+3005 
-3012 NIGTGKG
+3012 GTGKG

-3026 VSQDAGSPHGWFM
+3026 VSQDAGSPQGWFM
-3039 QLLYA
+3039 QLLYT

-3052 FAQTHPSEVNHAKD
+3052 FTQTSPSKLNHAKD
-3066 IKLAWMPGMR
+3066 IKLAWKPGMR
-3076 WLEEFVSKAD
+3076 WLEDLVKKPDA
-3086 SDRLFDKSQRCIAW
+3086 DRLFDKSQRAIAW
-3100 QQELNARSDAYV
+3100 QQELNAKSDAYI
-3112 KQLQQLLTIK
+3112 KQLKQLLTIDGDK
-3122 GNELQTK
+3122 LQTK
-3129 ALRQYFNTEI
+3129 ALRQYFDTEI

-3144 RGRDLVELV
+3144 RGRDLVELF
-3153 DLPYEAGQDERCK
+3153 DLPYEAGKDERCK
-3166 NRSPSGRN
+3166 NRSASGKN
-3174 AMIKVYNDDV
+3174 AMLKVYADDV
-3184 FFVIHNEPDK
+3184 FFVLHNQPDK
-3194 ATAMAKMNKKIEQMK
+3194 ATAMATMNDKIDKMK
-3209 AYYKEKKKTFYKNQA
+3209 AYYKKKGRNFYKNQA

-3233 LVFYACKDERMQ
+3233 LVFYACPDTRMKD
-3245 NGKFK
+3245 GKFK
-3250 NLFIAYPSNEDGTD
+3250 NLFIAHPSNEDGT
-3264 AEGQARMRA
+3264 GVKGRA
-3273 RLQKQVLKECEQL
+3273 NMKVRLQKQVLKECERF
-3286 RRKVMKQR
+3286 RRKAMKDA

-3320 REQKRALQNDDI
+3320 REQKRAMQNDDI
-3332 INRIKTGFLHAY
+3332 INRTETGFLHAY
-3344 APRYYARY
+3344 APRYYSRY

-3357 VWHEV
+3357 VWNEI
-3362 DEKQVNQKSKDEGFI
+3362 DEEQVNPKSVKAGFI
-3377 IQRGDKNYR
+3377 IQKDGKYYQ

-3394 FESKSERA
+3394 FESKRDRA

-3441 AIGTLTNKDVERGKK
+3441 SIGALTDEDIERGKNR
-3456 EAAMDIAGKLAKFIS
+3456 ATDDIPDKLAQFIR
-3471 KKFNDNEEW
+3471 KKFNASEKWE
-3480 QGEDSI
+3480 GEDSI
-3486 NRIVDALRN
+3486 EKIIDALRN
-3495 MNEEDEKEFGK
+3495 MDEQDEEEFGK
-3506 YKPRLIQT
+3506 YKPRLIRT
-3514 AKMIHVDKDNA
+3514 AKMIRVSKNKV
-3525 QTFLHVSRAL
+3525 QTFRQVSDAL
-3535 RANGAQYLA
+3535 KASGAQYLA
-3544 ANYARERTS
+3544 ANYSRERTS
-3553 NSGLYSHDV
+3553 DNGLYSHDV

-3592 HTNRNYDRTKRD
+3592 YTGRNYDRTKRD
-3604 SYYSEYNI
+3604 SYYSPYNI

-3637 VVDAIYAVPGMRSI
+3637 VVDAIYAVPGMRNI

-3664 PALLHNSIAINVYLK
+3664 PALLHNSIAVNVYLK

-3717 LSKAHKPSDILKND
+3717 LAKAHKPSDILKNE
-3731 FDVSKYGKEIQQVMA
+3731 FDVSAYGKEIQQVMA

-3751 KKGKTLLEQD
+3751 KQGKSLFEQE
-3761 GEKAFHEALERGD
+3761 GENAFQEALKRGD
-3774 KTAIEL
+3774 KSAIEL
-3780 QVFDEMCNALT
+3780 QAFDEMYGTLT
-3791 GKDDGLVMNDV
+3791 GKDSEIAINDM
-3802 AAQLGNAGSAYEGES
+3802 AAQLGNAGSAYEGDS
-3817 LIDKMPTTGKKILDL
+3817 VIDLLPKTGKNILNL
-3832 SMGGFRGADLACRL
+3832 GMGGFRGADLSCRL
-3846 FAALTAQHILDTSP
+3846 FAALVAQHLIDTSP

-3867 SRAEIGEEEYN
+3867 SKSELGEEEYN
-3878 AQRML
+3878 MQRML
-3883 MIRDFVYR
+3883 TIRDFVYR

-3917 FASYGFQTFHF
+3917 FASYGFQTFDF
-3928 MYWMLKNKKST
+3928 MSWMLKNKKST

-3989 KRGPVPQA
+3989 KRGPVSQA
-3997 IGEALCYGIAAP
+3997 VGEALCYGIAAP

-4100 QSMSNADRAK
+4100 QSMSNADKAK

>member
-98 DNNPDKSRWSLGY
+98 DSNPDKSRWSLGY

-355 VSGVG
+355 VFGVG

-407 SDYIGHVYTN
+407 SDYIGHYITP
-417 EPTDTEPVAY
+417 EALAPA
-427 ADNKTSVGL
+427 
-436 PQTNEVPVSYNQT
+436 Q
-449 EQELPTKPL
+449 
-458 TEPMPSIGEAVPTGE
+458 EAVTDNSMSLADYLVNPEYTSGSE
-473 GQSTG
+473 Q
-478 QNDALS
+478 QVEDAIPFLPKDPEALEPPQQLKVIS
-484 KVVDSTRAKMADL
+484 PAPNIDENRDMNIDTRIAPLEDPMSAVVDSTRAKMADL

-533 QGSTN
+533 QGDTN

-566 AKQAKQELDA
+566 TKQAKQELDA

-589 KKDNNEEAIQKAQDI
+589 KKDADTETIQKAQDI
-604 IYSLAPNGKAEELAD
+604 IHSLAPNGKAEELAD

-673 VPVERPVV
+673 VPVEQPVV
-681 EETQQTVRKPQEPQK
+681 EETQRTAQEPQE
-696 QAQQEQ
+696 QVQPEQ
-702 KTPAEQTSVVAEQE
+702 KPVETKQE
-716 AVPQKEAEQPQTLV
+716 AVPQQKAEQPQTPV
-730 QTEVSPLSGVAR
+730 QTESLNVSPLSGIAR
-742 PQETQVVPT
+742 PQETHVAPT
-751 QTEQTAQQVQ
+751 QTEQTTQQP
-761 QQSAQNAQNAA
+761 AQNAQNAA
-772 NQGYSMEK
+772 KQGYS
-780 TEEPDE
+780 T
-786 VGKTTQP
+786 
-793 ATESVDTN
+793 AES
-801 KDSKSNVIA
+801 
-810 NINEPNGLSHAREI
+810 
-824 IGQLHEAGYVNLP
+824 
-837 KDTWA
+837 
-842 LFKTADENTTKSMAV
+842 
-857 SILKQVSDDDYNR
+857 
-870 VVGTNQED
+870 
-878 GAKNTAGV
+878 
-886 ADNKNVAALP
+886 
-896 KQESVSTDKNARANV
+896 
-911 IANINEP
+911 
-918 NGLDRARNIIAKL
+918 
-931 SNKTGVKLGE
+931 
-941 SDKKTLLGN
+941 
-950 DDAAKNLAK
+950 
-959 TILEGYD
+959 
-966 DDTYNKI
+966 
-973 IGVDSKSAVAS
+973 
-984 PTQKNVADNVQPS
+984 NVADNEGVVTIPEKESVNTPENAVNNTQQQS
-997 EQSDYPNSKANVI
+997 AQSDHQNSKANVI

-1037 GKETAKKI
+1037 DKETAKKI

-1083 TQTSESTEGSTNNQ
+1083 IKPSENPEGSTDNQ
-1097 TETRTE
+1097 TEARAE
-1103 TGRNAHQ
+1103 TGGNTHQ
-1110 QGRLNDNGTSSETK
+1110 QGRLNNDGTSSKTEGSKT
-1124 SSETSEK
+1124 SSK
-1131 QTDKKEVVPP
+1131 QTDKKEVASP
-1141 QSQEKTENKEE
+1141 QSQKNPENKEE

-1158 ELQEKDNHLFTDD
+1158 EPQEKDNHLFTDD
-1171 GGEPKESNEK
+1171 GGEPKESNET

-1203 ISHQI
+1203 VSHQI

-1289 SEEEFLAKMHYMAI
+1289 PEEQFRAKMHYMAL
-1303 FGSLASLGI
+1303 FGSLASLGL

-1370 EAAGSEKKDVASL
+1370 EAAGNEKKDVASL

-1429 AKTREEKQAARNA
+1429 AKTREEKRTA
-1442 LQWMKVLPIPE
+1442 LDALRWMKVVPVPE
-1453 ELHEYGIKTFSDVVS
+1453 ELHEYDIKTFDDIIYWLLADNSRNTAATAINDAMILDPYAGELPEYGTKTIDDTKS
-1468 WLLEDNN
+1468 WLLADNN
-1475 QNVTTK
+1475 QNTTTAK

-1514 PKDYAGNYGRVFM
+1514 PKDYADDYGRVFM

-1540 PEGNV
+1540 PEGSA
-1545 AWDTYNTMQHLNSAA
+1545 AWDAYNTMQHLDSAA

-1586 ITQMAY
+1586 IIQMAY
-1592 ETQSDGFGN
+1592 ETQSDGSGG
-1601 QTRTR
+1601 QARIS
-1606 DIEIDKYINDTMK
+1606 DIEIDKYINDTME

-1665 DAEREKA
+1665 DKEREKA

-1685 LREEAKRKAREEG
+1685 QRAEKNASREG
-1698 DDKDYGDKSHDQT
+1698 FGSDVGDKSSDMT
-1711 GGGVD
+1711 GGDLD

-1728 FANHYNLQLARSEDY
+1728 FANHYNLQLARSDDY

-1813 FAQHKDSSD
+1813 FAQHRDSSD
-1822 ADEVRKYAESLI
+1822 ADKVRKYAESLI

-1852 YAGVSMKNFDE
+1852 YAGVSMKNFDK

-1971 KVYKTNMKT
+1971 EVYKTNMKT

-2097 TDATSAIRGN
+2097 TDAKSAIRGN

-2146 LTDKQYKDYE
+2146 LTDKQYKDYK

-2166 QPDNRVVKMARNEA
+2166 QTDNRVVRMARNEA

-2193 RLVNTHYAEN
+2193 RLVNTHYPEN

-2250 ASGIPYNLIVRVL
+2250 ASGIPYNVIVRAL
-2263 MVLDTGLPKETII
+2263 MVLDVGLPKETII

-2286 VAQKSGKQED
+2286 VAQESGKKED
-2296 EVRKIVMGK
+2296 DVRKIVMGK
-2305 IESAVNKFTR
+2305 IKSAVNKFTR

-2330 DRLKDNGKEKGVDYV
+2330 DRLKDDGKEKGVDYV

-2352 DTINLIASQVEN
+2352 DTINLIASQVEE
-2364 QGDKYYVEIKTPK
+2364 QGGKYYVKIKMPK
-2377 LNYQDKSIDENRYVN
+2377 LNYNDKSIDEKKYIN

-2397 KLREAILGAIGLM
+2397 ELRRTILGAIGLM
-2410 DWEGDGYKV
+2410 DWDDDGYRV
-2419 EPLAITNNSPIKNI
+2419 EPLAITGSSPIKNI
-2433 KSSYIDIHDTD
+2433 KSGYIDIHDTD
-2444 STKWKAKKDISVIGN
+2444 STKWKAKKDISVGKN

-2536 ANLCALVAIA
+2536 ANLCALVSIA
-2546 SQRLRNIDDIKTFA
+2546 SQRLRDIDDIKAFA
-2560 EHLESAVE
+2560 EHLENAVG
-2568 YVGSSP
+2568 YVDASP
-2574 KRLDAENDIDKKL
+2574 KRLDSENDIDKKL
-2587 PKLAGTSTDLY
+2587 PKLAETSVNFYVDM
-2598 YNTEN
+2598 EK
-2603 PPMYQLKP
+2603 PPMFNLKP
-2611 RSRESIEDMDSR
+2611 QGVEDVNDMASL
-2623 GKRTYEAKWFRVNKE
+2623 GMKTHEAEWFRMSKD
-2638 NTAFLGTEFANK
+2638 NTAFLGTEFADK
-2650 LDGDV
+2650 LDGNV
-2655 ANKFAHLSF
+2655 ANKFAHLLF
-2664 VNAASKTL
+2664 VNAASKAL
-2672 GVAPYIHNVIEGN
+2672 GVAPYVHDLIKGN
-2685 SRYRESTGRLQARV
+2685 SRYSESTGRLRARV

-2720 LAKDEYRLATP
+2720 LAYKKYKLATP

-2738 MKYDRFGTLAV
+2738 MKYDRFGALAV
-2749 NENAPDVPEGLLPQ
+2749 NENAPDVPEIYLPQ
-2763 AEKAIK
+2763 AERVIK
-2769 DAISNELTD
+2769 DAIINELND
-2778 ALEIIEKN
+2778 ALKIIEKN

-2798 ELVNVNKLVDYTA
+2798 KLVNVNKLVDYTA
-2811 HVWTYSNLVGFD
+2811 HVWAYSNLVGFD

-2828 KARFVSKV
+2828 NARFVSKV
-2836 GATALDMFYE
+2836 GATTLDMFYK
-2846 NSDKTDY
+2846 NSDRREYDI
-2853 EVLVMNMILPSII
+2853 LVANMILPSII
-2866 YGAKVVSKKMPLFY
+2866 YGAKVVDKKMPLFY

-2885 ITETYSHLNSKLI
+2885 ITETYSHLTSKNVT
-2898 AGDDSSDF
+2898 GNDSSDF
-2906 MTDWLYKSTQL
+2906 MTEWLYQSTQL
-2917 LNELQSRDP
+2917 LSELQRRDP
-2926 AFELRNKDKD
+2926 TFNIRNEDKV
-2936 RMRDEMSAAFYG
+2936 RMRNEMNVAFDS
-2948 VQELTQ
+2948 VRELTQ

-2961 SVDDLFERLEKDT
+2961 SAEDLLKGLEKDVNGN
-2974 SDSEKPSSKGKKT
+2974 EEPSSKGKKT
-2987 LDNNL
+2987 LDSNL

-3005 KKKNKKN
+3005 KKRRNKKN
-3012 NIGTGKG
+3012 SIGTGKG

-3052 FAQTHPSEVNHAKD
+3052 FTQTSPSKLNHAKD
-3066 IKLAWMPGMR
+3066 IKLAWKPGMR
-3076 WLEEFVSKAD
+3076 WLEDLVKKPDA
-3086 SDRLFDKSQRCIAW
+3086 DRLFDKSQRAIAW
-3100 QQELNARSDAYV
+3100 QQELNAKSDAYI
-3112 KQLQQLLTIK
+3112 KQLKQLLTIDGDK
-3122 GNELQTK
+3122 LQTK
-3129 ALRQYFNTEI
+3129 ALRQYFDTEI

-3144 RGRDLVELV
+3144 RGRDLVELF
-3153 DLPYEAGQDERCK
+3153 DLPYEAGKDERCK
-3166 NRSPSGRN
+3166 NRSASGKN
-3174 AMIKVYNDDV
+3174 AMLKVYADDV
-3184 FFVIHNEPDK
+3184 FFVLHSQPDK
-3194 ATAMAKMNKKIEQMK
+3194 ATAMATMSDKIDKMK
-3209 AYYKEKKKTFYKNQA
+3209 AYYKKKGRNFYKNQA

-3233 LVFYACKDERMQ
+3233 LVFYACPDTRMKD
-3245 NGKFK
+3245 GKFK
-3250 NLFIAYPSNEDGTD
+3250 NLFIAHPSNEDGT
-3264 AEGQARMRA
+3264 GVKGRA
-3273 RLQKQVLKECEQL
+3273 NMKVRLQKQVLKECERF
-3286 RRKVMKQR
+3286 RRKAMKDA

-3320 REQKRALQNDDI
+3320 REQKRAMQNDDI
-3332 INRIKTGFLHAY
+3332 INRTETGFLHAY
-3344 APRYYARY
+3344 APRYYSRY

-3357 VWHEV
+3357 VWNEI
-3362 DEKQVNQKSKDEGFI
+3362 DEEQVNPKSVKAGFI
-3377 IQRGDKNYR
+3377 IQKDGKYYQ

-3394 FESKSERA
+3394 FESKRDRA

-3441 AIGTLTNKDVERGKK
+3441 SIGALTDEDIERGKNR
-3456 EAAMDIAGKLAKFIS
+3456 ATDDIPDRLAQFIR
-3471 KKFNDNEEW
+3471 KKFNASEKWE
-3480 QGEDSI
+3480 GEDSI
-3486 NRIVDALRN
+3486 EKIIDALRN
-3495 MNEEDEKEFGK
+3495 MDEQDEEEFGK
-3506 YKPRLIQT
+3506 YKPRLIRT
-3514 AKMIHVDKDNA
+3514 AKMIRVSKNKV
-3525 QTFLHVSRAL
+3525 QTFRQVSDAL
-3535 RANGAQYLA
+3535 KASGAQYLA
-3544 ANYARERTS
+3544 ANYSRERTS
-3553 NSGLYSHDV
+3553 DNGLYSHDV

-3592 HTNRNYDRTKRD
+3592 YTGRNYDRTKRD
-3604 SYYSEYNI
+3604 SYYSPYNI

-3637 VVDAIYAVPGMRSI
+3637 VVDAIYAVPGMRNI

-3664 PALLHNSIAINVYLK
+3664 PALLHNSIAVNVYLK

-3717 LSKAHKPSDILKND
+3717 LAKAHKPSDILKNE
-3731 FDVSKYGKEIQQVMA
+3731 FDVSAYGKEIQQVMA

-3751 KKGKTLLEQD
+3751 KQGKSLFEQE
-3761 GEKAFHEALERGD
+3761 GENAFQEALKRGD
-3774 KTAIEL
+3774 KSAIEL
-3780 QVFDEMCNALT
+3780 QAFDEMYGTLT
-3791 GKDDGLVMNDV
+3791 GKDSEIAINDM
-3802 AAQLGNAGSAYEGES
+3802 AAQLGNAGSAYEGDS
-3817 LIDKMPTTGKKILDL
+3817 VIDLLPKTGKNILNL
-3832 SMGGFRGADLACRL
+3832 GMGGFRGADLSCRL
-3846 FAALTAQHILDTSP
+3846 FAALVAQHLIDTSP

-3867 SRAEIGEEEYN
+3867 SKSELGEEEYN
-3878 AQRML
+3878 MQRML

-3917 FASYGFQTFHF
+3917 FASYGFQTFDF
-3928 MYWMLKNKKST
+3928 MSWMLKNKKST

-3953 VISGLPMMTM
+3953 VISGIPMMTM

-3989 KRGPVPQA
+3989 KRGPVSQA
-3997 IGEALCYGIAAP
+3997 VGEALCYGIAAP
-4009 VLGVDISKKVGLS
+4009 VFGVDISKKVGLS